1 MKKRTTYL
9 LKRLAA
15 ACLAFGVAFTGTPA
29 SSLYQITQVQ
39 AAETASE
46 STLATA
52 SPAAKYGLA
61 DDIQDGAI
69 LHAWCWSFNTIKENM
84 KDIAAAGF
92 TTVQTS
98 PANECKD
105 TYSNMKLMGNDEVN
119 GTDGCWWWQYQPT
132 DWKIGNYQLGTRDD
146 FKAMCAEAD
155 KYGIKVIVDV
165 IPNHTTPDLPKVSQN
180 LYNAVGGKGNLYH
193 ANGFKE
199 ITQWGNRYECT
210 TGQMGGLPDVNT
222 ENPDFQAYFLKYLND
237 LIACGAD
244 GFRYD
249 TAKHIGVPSDPLDA
263 KSTRNNFWPVV
274 TGEESVNGVTLSDK
288 NVFTYGEV
296 LQGDNVPES
305 EYAKYMR
312 MTASS
317 YGETLRGA
325 VTGNSF
331 DVNSISNWRHASPGR
346 LVTWVESHDTYCNAG
361 VSSRM
366 TDEQLRL
373 AWAVIAAR
381 KDGTP
386 LFYSRPDGSN
396 GANGNRWG
404 NNVLGA
410 KGNDQFKS
418 TEVREVNLFR
428 NAMAGKSE
436 YLRNPGGDSQIL
448 QIDRGNEGT
457 VIINLKEESV
467 NINSDTKMND
477 GTYKDQVSGRTFT
490 VSNGKISGTLD
501 KRKVAV
507 IYNKDQ
513 ESVGISSTTG
523 SNSFSTDTLD
533 VKLSAKNVQNAT
545 YTTSEGASGSYTDGD
560 IIAVGAKSQI
570 GDTITVTVKGTGTKG
585 EVTDSAEFKKT
596 EKDPYLKYIDG
607 SYDVYIKK
615 PDGWGD
621 KINCYAYVDEKTNN
635 GEWPGV
641 EMKYLGEG
649 VYAYNL
655 PDDFKTASVIFN
667 DGVSQYPAAQQA
679 GLEFTKGQSMAYI
692 NGSWTKVEKQ
702 IDDIKITSSLA
713 NGSSFNT
720 DSTTTTIT
728 LKNATKGSYSVD
740 NGPVKEFT
748 GSATVTLGTGKIA
761 DSDVTLKVTASNDK
775 DSKTETF
782 TFKKKFDAVKNGGYV
797 DYEGETLAKASGT
810 ARQAVGG
817 KYATNPGKQLGKN
830 KTIKSAA
837 DFDDSMIIAQGVAND
852 DARNFRGTHE
862 GPVYDS
868 YALYGAWDDENIYL
882 GWQFVNVADI
892 TSPEQTYP
900 NSDNGKPNNGD
911 IPQVIAL
918 NLGTGKTGDGT
929 LDNGGNIWGLK
940 VKYDTPIDA
949 MLCFS
954 SKSGV
959 GKPALFTTK
968 KSGEFSYDAP
978 YCTGFTKAGISFKAE
993 DGFFGKSL
1001 IGINSNGYKG
1011 LTVDQLTSTSSN
1023 WVDFLSLGHKT
1034 SMDTFYTMTIPMSA
1048 LNLTKAKLEKN
1059 GIGVMHIST
1068 FGESGIASTPMD
1080 MSMVDNA
1087 TEEYSTDSS
1096 TSKEKEDTDI
1106 ITAPLA
1112 RLGAEGG
1119 DDPDPQPDNRMT
1131 VNFGADRSAPQA
1143 TGTALT
1149 LKAVADGGVGSY
1161 KYQFKIDNTEVQS
1174 GSSATY
1180 SWKAA
1185 KGAHTLQVVVTDSQG
1200 HKVTVSKQFTGE
1212 GGEVIDKNVLT
1223 AKSYSLTLAE
1233 NIKANIYVSLSSDI
1247 MADTGAK
1254 LRITYPDGSS
1264 KEKLV
1269 SDYSTVKY
1277 NNEDVKKIT
1286 YETVPAELTSRISIC
1301 AVRSNGA
1308 TSNSFSFAP
1317 TDYLYKC
1324 IEQKLPEANLAKAL
1338 LNYGA
1343 YAQLYFG
1350 INTSDLA
1357 NKKLTDDAVAA
1368 LSVDTVLKNA
1378 PADDA
1383 AALNNEDI
1391 EYIGSALVCKS
1402 GTDMKLYFKN
1412 KNNLTLEQLK
1422 IKYALDAYDIT
1433 LDEGMLCIRINN
1445 VYPGNL
1451 SAKYTIVINGANGT
1465 ISGNICPMAYV
1476 RKGVQSSDTKQQNLC
1491 KAMYLYNRAALEY
1504 LGR

>member
-9 LKRLAA
+9 FKRLAA

-29 SSLYQITQVQ
+29 SSLYPITQVQ

-52 SPAAKYGLA
+52 SQAAKYGLA

-105 TYSNMKLMGNDEVN
+105 TYPNMKLMGSDEVN

-132 DWKIGNYQLGTRDD
+132 DWKIGNYQLGSRDD

-165 IPNHTTPDLPKVSQN
+165 IPNHTTPDLAKVSDN
-180 LYNAVGGKGNLYH
+180 LYNAVGGKDNLYH

-249 TAKHIGVPSDPLDA
+249 TAKHIGVPSDPLDK

-274 TGEESVNGVTLSDK
+274 TGEESANGVTLSDK

-331 DVNSISNWRHASPGR
+331 DVDTISNWRHASPGR

-396 GANGNRWG
+396 GASGNRWG

-410 KGNDQFKS
+410 KGNNEFKS

-436 YLRNPGGDSQIL
+436 YLRNPGKDSQIL
-448 QIDRGNEGT
+448 QIDRGTEGT

-467 NINSDTKMND
+467 NINSDTKMKD
-477 GTYKDQVSGRTFT
+477 GTYKDQVSGRSFT

-621 KINCYAYVDEKTNN
+621 KINCYAYVDKDTNN
-635 GEWPGV
+635 GKWPGL

-655 PDDFKTASVIFN
+655 PDDFKTASIIFN
-667 DGVSQYPAAQQA
+667 DGASQYPAAQQA

-702 IDDIKITSSLA
+702 TNDIKITSSLA

-740 NGPVKEFT
+740 NGPVKQFT

-782 TFKKKFDAVKNGGYV
+782 AFKKKFDAEKNGGYV
-797 DYEGETLAKASGT
+797 DYEGETLAT
-810 ARQAVGG
+810 
-817 KYATNPGKQLGKN
+817 LG
-830 KTIKSAA
+830 
-837 DFDDSMIIAQGVAND
+837 V
-852 DARNFRGTHE
+852 
-862 GPVYDS
+862 
-868 YALYGAWDDENIYL
+868 
-882 GWQFVNVADI
+882 
-892 TSPEQTYP
+892 
-900 NSDNGKPNNGD
+900 
-911 IPQVIAL
+911 
-918 NLGTGKTGDGT
+918 
-929 LDNGGNIWGLK
+929 
-940 VKYDTPIDA
+940 
-949 MLCFS
+949 
-954 SKSGV
+954 
-959 GKPALFTTK
+959 
-968 KSGEFSYDAP
+968 
-978 YCTGFTKAGISFKAE
+978 
-993 DGFFGKSL
+993 
-1001 IGINSNGYKG
+1001 
-1011 LTVDQLTSTSSN
+1011 
-1023 WVDFLSLGHKT
+1023 
-1034 SMDTFYTMTIPMSA
+1034 
-1048 LNLTKAKLEKN
+1048 
-1059 GIGVMHIST
+1059 
-1068 FGESGIASTPMD
+1068 
-1080 MSMVDNA
+1080 
-1087 TEEYSTDSS
+1087 
-1096 TSKEKEDTDI
+1096 
-1106 ITAPLA
+1106 
-1112 RLGAEGG
+1112 EGG
-1119 DDPDPQPDNRMT
+1119 DDYATQRDARMT

-1200 HKVTVSKQFTGE
+1200 HQVTVSKQFTGE
-1212 GGEVIDKNVLT
+1212 GGNFEKLNAKISASTKQISVGEKVKLT
-1223 AKSYSLTLAE
+1223 ASATGGSGKYSYKFTLYKDGKWKDLQAYGNSTTYTWTAPETGKYSLYVAVNDSEGNHTNAYVPIEVKKEQL
-1233 NIKANIYVSLSSDI
+1233 IVSLKASAKSVLLGEKVSLTAIAKGGSEKYSYKFVLYDNDKWKDLQTYGDSNTYTWTASKAGKYSLYVAVKDSEGNHTNAYVPIEVKNGQLSVSIEASTKSIRVGEKIKLTATAKGGSGKYSYKFVLYDNCKWKDLQTYGDSNTYTWIASKAGKYSLYVAVNDSNGEHINAYVPVEVKNGQLSVSIEASTKSISVGEKIKLTATAKGGSGKYSYKFVLYDNSKWKDLQTYGDSNTYTWTASKVGKYSLYVAVDDSDGNHINAYVPVEVKNKELTATLGFSISSS
-1247 MADTGAK
+1247 TGA
-1254 LRITYPDGSS
+1254 
-1264 KEKLV
+1264 
-1269 SDYSTVKY
+1269 STVKLDAEATGGSGKY
-1277 NNEDVKKIT
+1277 QYKFLVCNEKGMWEELRGYADSNSYMWNAKESGKYIIYVRVT
-1286 YETVPAELTSRISIC
+1286 DSEGGFSSAELPFY
-1301 AVRSNGA
+1301 V
-1308 TSNSFSFAP
+1308 
-1317 TDYLYKC
+1317 
-1324 IEQKLPEANLAKAL
+1324 
-1338 LNYGA
+1338 
-1343 YAQLYFG
+1343 
-1350 INTSDLA
+1350 
-1357 NKKLTDDAVAA
+1357 
-1368 LSVDTVLKNA
+1368 
-1378 PADDA
+1378 
-1383 AALNNEDI
+1383 
-1391 EYIGSALVCKS
+1391 
-1402 GTDMKLYFKN
+1402 
-1412 KNNLTLEQLK
+1412 
-1422 IKYALDAYDIT
+1422 IK
-1433 LDEGMLCIRINN
+1433 
-1445 VYPGNL
+1445 
-1451 SAKYTIVINGANGT
+1451 
-1465 ISGNICPMAYV
+1465 
-1476 RKGVQSSDTKQQNLC
+1476 
-1491 KAMYLYNRAALEY
+1491 
-1504 LGR
+1504 

>member
-15 ACLAFGVAFTGTPA
+15 ACLAFGVAFTGMPA
-29 SSLYQITQVQ
+29 SSLYSITQVQ

-52 SPAAKYGLA
+52 SQAAKYGLA

-105 TYSNMKLMGNDEVN
+105 TYSNMKLMGNDEIN

-132 DWKIGNYQLGTRDD
+132 DWKIGNYQLGSRDD

-165 IPNHTTPDLPKVSQN
+165 IPNHTTPDLPKVSDN
-180 LYNAVGGKGNLYH
+180 LYNAVGGKDNLYH
-193 ANGFKE
+193 ANGFKK

-210 TGQMGGLPDVNT
+210 TGEMGGLPDVNT

-274 TGEESVNGVTLSDK
+274 TGEESAKGVTLSDK

-396 GANGNRWG
+396 GASGNRWG

-410 KGNDQFKS
+410 KGNNEFKS

-436 YLRNPGGDSQIL
+436 YLRNPGKDSQIL

-467 NINSDTKMND
+467 NINSDTKMKN

-545 YTTSEGASGSYTDGD
+545 YTTSEGASGIYTDGD

-585 EVTDSAEFKKT
+585 EVTDSTEFKKT

-635 GEWPGV
+635 GKWPGV

-655 PDDFKTASVIFN
+655 PDDFKNASIIFN

-692 NGSWTKVEKQ
+692 NGSWTKVEKKA
-702 IDDIKITSSLA
+702 DDIKITFSADTVSA
-713 NGSSFNT
+713 KVGSEVKLTAQASGGSGNYTYKFIISDNSGNWYKIRDYARSNT
-720 DSTTTTIT
+720 CTWRPGAAGSKT
-728 LKNATKGSYSVD
+728 LYVD
-740 NGPVKEFT
+740 V
-748 GSATVTLGTGKIA
+748 
-761 DSDVTLKVTASNDK
+761 K
-775 DSKTETF
+775 DSEGAYQRVELPIQVTKQTE
-782 TFKKKFDAVKNGGYV
+782 KLSVKLA
-797 DYEGETLAKASGT
+797 TLPSGT
-810 ARQAVGG
+810 AKVGSKVKLTAQASGG
-817 KYATNPGKQLGKN
+817 SGNYTYKFILSDNNGNWYKIRDYAKSNTCTWIPGAAGN
-830 KTIKSAA
+830 KTLYVDVKDSAGA
-837 DFDDSMIIAQGVAND
+837 YQRVELPIQVTKQAEKLSVKLTASPF
-852 DARNFRGTHE
+852 GT
-862 GPVYDS
+862 
-868 YALYGAWDDENIYL
+868 A
-882 GWQFVNVADI
+882 
-892 TSPEQTYP
+892 
-900 NSDNGKPNNGD
+900 
-911 IPQVIAL
+911 
-918 NLGTGKTGDGT
+918 
-929 LDNGGNIWGLK
+929 K
-940 VKYDTPIDA
+940 VGSEVK
-949 MLCFS
+949 
-954 SKSGV
+954 
-959 GKPALFTTK
+959 
-968 KSGEFSYDAP
+968 
-978 YCTGFTKAGISFKAE
+978 
-993 DGFFGKSL
+993 
-1001 IGINSNGYKG
+1001 
-1011 LTVDQLTSTSSN
+1011 LT
-1023 WVDFLSLGHKT
+1023 
-1034 SMDTFYTMTIPMSA
+1034 A
-1048 LNLTKAKLEKN
+1048 
-1059 GIGVMHIST
+1059 
-1068 FGESGIASTPMD
+1068 
-1080 MSMVDNA
+1080 
-1087 TEEYSTDSS
+1087 
-1096 TSKEKEDTDI
+1096 
-1106 ITAPLA
+1106 
-1112 RLGAEGG
+1112 
-1119 DDPDPQPDNRMT
+1119 
-1131 VNFGADRSAPQA
+1131 QA
-1143 TGTALT
+1143 TGGSGNYLYDFLVCSPDNNWYRLRDYEKTGTFLWVPKT
-1149 LKAVADGGVGSY
+1149 VGNTMLYVDAV
-1161 KYQFKIDNTEVQS
+1161 
-1174 GSSATY
+1174 
-1180 SWKAA
+1180 
-1185 KGAHTLQVVVTDSQG
+1185 DS
-1200 HKVTVSKQFTGE
+1200 E
-1212 GGEVIDKNVLT
+1212 GNYRRE
-1223 AKSYSLTLAE
+1223 
-1233 NIKANIYVSLSSDI
+1233 SLSI
-1247 MADTGAK
+1247 
-1254 LRITYPDGSS
+1254 
-1264 KEKLV
+1264 LV
-1269 SDYSTVKY
+1269 
-1277 NNEDVKKIT
+1277 
-1286 YETVPAELTSRISIC
+1286 
-1301 AVRSNGA
+1301 
-1308 TSNSFSFAP
+1308 
-1317 TDYLYKC
+1317 
-1324 IEQKLPEANLAKAL
+1324 
-1338 LNYGA
+1338 
-1343 YAQLYFG
+1343 
-1350 INTSDLA
+1350 
-1357 NKKLTDDAVAA
+1357 
-1368 LSVDTVLKNA
+1368 
-1378 PADDA
+1378 
-1383 AALNNEDI
+1383 
-1391 EYIGSALVCKS
+1391 
-1402 GTDMKLYFKN
+1402 
-1412 KNNLTLEQLK
+1412 
-1422 IKYALDAYDIT
+1422 
-1433 LDEGMLCIRINN
+1433 
-1445 VYPGNL
+1445 
-1451 SAKYTIVINGANGT
+1451 
-1465 ISGNICPMAYV
+1465 
-1476 RKGVQSSDTKQQNLC
+1476 TK
-1491 KAMYLYNRAALEY
+1491 
-1504 LGR
+1504 

>member
-29 SSLYQITQVQ
+29 SSLYPITQVQ

-52 SPAAKYGLA
+52 SQAAKYGLA

-105 TYSNMKLMGNDEVN
+105 TYSNMKLMGNDEIN

-180 LYNAVGGKGNLYH
+180 LYNAVGGKDNLYH

-274 TGEESVNGVTLSDK
+274 TGEESAKGVTLSDK

-331 DVNSISNWRHASPGR
+331 DVDSISNWRHASPGR

-396 GANGNRWG
+396 GASGNRWG

-410 KGNDQFKS
+410 KGNNEFKS

-436 YLRNPGGDSQIL
+436 YLRNPGKDSQIL

-467 NINSDTKMND
+467 NINSDTKMKN

-545 YTTSEGASGSYTDGD
+545 YTTSEGASGSYTDGEV
-560 IIAVGAKSQI
+560 IAVGAKSQI

-692 NGSWTKVEKQ
+692 NGSWTKVEKKA
-702 IDDIKITSSLA
+702 DDIKITFSADTVSA
-713 NGSSFNT
+713 KVGSEVKLTAQASGGSGNYTYKFIVSDNSGNWYKIRDYARSNT
-720 DSTTTTIT
+720 CTWRPGAAGNKT
-728 LKNATKGSYSVD
+728 LYVD
-740 NGPVKEFT
+740 V
-748 GSATVTLGTGKIA
+748 
-761 DSDVTLKVTASNDK
+761 K
-775 DSKTETF
+775 DSAGAYKRAALPIEV
-782 TFKKKFDAVKNGGYV
+782 KKVNEKLSVK
-797 DYEGETLAKASGT
+797 LAESPSGT
-810 ARQAVGG
+810 AKVGSEVKLTAQASGGSGNYTYKFILSDNNGNWYKIRDYAKSNTCTWRPGAAGSKTLYVDVKDSEGAYQRVELPIQVTKQTEKLSVKLAASPSGTAKVGSEVKLTAQASG
-817 KYATNPGKQLGKN
+817 GSGNYTYKFIVSDNNGNWYKIRDYAKANTSTWIPGAAGN
-830 KTIKSAA
+830 KTLYVDVKDSA
-837 DFDDSMIIAQGVAND
+837 
-852 DARNFRGTHE
+852 
-862 GPVYDS
+862 
-868 YALYGAWDDENIYL
+868 GAYQRVELPIQVTKQAEKL
-882 GWQFVNVADI
+882 SVKLTA
-892 TSPEQTYP
+892 SP
-900 NSDNGKPNNGD
+900 S
-911 IPQVIAL
+911 
-918 NLGTGKTGDGT
+918 KTV
-929 LDNGGNIWGLK
+929 K
-940 VKYDTPIDA
+940 VGSEVK
-949 MLCFS
+949 
-954 SKSGV
+954 
-959 GKPALFTTK
+959 
-968 KSGEFSYDAP
+968 
-978 YCTGFTKAGISFKAE
+978 
-993 DGFFGKSL
+993 
-1001 IGINSNGYKG
+1001 
-1011 LTVDQLTSTSSN
+1011 LT
-1023 WVDFLSLGHKT
+1023 
-1034 SMDTFYTMTIPMSA
+1034 A
-1048 LNLTKAKLEKN
+1048 
-1059 GIGVMHIST
+1059 
-1068 FGESGIASTPMD
+1068 
-1080 MSMVDNA
+1080 
-1087 TEEYSTDSS
+1087 
-1096 TSKEKEDTDI
+1096 
-1106 ITAPLA
+1106 
-1112 RLGAEGG
+1112 
-1119 DDPDPQPDNRMT
+1119 
-1131 VNFGADRSAPQA
+1131 QA
-1143 TGTALT
+1143 TG
-1149 LKAVADGGVGSY
+1149 GSGSY
-1161 KYQFKIDNTEVQS
+1161 LYDFLVCSPDNNWYRLRDYEKT
-1174 GSSATY
+1174 GTY
-1180 SWKAA
+1180 LWVPK
-1185 KGAHTLQVVVTDSQG
+1185 
-1200 HKVTVSKQFTGE
+1200 TVGNTMLYVDAVDGE
-1212 GGEVIDKNVLT
+1212 GNYRRE
-1223 AKSYSLTLAE
+1223 
-1233 NIKANIYVSLSSDI
+1233 SLSI
-1247 MADTGAK
+1247 
-1254 LRITYPDGSS
+1254 
-1264 KEKLV
+1264 LV
-1269 SDYSTVKY
+1269 
-1277 NNEDVKKIT
+1277 
-1286 YETVPAELTSRISIC
+1286 
-1301 AVRSNGA
+1301 
-1308 TSNSFSFAP
+1308 
-1317 TDYLYKC
+1317 
-1324 IEQKLPEANLAKAL
+1324 
-1338 LNYGA
+1338 
-1343 YAQLYFG
+1343 
-1350 INTSDLA
+1350 
-1357 NKKLTDDAVAA
+1357 
-1368 LSVDTVLKNA
+1368 
-1378 PADDA
+1378 
-1383 AALNNEDI
+1383 
-1391 EYIGSALVCKS
+1391 
-1402 GTDMKLYFKN
+1402 
-1412 KNNLTLEQLK
+1412 
-1422 IKYALDAYDIT
+1422 
-1433 LDEGMLCIRINN
+1433 
-1445 VYPGNL
+1445 
-1451 SAKYTIVINGANGT
+1451 
-1465 ISGNICPMAYV
+1465 
-1476 RKGVQSSDTKQQNLC
+1476 TK
-1491 KAMYLYNRAALEY
+1491 
-1504 LGR
+1504 

>member
-29 SSLYQITQVQ
+29 SSLYPITQVQ

-52 SPAAKYGLA
+52 SQAAKYGLA

-105 TYSNMKLMGNDEVN
+105 TYSNMKLMGSDEVN

-180 LYNAVGGKGNLYH
+180 LYNAVGGKDNLYH

-274 TGEESVNGVTLSDK
+274 TGEESANGVTLSDK

-331 DVNSISNWRHASPGR
+331 DVDSISNWRHASPGR

-386 LFYSRPDGSN
+386 LFYSRPDGSD

-418 TEVREVNLFR
+418 AEVREVNLFR

-436 YLRNPGGDSQIL
+436 YLRNPGNDSQIL

-467 NINSDTKMND
+467 NINSDTKMKD

-545 YTTSEGASGSYTDGD
+545 YTTSEGASGSYTDGEV
-560 IIAVGAKSQI
+560 IAVGAKSQI

-692 NGSWTKVEKQ
+692 NGSWTKVEKKA
-702 IDDIKITSSLA
+702 DDIKITFSADTVSA
-713 NGSSFNT
+713 KVGSEVKLTAQASGGSGNYTYKFIVSDNSGNWYKIRDYARSNT
-720 DSTTTTIT
+720 CTWRPGAAGNKT
-728 LKNATKGSYSVD
+728 LYVD
-740 NGPVKEFT
+740 V
-748 GSATVTLGTGKIA
+748 
-761 DSDVTLKVTASNDK
+761 K
-775 DSKTETF
+775 DSAGAYKRAALPIEV
-782 TFKKKFDAVKNGGYV
+782 KKVNEKLSVK
-797 DYEGETLAKASGT
+797 LAESPSGT
-810 ARQAVGG
+810 AKVGSEVKLTAQASGGSGNYTYKFILSDNNGNWYKIRDYAKSNTCTWRPGAAGSKTLYVDVKDSEGAYQRVELPIQVTKQTEKLSVKLAASPSGTAKVGSEVKLTAQASG
-817 KYATNPGKQLGKN
+817 GSGNYTYKFIVSDNNGNWYKIRDYAKANTSTWIPGAAGN
-830 KTIKSAA
+830 KTLYVDVKDSA
-837 DFDDSMIIAQGVAND
+837 
-852 DARNFRGTHE
+852 
-862 GPVYDS
+862 
-868 YALYGAWDDENIYL
+868 GAYQRVELPIQVTKQAEKL
-882 GWQFVNVADI
+882 SVKLTA
-892 TSPEQTYP
+892 SP
-900 NSDNGKPNNGD
+900 S
-911 IPQVIAL
+911 
-918 NLGTGKTGDGT
+918 KTV
-929 LDNGGNIWGLK
+929 K
-940 VKYDTPIDA
+940 VGSEVK
-949 MLCFS
+949 
-954 SKSGV
+954 
-959 GKPALFTTK
+959 
-968 KSGEFSYDAP
+968 
-978 YCTGFTKAGISFKAE
+978 
-993 DGFFGKSL
+993 
-1001 IGINSNGYKG
+1001 
-1011 LTVDQLTSTSSN
+1011 LT
-1023 WVDFLSLGHKT
+1023 
-1034 SMDTFYTMTIPMSA
+1034 A
-1048 LNLTKAKLEKN
+1048 
-1059 GIGVMHIST
+1059 
-1068 FGESGIASTPMD
+1068 
-1080 MSMVDNA
+1080 
-1087 TEEYSTDSS
+1087 
-1096 TSKEKEDTDI
+1096 
-1106 ITAPLA
+1106 
-1112 RLGAEGG
+1112 
-1119 DDPDPQPDNRMT
+1119 
-1131 VNFGADRSAPQA
+1131 QA
-1143 TGTALT
+1143 TG
-1149 LKAVADGGVGSY
+1149 GSGSY
-1161 KYQFKIDNTEVQS
+1161 LYDFLVCSPDNNWYRLRDYEKT
-1174 GSSATY
+1174 GTY
-1180 SWKAA
+1180 LWVPK
-1185 KGAHTLQVVVTDSQG
+1185 
-1200 HKVTVSKQFTGE
+1200 TVGNTMLYVDAVDGE
-1212 GGEVIDKNVLT
+1212 GNYRRE
-1223 AKSYSLTLAE
+1223 
-1233 NIKANIYVSLSSDI
+1233 SLSI
-1247 MADTGAK
+1247 
-1254 LRITYPDGSS
+1254 
-1264 KEKLV
+1264 LV
-1269 SDYSTVKY
+1269 
-1277 NNEDVKKIT
+1277 
-1286 YETVPAELTSRISIC
+1286 
-1301 AVRSNGA
+1301 
-1308 TSNSFSFAP
+1308 
-1317 TDYLYKC
+1317 
-1324 IEQKLPEANLAKAL
+1324 
-1338 LNYGA
+1338 
-1343 YAQLYFG
+1343 
-1350 INTSDLA
+1350 
-1357 NKKLTDDAVAA
+1357 
-1368 LSVDTVLKNA
+1368 
-1378 PADDA
+1378 
-1383 AALNNEDI
+1383 
-1391 EYIGSALVCKS
+1391 
-1402 GTDMKLYFKN
+1402 
-1412 KNNLTLEQLK
+1412 
-1422 IKYALDAYDIT
+1422 
-1433 LDEGMLCIRINN
+1433 
-1445 VYPGNL
+1445 
-1451 SAKYTIVINGANGT
+1451 
-1465 ISGNICPMAYV
+1465 
-1476 RKGVQSSDTKQQNLC
+1476 TK
-1491 KAMYLYNRAALEY
+1491 
-1504 LGR
+1504 

>member
-15 ACLAFGVAFTGTPA
+15 ACLAFGVAFTGMPA
-29 SSLYQITQVQ
+29 SSLYSITQVQ

-52 SPAAKYGLA
+52 SQAAKYGLA

-105 TYSNMKLMGNDEVN
+105 TYSNMKLMGNDEIN

-132 DWKIGNYQLGTRDD
+132 DWKIGNYQLGSRDD

-165 IPNHTTPDLPKVSQN
+165 IPNHTTPDLPKVSDN
-180 LYNAVGGKGNLYH
+180 LYNAVGGKDNLYH

-274 TGEESVNGVTLSDK
+274 TGEESAKGVTLSDK

-331 DVNSISNWRHASPGR
+331 DVDSISNWRHASPGR

-396 GANGNRWG
+396 GASGNRWG

-410 KGNDQFKS
+410 KGNNEFKS

-436 YLRNPGGDSQIL
+436 YLRNPGKDSQIL

-467 NINSDTKMND
+467 NINSDTKMKN

-545 YTTSEGASGSYTDGD
+545 YTTSEGASGSYTDGEV
-560 IIAVGAKSQI
+560 IAVGAKSQI

-621 KINCYAYVDEKTNN
+621 KINCYAYVDKDTNN
-635 GEWPGV
+635 GKWPGV

-655 PDDFKTASVIFN
+655 PDDFKNASIIFN

-692 NGSWTKVEKQ
+692 NGSWTKVEKKA
-702 IDDIKITSSLA
+702 DDIKITFSADTVSA
-713 NGSSFNT
+713 KVGSEVKLTAQASGGSGNYTYKFIISDNSGNWYKIRDYARSNT
-720 DSTTTTIT
+720 CTWRPGAAGSKT
-728 LKNATKGSYSVD
+728 LYVD
-740 NGPVKEFT
+740 V
-748 GSATVTLGTGKIA
+748 
-761 DSDVTLKVTASNDK
+761 K
-775 DSKTETF
+775 DSEGAYQRVELPIQVTKQTE
-782 TFKKKFDAVKNGGYV
+782 KLSVKLA
-797 DYEGETLAKASGT
+797 TLPSGT
-810 ARQAVGG
+810 AKVGSKVKLTAQASGG
-817 KYATNPGKQLGKN
+817 SGNYTYKFILSDNNGNWYKIRDYAKSNTCTWIPGAAGN
-830 KTIKSAA
+830 KTLYVDVKDSAGA
-837 DFDDSMIIAQGVAND
+837 YQRVELPIRVTKQAEKLSVKLTASPF
-852 DARNFRGTHE
+852 GT
-862 GPVYDS
+862 
-868 YALYGAWDDENIYL
+868 A
-882 GWQFVNVADI
+882 
-892 TSPEQTYP
+892 
-900 NSDNGKPNNGD
+900 
-911 IPQVIAL
+911 
-918 NLGTGKTGDGT
+918 
-929 LDNGGNIWGLK
+929 K
-940 VKYDTPIDA
+940 VGSEVK
-949 MLCFS
+949 
-954 SKSGV
+954 
-959 GKPALFTTK
+959 
-968 KSGEFSYDAP
+968 
-978 YCTGFTKAGISFKAE
+978 
-993 DGFFGKSL
+993 
-1001 IGINSNGYKG
+1001 
-1011 LTVDQLTSTSSN
+1011 LT
-1023 WVDFLSLGHKT
+1023 
-1034 SMDTFYTMTIPMSA
+1034 A
-1048 LNLTKAKLEKN
+1048 
-1059 GIGVMHIST
+1059 
-1068 FGESGIASTPMD
+1068 
-1080 MSMVDNA
+1080 
-1087 TEEYSTDSS
+1087 
-1096 TSKEKEDTDI
+1096 
-1106 ITAPLA
+1106 
-1112 RLGAEGG
+1112 
-1119 DDPDPQPDNRMT
+1119 
-1131 VNFGADRSAPQA
+1131 QA
-1143 TGTALT
+1143 TG
-1149 LKAVADGGVGSY
+1149 GSGSY
-1161 KYQFKIDNTEVQS
+1161 LYDFLVCSPDNNWYRLRDYEKT
-1174 GSSATY
+1174 GTY
-1180 SWKAA
+1180 LWVPKTVGNTMLYVDA
-1185 KGAHTLQVVVTDSQG
+1185 VDS
-1200 HKVTVSKQFTGE
+1200 E
-1212 GGEVIDKNVLT
+1212 GNYRRE
-1223 AKSYSLTLAE
+1223 
-1233 NIKANIYVSLSSDI
+1233 SLSI
-1247 MADTGAK
+1247 
-1254 LRITYPDGSS
+1254 
-1264 KEKLV
+1264 LV
-1269 SDYSTVKY
+1269 
-1277 NNEDVKKIT
+1277 
-1286 YETVPAELTSRISIC
+1286 
-1301 AVRSNGA
+1301 
-1308 TSNSFSFAP
+1308 
-1317 TDYLYKC
+1317 
-1324 IEQKLPEANLAKAL
+1324 
-1338 LNYGA
+1338 
-1343 YAQLYFG
+1343 
-1350 INTSDLA
+1350 
-1357 NKKLTDDAVAA
+1357 
-1368 LSVDTVLKNA
+1368 
-1378 PADDA
+1378 
-1383 AALNNEDI
+1383 
-1391 EYIGSALVCKS
+1391 
-1402 GTDMKLYFKN
+1402 
-1412 KNNLTLEQLK
+1412 
-1422 IKYALDAYDIT
+1422 
-1433 LDEGMLCIRINN
+1433 
-1445 VYPGNL
+1445 
-1451 SAKYTIVINGANGT
+1451 
-1465 ISGNICPMAYV
+1465 
-1476 RKGVQSSDTKQQNLC
+1476 TK
-1491 KAMYLYNRAALEY
+1491 
-1504 LGR
+1504 

>member
-15 ACLAFGVAFTGTPA
+15 ACLAFGVAFTGMPA
-29 SSLYQITQVQ
+29 SSLYSITQVQ

-46 STLATA
+46 SILATA
-52 SPAAKYGLA
+52 SQAAKYGLA

-105 TYSNMKLMGNDEVN
+105 TYSNMKLMGNDEIN

-132 DWKIGNYQLGTRDD
+132 DWKIGNYQLGSRDD

-155 KYGIKVIVDV
+155 NYGIKVIVDV
-165 IPNHTTPDLPKVSQN
+165 IPNHTTPDLPKVSDN
-180 LYNAVGGKGNLYH
+180 LYNAVGGKDNLYH

-274 TGEESVNGVTLSDK
+274 TGEESAKGVTLSDK

-331 DVNSISNWRHASPGR
+331 DVDSISNWRHASPGR

-396 GANGNRWG
+396 GASGNRWG

-410 KGNDQFKS
+410 KGNNEFKS

-436 YLRNPGGDSQIL
+436 YLRNPGKDSQIL

-467 NINSDTKMND
+467 NINSDTKMKN

-545 YTTSEGASGSYTDGD
+545 YTTSEGDSGSYTDGEV
-560 IIAVGAKSQI
+560 IAVGAKSQI

-692 NGSWTKVEKQ
+692 NGSWTKVEKKA
-702 IDDIKITSSLA
+702 DDIKITFSADTVSA
-713 NGSSFNT
+713 KVGSEVKLTAQASGGSGNYTYKFIVSDNSGNWYKIRDYARSNT
-720 DSTTTTIT
+720 CTWRPGAAGNKT
-728 LKNATKGSYSVD
+728 LYVD
-740 NGPVKEFT
+740 V
-748 GSATVTLGTGKIA
+748 
-761 DSDVTLKVTASNDK
+761 K
-775 DSKTETF
+775 DSAGAYKRAALPIEV
-782 TFKKKFDAVKNGGYV
+782 KKVNEKLSVK
-797 DYEGETLAKASGT
+797 LAESPSGT
-810 ARQAVGG
+810 AKVGSEVKLTAQASGG
-817 KYATNPGKQLGKN
+817 SGNYTYKFILSDNNGNWYKIRDYAKANTSTWIPGAAGN
-830 KTIKSAA
+830 KTLYVDVKDSA
-837 DFDDSMIIAQGVAND
+837 
-852 DARNFRGTHE
+852 
-862 GPVYDS
+862 
-868 YALYGAWDDENIYL
+868 GAYQRVELPIQVTKQAEKL
-882 GWQFVNVADI
+882 SVKLTA
-892 TSPEQTYP
+892 SP
-900 NSDNGKPNNGD
+900 S
-911 IPQVIAL
+911 
-918 NLGTGKTGDGT
+918 KTV
-929 LDNGGNIWGLK
+929 K
-940 VKYDTPIDA
+940 VGSEVK
-949 MLCFS
+949 
-954 SKSGV
+954 
-959 GKPALFTTK
+959 
-968 KSGEFSYDAP
+968 
-978 YCTGFTKAGISFKAE
+978 
-993 DGFFGKSL
+993 
-1001 IGINSNGYKG
+1001 
-1011 LTVDQLTSTSSN
+1011 LT
-1023 WVDFLSLGHKT
+1023 
-1034 SMDTFYTMTIPMSA
+1034 A
-1048 LNLTKAKLEKN
+1048 
-1059 GIGVMHIST
+1059 
-1068 FGESGIASTPMD
+1068 
-1080 MSMVDNA
+1080 
-1087 TEEYSTDSS
+1087 
-1096 TSKEKEDTDI
+1096 
-1106 ITAPLA
+1106 
-1112 RLGAEGG
+1112 
-1119 DDPDPQPDNRMT
+1119 
-1131 VNFGADRSAPQA
+1131 QA
-1143 TGTALT
+1143 TG
-1149 LKAVADGGVGSY
+1149 GSGSY
-1161 KYQFKIDNTEVQS
+1161 LYDFLVCSPDNNWYRLRDYEKT
-1174 GSSATY
+1174 GTY
-1180 SWKAA
+1180 LWVPK
-1185 KGAHTLQVVVTDSQG
+1185 
-1200 HKVTVSKQFTGE
+1200 TVGNTMLYVDAVDGE
-1212 GGEVIDKNVLT
+1212 GNYRRE
-1223 AKSYSLTLAE
+1223 
-1233 NIKANIYVSLSSDI
+1233 SLSI
-1247 MADTGAK
+1247 
-1254 LRITYPDGSS
+1254 
-1264 KEKLV
+1264 LV
-1269 SDYSTVKY
+1269 
-1277 NNEDVKKIT
+1277 
-1286 YETVPAELTSRISIC
+1286 
-1301 AVRSNGA
+1301 
-1308 TSNSFSFAP
+1308 
-1317 TDYLYKC
+1317 
-1324 IEQKLPEANLAKAL
+1324 
-1338 LNYGA
+1338 
-1343 YAQLYFG
+1343 
-1350 INTSDLA
+1350 
-1357 NKKLTDDAVAA
+1357 
-1368 LSVDTVLKNA
+1368 
-1378 PADDA
+1378 
-1383 AALNNEDI
+1383 
-1391 EYIGSALVCKS
+1391 
-1402 GTDMKLYFKN
+1402 
-1412 KNNLTLEQLK
+1412 
-1422 IKYALDAYDIT
+1422 
-1433 LDEGMLCIRINN
+1433 
-1445 VYPGNL
+1445 
-1451 SAKYTIVINGANGT
+1451 
-1465 ISGNICPMAYV
+1465 
-1476 RKGVQSSDTKQQNLC
+1476 TK
-1491 KAMYLYNRAALEY
+1491 
-1504 LGR
+1504 

>member
-15 ACLAFGVAFTGTPA
+15 TCLAFGVAFTGMPA
-29 SSLYQITQVQ
+29 SSLYPITQVQ

-52 SPAAKYGLA
+52 SQAAKYGLA

-105 TYSNMKLMGNDEVN
+105 TYPNMKLMGSDEVN

-132 DWKIGNYQLGTRDD
+132 DWKIGNYQLGSRDD

-165 IPNHTTPDLPKVSQN
+165 IPNHTTPDLPKVSDN
-180 LYNAVGGKGNLYH
+180 LYNAVGGKDNLYH

-274 TGEESVNGVTLSDK
+274 TGEESAKGVTLSDK

-331 DVNSISNWRHASPGR
+331 DVDTISNWRHASPGR

-396 GANGNRWG
+396 GASGNRWG

-410 KGNDQFKS
+410 KGNNEFKS

-436 YLRNPGGDSQIL
+436 YLRNPGKDSQIL

-467 NINSDTKMND
+467 NINSDTKMKN

-545 YTTSEGASGSYTDGD
+545 YTTSEGASGSYTDGEV
-560 IIAVGAKSQI
+560 IAVGAKSQI

-621 KINCYAYVDEKTNN
+621 KINCYAYVDKDTNN
-635 GEWPGV
+635 GKWPGL

-655 PDDFKTASVIFN
+655 PDDFKTASIIFN
-667 DGVSQYPAAQQA
+667 DGASQYPAAQQA

-702 IDDIKITSSLA
+702 TNDIKITSSLA

-740 NGPVKEFT
+740 NGPVKQFT

-761 DSDVTLKVTASNDK
+761 DSDVILKVTASNDK

-782 TFKKKFDAVKNGGYV
+782 TFKKKFNAEKNGGYV
-797 DYEGETLAKASGT
+797 DYEGETLAT
-810 ARQAVGG
+810 
-817 KYATNPGKQLGKN
+817 LG
-830 KTIKSAA
+830 
-837 DFDDSMIIAQGVAND
+837 V
-852 DARNFRGTHE
+852 
-862 GPVYDS
+862 
-868 YALYGAWDDENIYL
+868 
-882 GWQFVNVADI
+882 
-892 TSPEQTYP
+892 
-900 NSDNGKPNNGD
+900 
-911 IPQVIAL
+911 
-918 NLGTGKTGDGT
+918 
-929 LDNGGNIWGLK
+929 
-940 VKYDTPIDA
+940 
-949 MLCFS
+949 
-954 SKSGV
+954 
-959 GKPALFTTK
+959 
-968 KSGEFSYDAP
+968 
-978 YCTGFTKAGISFKAE
+978 
-993 DGFFGKSL
+993 
-1001 IGINSNGYKG
+1001 
-1011 LTVDQLTSTSSN
+1011 
-1023 WVDFLSLGHKT
+1023 
-1034 SMDTFYTMTIPMSA
+1034 
-1048 LNLTKAKLEKN
+1048 
-1059 GIGVMHIST
+1059 
-1068 FGESGIASTPMD
+1068 
-1080 MSMVDNA
+1080 
-1087 TEEYSTDSS
+1087 
-1096 TSKEKEDTDI
+1096 
-1106 ITAPLA
+1106 
-1112 RLGAEGG
+1112 EGG
-1119 DDPDPQPDNRMT
+1119 DDYATQRDARMT

-1161 KYQFKIDNTEVQS
+1161 KYQFKIDNNEVQS

-1200 HKVTVSKQFTGE
+1200 HQVTVSKQFTGE
-1212 GGEVIDKNVLT
+1212 GGNFEKLNAKISASTKQISVGEKVKLT
-1223 AKSYSLTLAE
+1223 ASATGGSGKYSYKFTLYKDGKWKDLQAYGNSTTYTWTAPETGKYSLYVAVNDSEGNHTNAYVPIEVKKEQL
-1233 NIKANIYVSLSSDI
+1233 IVSLKASAKSVLLGEKVSLTAIAKGGSEKYSYKFVLYDNDKWKDLQTYGDSNTYTWTASKAGKYSLYVAVKDSEGNHTNAYVPIEVKNGQLSVSIEASTKSIRVGEKIKLTATAKGGSGKYSYKFVLYDNGKWKDLQTYGDSNTYTWIASKAGKYSLYVAVNDSNGEHINAYVPVEVKNGQLSVSIEASTKSISVGEKIKLTATAKGGSGKYSYKFVLYDNSKWKDLQTYGDSNTYTWTASKVGKYSLYVAVDDSDGNHINAYVPVEVKNKELTATLGFSISSS
-1247 MADTGAK
+1247 TGA
-1254 LRITYPDGSS
+1254 
-1264 KEKLV
+1264 
-1269 SDYSTVKY
+1269 STVKLDAEATGGSGKY
-1277 NNEDVKKIT
+1277 QYKFLVCNEKGMWEELRGYADSNSYMWNAKESGKYIIYVRVT
-1286 YETVPAELTSRISIC
+1286 DSEGGFSSAELPFY
-1301 AVRSNGA
+1301 V
-1308 TSNSFSFAP
+1308 
-1317 TDYLYKC
+1317 
-1324 IEQKLPEANLAKAL
+1324 
-1338 LNYGA
+1338 
-1343 YAQLYFG
+1343 
-1350 INTSDLA
+1350 
-1357 NKKLTDDAVAA
+1357 
-1368 LSVDTVLKNA
+1368 
-1378 PADDA
+1378 
-1383 AALNNEDI
+1383 
-1391 EYIGSALVCKS
+1391 
-1402 GTDMKLYFKN
+1402 
-1412 KNNLTLEQLK
+1412 
-1422 IKYALDAYDIT
+1422 IK
-1433 LDEGMLCIRINN
+1433 
-1445 VYPGNL
+1445 
-1451 SAKYTIVINGANGT
+1451 
-1465 ISGNICPMAYV
+1465 
-1476 RKGVQSSDTKQQNLC
+1476 
-1491 KAMYLYNRAALEY
+1491 
-1504 LGR
+1504 

>member
-15 ACLAFGVAFTGTPA
+15 ACLAFGVAFTGMPA
-29 SSLYQITQVQ
+29 SSLYSITQVQ

-52 SPAAKYGLA
+52 SQAAKYGLA

-105 TYSNMKLMGNDEVN
+105 TYSNMKLMGNDEIN

-132 DWKIGNYQLGTRDD
+132 DWKIGNYQLGSRDD

-165 IPNHTTPDLPKVSQN
+165 IPNHTTPDLAKVSDN
-180 LYNAVGGKGNLYH
+180 LYNAVGGKDNLYH

-249 TAKHIGVPSDPLDA
+249 TAKHIGVPSDPLDK

-274 TGEESVNGVTLSDK
+274 TGEESANGVTLSDK

-317 YGETLRGA
+317 YGESLRGA

-331 DVNSISNWRHASPGR
+331 DVDTISNWRHASPGR

-396 GANGNRWG
+396 GASGNRWG

-410 KGNDQFKS
+410 KGNNEFKS

-436 YLRNPGGDSQIL
+436 YLRNPGKDSQIL
-448 QIDRGNEGT
+448 QIDRGTEGT

-635 GEWPGV
+635 GKWPGV

-655 PDDFKTASVIFN
+655 PDDFKNASIIFN

-692 NGSWTKVEKQ
+692 NGSWTKVEKKA
-702 IDDIKITSSLA
+702 DDIKITFSADTVSA
-713 NGSSFNT
+713 KVGSEVKLTAQASGGSGNYTYKFIISDNSGNWYKIRDYARSNT
-720 DSTTTTIT
+720 CTWRPGAAGNKT
-728 LKNATKGSYSVD
+728 LYVD
-740 NGPVKEFT
+740 V
-748 GSATVTLGTGKIA
+748 
-761 DSDVTLKVTASNDK
+761 K
-775 DSKTETF
+775 DSAGAYQRAALPIEV
-782 TFKKKFDAVKNGGYV
+782 KKVNEKLSVKLAVSP
-797 DYEGETLAKASGT
+797 SGT
-810 ARQAVGG
+810 AKVGSEVKLTAQASGG
-817 KYATNPGKQLGKN
+817 SGNY
-830 KTIKSAA
+830 
-837 DFDDSMIIAQGVAND
+837 
-852 DARNFRGTHE
+852 
-862 GPVYDS
+862 
-868 YALYGAWDDENIYL
+868 
-882 GWQFVNVADI
+882 
-892 TSPEQTYP
+892 TYKFIL
-900 NSDNGKPNNGD
+900 SDNNG
-911 IPQVIAL
+911 
-918 NLGTGKTGDGT
+918 N
-929 LDNGGNIWGLK
+929 W
-940 VKYDTPIDA
+940 
-949 MLCFS
+949 
-954 SKSGV
+954 
-959 GKPALFTTK
+959 
-968 KSGEFSYDAP
+968 
-978 YCTGFTKAGISFKAE
+978 
-993 DGFFGKSL
+993 
-1001 IGINSNGYKG
+1001 YK
-1011 LTVDQLTSTSSN
+1011 
-1023 WVDFLSLGHKT
+1023 
-1034 SMDTFYTMTIPMSA
+1034 I
-1048 LNLTKAKLEKN
+1048 
-1059 GIGVMHIST
+1059 
-1068 FGESGIASTPMD
+1068 
-1080 MSMVDNA
+1080 
-1087 TEEYSTDSS
+1087 
-1096 TSKEKEDTDI
+1096 
-1106 ITAPLA
+1106 
-1112 RLGAEGG
+1112 R
-1119 DDPDPQPDNRMT
+1119 
-1131 VNFGADRSAPQA
+1131 
-1143 TGTALT
+1143 
-1149 LKAVADGGVGSY
+1149 
-1161 KYQFKIDNTEVQS
+1161 
-1174 GSSATY
+1174 
-1180 SWKAA
+1180 
-1185 KGAHTLQVVVTDSQG
+1185 
-1200 HKVTVSKQFTGE
+1200 
-1212 GGEVIDKNVLT
+1212 
-1223 AKSYSLTLAE
+1223 
-1233 NIKANIYVSLSSDI
+1233 
-1247 MADTGAK
+1247 
-1254 LRITYPDGSS
+1254 
-1264 KEKLV
+1264 
-1269 SDYSTVKY
+1269 DY
-1277 NNEDVKKIT
+1277 
-1286 YETVPAELTSRISIC
+1286 A
-1301 AVRSNGA
+1301 RSN
-1308 TSNSFSFAP
+1308 TC
-1317 TDYLYKC
+1317 TW
-1324 IEQKLPEANLAKAL
+1324 
-1338 LNYGA
+1338 
-1343 YAQLYFG
+1343 
-1350 INTSDLA
+1350 
-1357 NKKLTDDAVAA
+1357 
-1368 LSVDTVLKNA
+1368 
-1378 PADDA
+1378 
-1383 AALNNEDI
+1383 
-1391 EYIGSALVCKS
+1391 
-1402 GTDMKLYFKN
+1402 
-1412 KNNLTLEQLK
+1412 
-1422 IKYALDAYDIT
+1422 
-1433 LDEGMLCIRINN
+1433 
-1445 VYPGNL
+1445 
-1451 SAKYTIVINGANGT
+1451 
-1465 ISGNICPMAYV
+1465 
-1476 RKGVQSSDTKQQNLC
+1476 
-1491 KAMYLYNRAALEY
+1491 
-1504 LGR
+1504 

>member
-9 LKRLAA
+9 FKRLAA

-29 SSLYQITQVQ
+29 SSLYPITQVQ

-52 SPAAKYGLA
+52 SQAAKYGLA

-132 DWKIGNYQLGTRDD
+132 DWKIGNYQLGSRDD

-165 IPNHTTPDLPKVSQN
+165 IPNHTTPDLAKVSDN
-180 LYNAVGGKGNLYH
+180 LYNAVGGKDNLYH

-249 TAKHIGVPSDPLDA
+249 TAKHIGVPSDPLDK

-274 TGEESVNGVTLSDK
+274 TGEESAKGVTLSDK

-331 DVNSISNWRHASPGR
+331 DVDTISNWRHASPGR

-396 GANGNRWG
+396 GASGNRWG

-410 KGNDQFKS
+410 KGNNEFKS

-436 YLRNPGGDSQIL
+436 YLRNPGKDSQIL

-467 NINSDTKMND
+467 NINSDTKMKD

-490 VSNGKISGTLD
+490 VANGKISGSLD

-513 ESVGISSTTG
+513 ESVGVSSTTG

-545 YTTSEGASGSYTDGD
+545 YTTSEGTSGSYTDGEV
-560 IIAVGAKSQI
+560 IAVGAKSQI

-621 KINCYAYVDEKTNN
+621 KINCYAYVDKDTNN
-635 GEWPGV
+635 GKWPGV

-655 PDDFKTASVIFN
+655 PDDFKNASIIFN
-667 DGVSQYPAAQQA
+667 DGASQYPAAQQA

-702 IDDIKITSSLA
+702 TNDIKITSSLA

-740 NGPVKEFT
+740 DGPAKEFT

-761 DSDVTLKVTASNDK
+761 DSDVILKVTASNDK

-782 TFKKKFDAVKNGGYV
+782 TFKKKFNAEKNGGYV
-797 DYEGETLAKASGT
+797 DYEGETLAT
-810 ARQAVGG
+810 
-817 KYATNPGKQLGKN
+817 LG
-830 KTIKSAA
+830 
-837 DFDDSMIIAQGVAND
+837 V
-852 DARNFRGTHE
+852 
-862 GPVYDS
+862 
-868 YALYGAWDDENIYL
+868 
-882 GWQFVNVADI
+882 
-892 TSPEQTYP
+892 
-900 NSDNGKPNNGD
+900 
-911 IPQVIAL
+911 
-918 NLGTGKTGDGT
+918 
-929 LDNGGNIWGLK
+929 
-940 VKYDTPIDA
+940 
-949 MLCFS
+949 
-954 SKSGV
+954 
-959 GKPALFTTK
+959 
-968 KSGEFSYDAP
+968 
-978 YCTGFTKAGISFKAE
+978 
-993 DGFFGKSL
+993 
-1001 IGINSNGYKG
+1001 
-1011 LTVDQLTSTSSN
+1011 
-1023 WVDFLSLGHKT
+1023 
-1034 SMDTFYTMTIPMSA
+1034 
-1048 LNLTKAKLEKN
+1048 
-1059 GIGVMHIST
+1059 
-1068 FGESGIASTPMD
+1068 
-1080 MSMVDNA
+1080 
-1087 TEEYSTDSS
+1087 
-1096 TSKEKEDTDI
+1096 
-1106 ITAPLA
+1106 
-1112 RLGAEGG
+1112 EGG
-1119 DDPDPQPDNRMT
+1119 DDYATQRDARMT

-1200 HKVTVSKQFTGE
+1200 HQVTVSKQFTGE
-1212 GGEVIDKNVLT
+1212 GGNYEKLNAKISASTKQISVGEKVKLT
-1223 AKSYSLTLAE
+1223 ASATGGSGKYSYKFTLYKDGKWKDLQAYGNSTTYTWTAPETGKYSLYVAVNDSEGNHTNAYVPIEVKKEQL
-1233 NIKANIYVSLSSDI
+1233 IVSLKASAKSVLLGEKVSLTAIAKGGSEKYSYKFVLYDNDKWKDLQTYGDSNTYTWTASKAGKYSLYVAVKDSEGNHTNAYVPIEVKNGQLSVSIEASTKSIRVGDKIKLTATAKGGSGKYSYKFVLYDNGKWKDLQTYRDSNTYTWIASKAGKYSLYVAVNDSDGKHINAYVPVEVKNGQLSVSIEASTKSISVGEKIKLIATAKGGSGKYSYKFVLYDNGMWKDLQTYGDSNTYTWTASKVGKYSLYVAVNDSDGNHINAYVPVEVKNKELTATLGFSISSS
-1247 MADTGAK
+1247 TG
-1254 LRITYPDGSS
+1254 T
-1264 KEKLV
+1264 
-1269 SDYSTVKY
+1269 STVKLDAEATGGSGKY
-1277 NNEDVKKIT
+1277 QYKFLVCNEKGMWEELRGYADSNSYMWNAKESGKYIIYVRVT
-1286 YETVPAELTSRISIC
+1286 DSEGGFGSAELPFY
-1301 AVRSNGA
+1301 V
-1308 TSNSFSFAP
+1308 
-1317 TDYLYKC
+1317 
-1324 IEQKLPEANLAKAL
+1324 
-1338 LNYGA
+1338 
-1343 YAQLYFG
+1343 
-1350 INTSDLA
+1350 
-1357 NKKLTDDAVAA
+1357 
-1368 LSVDTVLKNA
+1368 
-1378 PADDA
+1378 
-1383 AALNNEDI
+1383 
-1391 EYIGSALVCKS
+1391 
-1402 GTDMKLYFKN
+1402 
-1412 KNNLTLEQLK
+1412 
-1422 IKYALDAYDIT
+1422 IK
-1433 LDEGMLCIRINN
+1433 
-1445 VYPGNL
+1445 
-1451 SAKYTIVINGANGT
+1451 
-1465 ISGNICPMAYV
+1465 
-1476 RKGVQSSDTKQQNLC
+1476 
-1491 KAMYLYNRAALEY
+1491 
-1504 LGR
+1504 

>member
-52 SPAAKYGLA
+52 SQAAKYGLA

-105 TYSNMKLMGNDEVN
+105 TYSNMKLMGSDEEN

-165 IPNHTTPDLPKVSQN
+165 IPNHTTPDLAKVSDN
-180 LYNAVGGKGNLYH
+180 LYNAVGGKDNLYH
-193 ANGFKE
+193 ANGFKK

-210 TGQMGGLPDVNT
+210 TGEMGGLPDVNT

-274 TGEESVNGVTLSDK
+274 TGEESANGVTLSDK

-396 GANGNRWG
+396 GASGNRWG

-410 KGNDQFKS
+410 KGNNEFKS

-436 YLRNPGGDSQIL
+436 YLRNPGKDSQIL
-448 QIDRGNEGT
+448 QIDRGTEGT

-467 NINSDTKMND
+467 NINSDTKMKD

-621 KINCYAYVDEKTNN
+621 KINCYAYVDKDTNN
-635 GEWPGV
+635 GKWPGV

-655 PDDFKTASVIFN
+655 PDDFKNASIIFN
-667 DGVSQYPAAQQA
+667 DGASQYPAAQQA

-702 IDDIKITSSLA
+702 TNDIKITSSLA

-761 DSDVTLKVTASNDK
+761 DSDVTLKVVASNDK

-782 TFKKKFDAVKNGGYV
+782 TFKKKFDAEKNGGYV
-797 DYEGETLAKASGT
+797 DYEGETLA
-810 ARQAVGG
+810 
-817 KYATNPGKQLGKN
+817 
-830 KTIKSAA
+830 
-837 DFDDSMIIAQGVAND
+837 
-852 DARNFRGTHE
+852 
-862 GPVYDS
+862 
-868 YALYGAWDDENIYL
+868 
-882 GWQFVNVADI
+882 
-892 TSPEQTYP
+892 
-900 NSDNGKPNNGD
+900 
-911 IPQVIAL
+911 
-918 NLGTGKTGDGT
+918 
-929 LDNGGNIWGLK
+929 
-940 VKYDTPIDA
+940 
-949 MLCFS
+949 
-954 SKSGV
+954 
-959 GKPALFTTK
+959 
-968 KSGEFSYDAP
+968 
-978 YCTGFTKAGISFKAE
+978 
-993 DGFFGKSL
+993 
-1001 IGINSNGYKG
+1001 
-1011 LTVDQLTSTSSN
+1011 
-1023 WVDFLSLGHKT
+1023 
-1034 SMDTFYTMTIPMSA
+1034 
-1048 LNLTKAKLEKN
+1048 
-1059 GIGVMHIST
+1059 
-1068 FGESGIASTPMD
+1068 
-1080 MSMVDNA
+1080 
-1087 TEEYSTDSS
+1087 
-1096 TSKEKEDTDI
+1096 
-1106 ITAPLA
+1106 
-1112 RLGAEGG
+1112 RLGVEGG
-1119 DDPDPQPDNRMT
+1119 DDSATQRDARMT

-1149 LKAVADGGVGSY
+1149 LKAVAFGGVESY
-1161 KYQFKIDNTEVQS
+1161 KYQFKIDNTEMQS
-1174 GSSATY
+1174 GSNATY
-1180 SWKAA
+1180 SWKVA

-1200 HKVTVSKQFTGE
+1200 HQVTVSKQFTGE
-1212 GGEVIDKNVLT
+1212 GGSFEKLNAKISASTKQISVGEKVKLT
-1223 AKSYSLTLAE
+1223 ASATGGSGKYSYKFTLYKDGKWKDLQAYGNSTTYTWTAPETGKYSLYVAVNDSEGNHTNAYVPIEVKKEQL
-1233 NIKANIYVSLSSDI
+1233 IVSLKASAKSVLLGEKVSLTAIAKGGSEKYSYKFVLYDNDKWKDLQTYGDSNTYTWTASKAGKYSLYVAVKDSEGNHTNAYVPIEVKNGQLSVSIEASTKSIRVGEKIKLTATAKGGSGKYSYKFVLYDNGKWKDLQTYGDSNTYTWIASKAGKYSLYVAVNDSDGEHINAYVPVEVKNGQLSVSIEASTKSISVGEKIKLTATARGGSGKYSYKFVLYDNGMWKDLQTYGDSNTYTWTASKVGKYSLYVAVDDSDGHHINAYVPVEVKNKELTATLGFSISSS
-1247 MADTGAK
+1247 TG
-1254 LRITYPDGSS
+1254 T
-1264 KEKLV
+1264 
-1269 SDYSTVKY
+1269 STVKLDAEATGGSGKY
-1277 NNEDVKKIT
+1277 QYKFLVCNEKGMWEELRGYADSNSYMWNAKESGKYIIYVRVT
-1286 YETVPAELTSRISIC
+1286 DSEGGFSSAELPFY
-1301 AVRSNGA
+1301 V
-1308 TSNSFSFAP
+1308 
-1317 TDYLYKC
+1317 
-1324 IEQKLPEANLAKAL
+1324 
-1338 LNYGA
+1338 
-1343 YAQLYFG
+1343 
-1350 INTSDLA
+1350 
-1357 NKKLTDDAVAA
+1357 
-1368 LSVDTVLKNA
+1368 
-1378 PADDA
+1378 
-1383 AALNNEDI
+1383 
-1391 EYIGSALVCKS
+1391 
-1402 GTDMKLYFKN
+1402 
-1412 KNNLTLEQLK
+1412 
-1422 IKYALDAYDIT
+1422 IK
-1433 LDEGMLCIRINN
+1433 
-1445 VYPGNL
+1445 
-1451 SAKYTIVINGANGT
+1451 
-1465 ISGNICPMAYV
+1465 
-1476 RKGVQSSDTKQQNLC
+1476 
-1491 KAMYLYNRAALEY
+1491 
-1504 LGR
+1504 

>member
-15 ACLAFGVAFTGTPA
+15 ACLAFGVAFTGMPA
-29 SSLYQITQVQ
+29 SSLYSITQVQ

-46 STLATA
+46 SILATA
-52 SPAAKYGLA
+52 SQAAKYGLA

-105 TYSNMKLMGNDEVN
+105 TYSNMKLMGNDEIN

-132 DWKIGNYQLGTRDD
+132 DWNIGNYQLGSRDD

-165 IPNHTTPDLPKVSQN
+165 IPNHTTPDLPKVSDN
-180 LYNAVGGKGNLYH
+180 LYNAVGGKDNLYH
-193 ANGFKE
+193 ANGFKKIE
-199 ITQWGNRYECT
+199 QWGNRYECT
-210 TGQMGGLPDVNT
+210 TGEMGGLPDVNT

-274 TGEESVNGVTLSDK
+274 TGEESAKGVTLSDK

-305 EYAKYMR
+305 EYAQYMR

-331 DVNSISNWRHASPGR
+331 DVDSISNWRHASPGR

-396 GANGNRWG
+396 GASGNRWG

-410 KGNDQFKS
+410 KGNNEFKS

-436 YLRNPGGDSQIL
+436 YLRNPGKDSQIL

-467 NINSDTKMND
+467 NINSDTKMKD

-635 GEWPGV
+635 GKWPGV

-655 PDDFKTASVIFN
+655 PDDFKNASIIFN

-692 NGSWTKVEKQ
+692 NGSWTKVEKKA
-702 IDDIKITSSLA
+702 DDIKITFSADTVSA
-713 NGSSFNT
+713 KVGSEVKLTAQASGGSGNYTYKFIISDNSGNWYKIRDYARSNT
-720 DSTTTTIT
+720 CTWRPGAAGNKT
-728 LKNATKGSYSVD
+728 LYVD
-740 NGPVKEFT
+740 V
-748 GSATVTLGTGKIA
+748 
-761 DSDVTLKVTASNDK
+761 K
-775 DSKTETF
+775 DSAGAYQRAALPIEV
-782 TFKKKFDAVKNGGYV
+782 KKVNEKLSVKLAVSP
-797 DYEGETLAKASGT
+797 SGT
-810 ARQAVGG
+810 AKVGSEVKLTAQASGGSGNYTYKFILSDNNGNWYKIRDYARSNTCTWRPGAAGSKTLYVDVKDSEGAYQRVELPIQVTKQTEKLSVKLATLPSGTAKVGSKVKLTAQASG
-817 KYATNPGKQLGKN
+817 GSGNYTYKFILSDNNGNWYKIRDYAKSNTCTWIPGAAGN
-830 KTIKSAA
+830 KTLYVDVKDSAGA
-837 DFDDSMIIAQGVAND
+837 YQRVELPIQVTKQAEKLSVKLTASPF
-852 DARNFRGTHE
+852 GT
-862 GPVYDS
+862 
-868 YALYGAWDDENIYL
+868 A
-882 GWQFVNVADI
+882 
-892 TSPEQTYP
+892 
-900 NSDNGKPNNGD
+900 
-911 IPQVIAL
+911 
-918 NLGTGKTGDGT
+918 
-929 LDNGGNIWGLK
+929 K
-940 VKYDTPIDA
+940 VGSEVK
-949 MLCFS
+949 
-954 SKSGV
+954 
-959 GKPALFTTK
+959 
-968 KSGEFSYDAP
+968 
-978 YCTGFTKAGISFKAE
+978 
-993 DGFFGKSL
+993 
-1001 IGINSNGYKG
+1001 
-1011 LTVDQLTSTSSN
+1011 LT
-1023 WVDFLSLGHKT
+1023 
-1034 SMDTFYTMTIPMSA
+1034 A
-1048 LNLTKAKLEKN
+1048 
-1059 GIGVMHIST
+1059 
-1068 FGESGIASTPMD
+1068 
-1080 MSMVDNA
+1080 
-1087 TEEYSTDSS
+1087 
-1096 TSKEKEDTDI
+1096 
-1106 ITAPLA
+1106 
-1112 RLGAEGG
+1112 
-1119 DDPDPQPDNRMT
+1119 
-1131 VNFGADRSAPQA
+1131 QA
-1143 TGTALT
+1143 TGGSGNYLYDFLVCSPDNNWYRLRDYEKTGTFLWVPKT
-1149 LKAVADGGVGSY
+1149 VGNTMLYVDAV
-1161 KYQFKIDNTEVQS
+1161 
-1174 GSSATY
+1174 
-1180 SWKAA
+1180 
-1185 KGAHTLQVVVTDSQG
+1185 DS
-1200 HKVTVSKQFTGE
+1200 E
-1212 GGEVIDKNVLT
+1212 GNYRRE
-1223 AKSYSLTLAE
+1223 
-1233 NIKANIYVSLSSDI
+1233 SLSI
-1247 MADTGAK
+1247 
-1254 LRITYPDGSS
+1254 
-1264 KEKLV
+1264 LV
-1269 SDYSTVKY
+1269 
-1277 NNEDVKKIT
+1277 
-1286 YETVPAELTSRISIC
+1286 
-1301 AVRSNGA
+1301 
-1308 TSNSFSFAP
+1308 
-1317 TDYLYKC
+1317 
-1324 IEQKLPEANLAKAL
+1324 
-1338 LNYGA
+1338 
-1343 YAQLYFG
+1343 
-1350 INTSDLA
+1350 
-1357 NKKLTDDAVAA
+1357 
-1368 LSVDTVLKNA
+1368 
-1378 PADDA
+1378 
-1383 AALNNEDI
+1383 
-1391 EYIGSALVCKS
+1391 
-1402 GTDMKLYFKN
+1402 
-1412 KNNLTLEQLK
+1412 
-1422 IKYALDAYDIT
+1422 
-1433 LDEGMLCIRINN
+1433 
-1445 VYPGNL
+1445 
-1451 SAKYTIVINGANGT
+1451 
-1465 ISGNICPMAYV
+1465 
-1476 RKGVQSSDTKQQNLC
+1476 TK
-1491 KAMYLYNRAALEY
+1491 
-1504 LGR
+1504 

>member
-9 LKRLAA
+9 FKRLAA

-29 SSLYQITQVQ
+29 SSLYPITQVQ

-52 SPAAKYGLA
+52 SQAAKYGLV

-132 DWKIGNYQLGTRDD
+132 DWKIGNYQLGSRDD

-165 IPNHTTPDLPKVSQN
+165 IPNHTTPDLAKVSDN
-180 LYNAVGGKGNLYH
+180 LYNAVGGKDNLYH

-249 TAKHIGVPSDPLDA
+249 TAKHIGVPSDPTDI
-263 KSTRNNFWPVV
+263 KSARNNFWPVV
-274 TGEESVNGVTLSDK
+274 TGEESANGVTLSDK

-331 DVNSISNWRHASPGR
+331 DVDTISNWRHASPGR

-396 GANGNRWG
+396 GASGNRWG

-410 KGNDQFKS
+410 KGNNEFKS

-436 YLRNPGGDSQIL
+436 YLRNPGKDSQIL

-467 NINSDTKMND
+467 NINSDTKMKD

-490 VSNGKISGTLD
+490 VANGKISGSLD

-513 ESVGISSTTG
+513 ESVGVSSTTG

-545 YTTSEGASGSYTDGD
+545 YTTSEGASGSYTDGEV
-560 IIAVGAKSQI
+560 IAVGAKSQI

-621 KINCYAYVDEKTNN
+621 KINCYAYVDKDTNN
-635 GEWPGV
+635 GKWPGL

-655 PDDFKTASVIFN
+655 PDDFKTASIIFN
-667 DGVSQYPAAQQA
+667 DGASQYPAAQQA

-702 IDDIKITSSLA
+702 TNDIKITSSLA

-740 NGPVKEFT
+740 DGPAKEFT

-761 DSDVTLKVTASNDK
+761 DSDVILKVTASNDK

-782 TFKKKFDAVKNGGYV
+782 TFKKKFNAEKNGGYV
-797 DYEGETLAKASGT
+797 DYEGETLAT
-810 ARQAVGG
+810 
-817 KYATNPGKQLGKN
+817 LG
-830 KTIKSAA
+830 
-837 DFDDSMIIAQGVAND
+837 V
-852 DARNFRGTHE
+852 
-862 GPVYDS
+862 
-868 YALYGAWDDENIYL
+868 
-882 GWQFVNVADI
+882 
-892 TSPEQTYP
+892 
-900 NSDNGKPNNGD
+900 
-911 IPQVIAL
+911 
-918 NLGTGKTGDGT
+918 
-929 LDNGGNIWGLK
+929 
-940 VKYDTPIDA
+940 
-949 MLCFS
+949 
-954 SKSGV
+954 
-959 GKPALFTTK
+959 
-968 KSGEFSYDAP
+968 
-978 YCTGFTKAGISFKAE
+978 
-993 DGFFGKSL
+993 
-1001 IGINSNGYKG
+1001 
-1011 LTVDQLTSTSSN
+1011 
-1023 WVDFLSLGHKT
+1023 
-1034 SMDTFYTMTIPMSA
+1034 
-1048 LNLTKAKLEKN
+1048 
-1059 GIGVMHIST
+1059 
-1068 FGESGIASTPMD
+1068 
-1080 MSMVDNA
+1080 
-1087 TEEYSTDSS
+1087 
-1096 TSKEKEDTDI
+1096 
-1106 ITAPLA
+1106 
-1112 RLGAEGG
+1112 EGG
-1119 DDPDPQPDNRMT
+1119 DDYATQRDARMT

-1161 KYQFKIDNTEVQS
+1161 KYQFKIDNNEVQS

-1200 HKVTVSKQFTGE
+1200 HQVTVSKQFTGE
-1212 GGEVIDKNVLT
+1212 GGNYEKLNAKISASTKQISVGEKVKLT
-1223 AKSYSLTLAE
+1223 ASATGGSGKYSYKFTLYKDGKWKDLQAYGNSTTYTWTAPETGKYSLYVAVNDSEGNHTNAYVPIEVKKEQL
-1233 NIKANIYVSLSSDI
+1233 IVSLKASAKSVLLGEKVSLTAIAKGGSEKYSYKFVLYDNDKWKDLQTYGDSNTYTWTASKAGKYSLYVAVKDSEGNHTNAYVPIEVKNGQLSVSIEASTKSIRVGDKIKLTATAKGGSGKYSYKFVLYDNGKWKDLQTYRDSNTYTWIASKAGKYSLYVAVNDSDGKHINAYVPVEVKNGQLSVSIEASTKSISVGEKIKLIATAKGGSGKYSYKFVLYDNGMWKDLQTYGDSNTYTWTASKVGKYSLYVAVNDSDGNHINAYVPVEVKNKELTATLGFSISSS
-1247 MADTGAK
+1247 TG
-1254 LRITYPDGSS
+1254 T
-1264 KEKLV
+1264 
-1269 SDYSTVKY
+1269 STVKLDAEATGGSGKY
-1277 NNEDVKKIT
+1277 QYKFLVCNEKGMWEELRGYADSNSYMWNAKESGKYIIYVRVT
-1286 YETVPAELTSRISIC
+1286 DSEGGFGSAELPFY
-1301 AVRSNGA
+1301 V
-1308 TSNSFSFAP
+1308 
-1317 TDYLYKC
+1317 
-1324 IEQKLPEANLAKAL
+1324 
-1338 LNYGA
+1338 
-1343 YAQLYFG
+1343 
-1350 INTSDLA
+1350 
-1357 NKKLTDDAVAA
+1357 
-1368 LSVDTVLKNA
+1368 
-1378 PADDA
+1378 
-1383 AALNNEDI
+1383 
-1391 EYIGSALVCKS
+1391 
-1402 GTDMKLYFKN
+1402 
-1412 KNNLTLEQLK
+1412 
-1422 IKYALDAYDIT
+1422 IK
-1433 LDEGMLCIRINN
+1433 
-1445 VYPGNL
+1445 
-1451 SAKYTIVINGANGT
+1451 
-1465 ISGNICPMAYV
+1465 
-1476 RKGVQSSDTKQQNLC
+1476 
-1491 KAMYLYNRAALEY
+1491 
-1504 LGR
+1504 

>member
-15 ACLAFGVAFTGTPA
+15 ACLAFGVAFTGMPA
-29 SSLYQITQVQ
+29 SSLYSITQVQ

-52 SPAAKYGLA
+52 SQAAKYGLA

-105 TYSNMKLMGNDEVN
+105 TYSNMKLMGNDEIN

-132 DWKIGNYQLGTRDD
+132 DWKIGNYQLGSRDD

-165 IPNHTTPDLPKVSQN
+165 IPNHTTPDLPKVSDN
-180 LYNAVGGKGNLYH
+180 LYNAVGGKDNLYH
-193 ANGFKE
+193 ANGFKK

-210 TGQMGGLPDVNT
+210 TGEMGGLPDVNT

-274 TGEESVNGVTLSDK
+274 TGEESAKGVTLSDK

-396 GANGNRWG
+396 GASGNRWG

-410 KGNDQFKS
+410 KGNNEFKS

-436 YLRNPGGDSQIL
+436 YLRNPGKDSQIL
-448 QIDRGNEGT
+448 QIDRGTEGT

-467 NINSDTKMND
+467 NINSDTKMKD

-545 YTTSEGASGSYTDGD
+545 YTTSEGASGSYTDGEV
-560 IIAVGAKSQI
+560 IAVGAKSQI

-621 KINCYAYVDEKTNN
+621 KINCYAYVDEDTNN
-635 GEWPGV
+635 GKWPGV

-655 PDDFKTASVIFN
+655 PDDFKNASIIFN

-692 NGSWTKVEKQ
+692 NGSWTKVEKKA
-702 IDDIKITSSLA
+702 DDIKITFSADTVSA
-713 NGSSFNT
+713 KVGSEVKLTAQASGGSGNYTYKFIISDNSGNWYKIRDYARSNT
-720 DSTTTTIT
+720 CTWRPGAAGNKT
-728 LKNATKGSYSVD
+728 LYVD
-740 NGPVKEFT
+740 V
-748 GSATVTLGTGKIA
+748 
-761 DSDVTLKVTASNDK
+761 K
-775 DSKTETF
+775 DSAGAYQRAALPIEV
-782 TFKKKFDAVKNGGYV
+782 KKVNEKLSVKLAVSP
-797 DYEGETLAKASGT
+797 SGT
-810 ARQAVGG
+810 AKVGSEVKLTAQASGG
-817 KYATNPGKQLGKN
+817 SGNYTYKFILSDNNGNWYKIRDYARSNTCTWRPGAAGN
-830 KTIKSAA
+830 KTLYVDVKDSAGA
-837 DFDDSMIIAQGVAND
+837 YQRAALPIEVKKVNEKLSVKLAVSPSGTAKVGSEVKLTAQASGGSGN
-852 DARNFRGTHE
+852 
-862 GPVYDS
+862 Y
-868 YALYGAWDDENIYL
+868 
-882 GWQFVNVADI
+882 
-892 TSPEQTYP
+892 TYKFIL
-900 NSDNGKPNNGD
+900 SDNNGNWYKIRD
-911 IPQVIAL
+911 YAKSNTCTWIPGAAGNKTLYVDVKDSAGAYQRVELPIQVTKQAEKL
-918 NLGTGKTGDGT
+918 SVKLTASPFGTA
-929 LDNGGNIWGLK
+929 K
-940 VKYDTPIDA
+940 VGSEVK
-949 MLCFS
+949 
-954 SKSGV
+954 
-959 GKPALFTTK
+959 
-968 KSGEFSYDAP
+968 
-978 YCTGFTKAGISFKAE
+978 
-993 DGFFGKSL
+993 
-1001 IGINSNGYKG
+1001 
-1011 LTVDQLTSTSSN
+1011 LT
-1023 WVDFLSLGHKT
+1023 
-1034 SMDTFYTMTIPMSA
+1034 A
-1048 LNLTKAKLEKN
+1048 
-1059 GIGVMHIST
+1059 
-1068 FGESGIASTPMD
+1068 
-1080 MSMVDNA
+1080 
-1087 TEEYSTDSS
+1087 
-1096 TSKEKEDTDI
+1096 
-1106 ITAPLA
+1106 
-1112 RLGAEGG
+1112 
-1119 DDPDPQPDNRMT
+1119 
-1131 VNFGADRSAPQA
+1131 QA
-1143 TGTALT
+1143 TGGSGNYLYDFLVCSPDNNWYRLRDYEKTGTFLWVPKT
-1149 LKAVADGGVGSY
+1149 VGNTMLYVDAV
-1161 KYQFKIDNTEVQS
+1161 
-1174 GSSATY
+1174 
-1180 SWKAA
+1180 
-1185 KGAHTLQVVVTDSQG
+1185 DS
-1200 HKVTVSKQFTGE
+1200 E
-1212 GGEVIDKNVLT
+1212 GNYRRE
-1223 AKSYSLTLAE
+1223 
-1233 NIKANIYVSLSSDI
+1233 SLSI
-1247 MADTGAK
+1247 
-1254 LRITYPDGSS
+1254 
-1264 KEKLV
+1264 LV
-1269 SDYSTVKY
+1269 
-1277 NNEDVKKIT
+1277 
-1286 YETVPAELTSRISIC
+1286 
-1301 AVRSNGA
+1301 
-1308 TSNSFSFAP
+1308 
-1317 TDYLYKC
+1317 
-1324 IEQKLPEANLAKAL
+1324 
-1338 LNYGA
+1338 
-1343 YAQLYFG
+1343 
-1350 INTSDLA
+1350 
-1357 NKKLTDDAVAA
+1357 
-1368 LSVDTVLKNA
+1368 
-1378 PADDA
+1378 
-1383 AALNNEDI
+1383 
-1391 EYIGSALVCKS
+1391 
-1402 GTDMKLYFKN
+1402 
-1412 KNNLTLEQLK
+1412 
-1422 IKYALDAYDIT
+1422 
-1433 LDEGMLCIRINN
+1433 
-1445 VYPGNL
+1445 
-1451 SAKYTIVINGANGT
+1451 
-1465 ISGNICPMAYV
+1465 
-1476 RKGVQSSDTKQQNLC
+1476 TK
-1491 KAMYLYNRAALEY
+1491 
-1504 LGR
+1504 

>member
-15 ACLAFGVAFTGTPA
+15 ACLAFGVAFTGMPA
-29 SSLYQITQVQ
+29 SSLYSITQVQ

-52 SPAAKYGLA
+52 SQAAKYGLA

-105 TYSNMKLMGNDEVN
+105 TYSNMKLMGNDEIN

-132 DWKIGNYQLGTRDD
+132 DWKIGNYQLGSRDD

-155 KYGIKVIVDV
+155 NYGIKVIVDV
-165 IPNHTTPDLPKVSQN
+165 IPNHTTPDLPKVSDN
-180 LYNAVGGKGNLYH
+180 LYNAVGGKDNLYH
-193 ANGFKE
+193 ANGFKK

-210 TGQMGGLPDVNT
+210 TGEMGGLPDVNT

-274 TGEESVNGVTLSDK
+274 TGEESAKGVTLSDK

-396 GANGNRWG
+396 GASGNRWG

-410 KGNDQFKS
+410 KGNNEFKS

-436 YLRNPGGDSQIL
+436 YLRNPGKDSQIL
-448 QIDRGNEGT
+448 QIDRGTEGT

-467 NINSDTKMND
+467 NINSDTKMKD

-545 YTTSEGASGSYTDGD
+545 YTTSEGASGSYTDGEV
-560 IIAVGAKSQI
+560 IAVGAKSQI

-621 KINCYAYVDEKTNN
+621 KINCYAYVDEDTNN
-635 GEWPGV
+635 GKWPGV

-655 PDDFKTASVIFN
+655 PDDFKNASIIFN
-667 DGVSQYPAAQQA
+667 DGASQYPAAQQA

-692 NGSWTKVEKQ
+692 NGSWTKVEKKA
-702 IDDIKITSSLA
+702 DDIKITFSADTVSAKVGSEVKLTA
-713 NGSSFNT
+713 QASGGSGNYTYKFIVSDNNGNWYKIRDYARSNT
-720 DSTTTTIT
+720 CTWRPGAAGNKT
-728 LKNATKGSYSVD
+728 LYVD
-740 NGPVKEFT
+740 V
-748 GSATVTLGTGKIA
+748 
-761 DSDVTLKVTASNDK
+761 K
-775 DSKTETF
+775 DSAGAYQRAALPIEV
-782 TFKKKFDAVKNGGYV
+782 KKVNEKLSVKLAVSP
-797 DYEGETLAKASGT
+797 SGT
-810 ARQAVGG
+810 AKVGSEVKLTAQASGGSGNYTYKFILSDNNGNWYKIRDYARSNTCTWRPGAAGSKTLYVDVKDSEGAYQRVELPIQVTKQTEKLSVKLAASPSGTAKVGSEVKLTAQASG
-817 KYATNPGKQLGKN
+817 GSGNYTYKFIVSDNNGNWYKIRDYAKANTSTWIPGAAGN
-830 KTIKSAA
+830 KTLYVDVKDSA
-837 DFDDSMIIAQGVAND
+837 
-852 DARNFRGTHE
+852 
-862 GPVYDS
+862 
-868 YALYGAWDDENIYL
+868 GAYQRVELPIQVTKQAEKL
-882 GWQFVNVADI
+882 SVKLTA
-892 TSPEQTYP
+892 SP
-900 NSDNGKPNNGD
+900 S
-911 IPQVIAL
+911 
-918 NLGTGKTGDGT
+918 KTV
-929 LDNGGNIWGLK
+929 K
-940 VKYDTPIDA
+940 VGSEVK
-949 MLCFS
+949 
-954 SKSGV
+954 
-959 GKPALFTTK
+959 
-968 KSGEFSYDAP
+968 
-978 YCTGFTKAGISFKAE
+978 
-993 DGFFGKSL
+993 
-1001 IGINSNGYKG
+1001 
-1011 LTVDQLTSTSSN
+1011 LT
-1023 WVDFLSLGHKT
+1023 
-1034 SMDTFYTMTIPMSA
+1034 A
-1048 LNLTKAKLEKN
+1048 
-1059 GIGVMHIST
+1059 
-1068 FGESGIASTPMD
+1068 
-1080 MSMVDNA
+1080 
-1087 TEEYSTDSS
+1087 
-1096 TSKEKEDTDI
+1096 
-1106 ITAPLA
+1106 
-1112 RLGAEGG
+1112 
-1119 DDPDPQPDNRMT
+1119 
-1131 VNFGADRSAPQA
+1131 QA
-1143 TGTALT
+1143 TG
-1149 LKAVADGGVGSY
+1149 GSGSY
-1161 KYQFKIDNTEVQS
+1161 LYDFLVCSPDNNWYRLRDYEKT
-1174 GSSATY
+1174 GTY
-1180 SWKAA
+1180 LWVPK
-1185 KGAHTLQVVVTDSQG
+1185 
-1200 HKVTVSKQFTGE
+1200 TVGNTMLYVDAVDGE
-1212 GGEVIDKNVLT
+1212 GNYRRE
-1223 AKSYSLTLAE
+1223 
-1233 NIKANIYVSLSSDI
+1233 SLSI
-1247 MADTGAK
+1247 
-1254 LRITYPDGSS
+1254 
-1264 KEKLV
+1264 LV
-1269 SDYSTVKY
+1269 
-1277 NNEDVKKIT
+1277 
-1286 YETVPAELTSRISIC
+1286 
-1301 AVRSNGA
+1301 
-1308 TSNSFSFAP
+1308 
-1317 TDYLYKC
+1317 
-1324 IEQKLPEANLAKAL
+1324 
-1338 LNYGA
+1338 
-1343 YAQLYFG
+1343 
-1350 INTSDLA
+1350 
-1357 NKKLTDDAVAA
+1357 
-1368 LSVDTVLKNA
+1368 
-1378 PADDA
+1378 
-1383 AALNNEDI
+1383 
-1391 EYIGSALVCKS
+1391 
-1402 GTDMKLYFKN
+1402 
-1412 KNNLTLEQLK
+1412 
-1422 IKYALDAYDIT
+1422 
-1433 LDEGMLCIRINN
+1433 
-1445 VYPGNL
+1445 
-1451 SAKYTIVINGANGT
+1451 
-1465 ISGNICPMAYV
+1465 
-1476 RKGVQSSDTKQQNLC
+1476 TK
-1491 KAMYLYNRAALEY
+1491 
-1504 LGR
+1504 

>member
-15 ACLAFGVAFTGTPA
+15 ACLAFGVAFTGMPA
-29 SSLYQITQVQ
+29 SSLYSITQVQ

-52 SPAAKYGLA
+52 SQAAKYGLA

-105 TYSNMKLMGNDEVN
+105 TYSNMKLMGNDEIN

-132 DWKIGNYQLGTRDD
+132 DWKIGNYQLGSRDD

-165 IPNHTTPDLPKVSQN
+165 IPNHTTPDLPKVSDN
-180 LYNAVGGKGNLYH
+180 LYNAVGGKDNLYH
-193 ANGFKE
+193 ANGFKK

-210 TGQMGGLPDVNT
+210 TGEMGGLPDVNT

-274 TGEESVNGVTLSDK
+274 TGEESAKGVTLSDK

-396 GANGNRWG
+396 GASGNRWG

-410 KGNDQFKS
+410 KGNNEFKS

-436 YLRNPGGDSQIL
+436 YLRNPGKDSQIL

-467 NINSDTKMND
+467 NINSDTKMKD

-545 YTTSEGASGSYTDGD
+545 YTTSEGASGSYTDGEV
-560 IIAVGAKSQI
+560 IAVGAKSQI

-585 EVTDSAEFKKT
+585 EVTDSTEFKKT

-621 KINCYAYVDEKTNN
+621 KINCYAYVDEDTNN
-635 GEWPGV
+635 GKWPGV

-655 PDDFKTASVIFN
+655 PDDFKNASIIFN
-667 DGVSQYPAAQQA
+667 DGASQYPAAQQA

-692 NGSWTKVEKQ
+692 NGSWTKVEKKA
-702 IDDIKITSSLA
+702 DDIKITFSADTVSA
-713 NGSSFNT
+713 KVGSEVKLTAQASGGSGNYTYKFIISDNSGNWYKIRDYARSNT
-720 DSTTTTIT
+720 CTWRPGAAGNKT
-728 LKNATKGSYSVD
+728 LYVD
-740 NGPVKEFT
+740 V
-748 GSATVTLGTGKIA
+748 
-761 DSDVTLKVTASNDK
+761 K
-775 DSKTETF
+775 DSAGAYQRAALPIEV
-782 TFKKKFDAVKNGGYV
+782 KKVNEKLSVKLAVSP
-797 DYEGETLAKASGT
+797 SGT
-810 ARQAVGG
+810 AKVGSEVKLTAQASGG
-817 KYATNPGKQLGKN
+817 SGNYTYKFILSDNNGNWYKIRDYARSNTCTWRPGAAGN
-830 KTIKSAA
+830 KTLYVDVKDSAGA
-837 DFDDSMIIAQGVAND
+837 YQRAALPIEVKKVNEKLSVKLAVSPSGTAKVGSEVKLTAQASGGSGN
-852 DARNFRGTHE
+852 
-862 GPVYDS
+862 Y
-868 YALYGAWDDENIYL
+868 
-882 GWQFVNVADI
+882 
-892 TSPEQTYP
+892 TYKFIL
-900 NSDNGKPNNGD
+900 SDNNGNWYKIRD
-911 IPQVIAL
+911 YAKSNTCTWIPGAAGNKTLYVDVKDSAGAYQRVELPIQVTKQAEKL
-918 NLGTGKTGDGT
+918 SVKLTASPFGTA
-929 LDNGGNIWGLK
+929 K
-940 VKYDTPIDA
+940 VGSEVK
-949 MLCFS
+949 
-954 SKSGV
+954 
-959 GKPALFTTK
+959 
-968 KSGEFSYDAP
+968 
-978 YCTGFTKAGISFKAE
+978 
-993 DGFFGKSL
+993 
-1001 IGINSNGYKG
+1001 
-1011 LTVDQLTSTSSN
+1011 LT
-1023 WVDFLSLGHKT
+1023 
-1034 SMDTFYTMTIPMSA
+1034 A
-1048 LNLTKAKLEKN
+1048 
-1059 GIGVMHIST
+1059 
-1068 FGESGIASTPMD
+1068 
-1080 MSMVDNA
+1080 
-1087 TEEYSTDSS
+1087 
-1096 TSKEKEDTDI
+1096 
-1106 ITAPLA
+1106 
-1112 RLGAEGG
+1112 
-1119 DDPDPQPDNRMT
+1119 
-1131 VNFGADRSAPQA
+1131 QA
-1143 TGTALT
+1143 TGGSGNYLYDFLVCSPDNNWYRLRDYEKTGTFLWVPKT
-1149 LKAVADGGVGSY
+1149 VGNTMLYVDAV
-1161 KYQFKIDNTEVQS
+1161 
-1174 GSSATY
+1174 
-1180 SWKAA
+1180 
-1185 KGAHTLQVVVTDSQG
+1185 DS
-1200 HKVTVSKQFTGE
+1200 E
-1212 GGEVIDKNVLT
+1212 GNYRRE
-1223 AKSYSLTLAE
+1223 
-1233 NIKANIYVSLSSDI
+1233 SLSI
-1247 MADTGAK
+1247 
-1254 LRITYPDGSS
+1254 
-1264 KEKLV
+1264 LV
-1269 SDYSTVKY
+1269 
-1277 NNEDVKKIT
+1277 
-1286 YETVPAELTSRISIC
+1286 
-1301 AVRSNGA
+1301 
-1308 TSNSFSFAP
+1308 
-1317 TDYLYKC
+1317 
-1324 IEQKLPEANLAKAL
+1324 
-1338 LNYGA
+1338 
-1343 YAQLYFG
+1343 
-1350 INTSDLA
+1350 
-1357 NKKLTDDAVAA
+1357 
-1368 LSVDTVLKNA
+1368 
-1378 PADDA
+1378 
-1383 AALNNEDI
+1383 
-1391 EYIGSALVCKS
+1391 
-1402 GTDMKLYFKN
+1402 
-1412 KNNLTLEQLK
+1412 
-1422 IKYALDAYDIT
+1422 
-1433 LDEGMLCIRINN
+1433 
-1445 VYPGNL
+1445 
-1451 SAKYTIVINGANGT
+1451 
-1465 ISGNICPMAYV
+1465 
-1476 RKGVQSSDTKQQNLC
+1476 TK
-1491 KAMYLYNRAALEY
+1491 
-1504 LGR
+1504 

>member
-29 SSLYQITQVQ
+29 SSLYPITQVQ

-52 SPAAKYGLA
+52 SQAAKYGLA

-105 TYSNMKLMGNDEVN
+105 TYSNMKLMGNDEIN

-132 DWKIGNYQLGTRDD
+132 DWKIGNYQLGSRDD

-155 KYGIKVIVDV
+155 NYGIKVIVDV
-165 IPNHTTPDLPKVSQN
+165 IPNHTTPDLPKVSDN
-180 LYNAVGGKGNLYH
+180 LYNAVGGKDNLYH

-274 TGEESVNGVTLSDK
+274 TGEESAKGVTLSDK

-331 DVNSISNWRHASPGR
+331 DVDSISNWRHASPGR

-386 LFYSRPDGSN
+386 LFYSRPDGSD

-418 TEVREVNLFR
+418 AEVREVNLFR
-428 NAMAGKSE
+428 NAMTGKSE
-436 YLRNPGGDSQIL
+436 YLRNPGNDSQIL

-467 NINSDTKMND
+467 NINSDTKMKD

-545 YTTSEGASGSYTDGD
+545 YTTSEGDSGSYTDGEV
-560 IIAVGAKSQI
+560 IAVGAKSQI

-621 KINCYAYVDEKTNN
+621 KINCYAYVDKDTNN
-635 GEWPGV
+635 GKWPGV

-655 PDDFKTASVIFN
+655 PDDFKNASIIFN
-667 DGVSQYPAAQQA
+667 DGASQYPAAQQA

-692 NGSWTKVEKQ
+692 NGSWTKVEKKA
-702 IDDIKITSSLA
+702 DDIKITFSADTVSA
-713 NGSSFNT
+713 KVGSEVKLTAQASGGSGNYTYKFIVSDNSGNWYKIRDYARSNT
-720 DSTTTTIT
+720 CTWRPGAAGNKT
-728 LKNATKGSYSVD
+728 LYVD
-740 NGPVKEFT
+740 V
-748 GSATVTLGTGKIA
+748 
-761 DSDVTLKVTASNDK
+761 K
-775 DSKTETF
+775 DSAGAYKRAALPIEV
-782 TFKKKFDAVKNGGYV
+782 KKVNEKLSVK
-797 DYEGETLAKASGT
+797 LAESPSGT
-810 ARQAVGG
+810 AKVGSEVKLTAQASGGSGNYTYKFILSDNNGNWYKIRDYAKSNTCTWRPGAAGSKTLYVDVKDSEGAYQRVELPIQVTKQTEKLSVKLAASPSGTAKVGSEVKLTAQASG
-817 KYATNPGKQLGKN
+817 GSGNYTYKFILSDNNGNWYKIRDYAKANTSTWIPGAAGN
-830 KTIKSAA
+830 KTLYVDVKDSA
-837 DFDDSMIIAQGVAND
+837 
-852 DARNFRGTHE
+852 
-862 GPVYDS
+862 
-868 YALYGAWDDENIYL
+868 GAYQRVELPIQVTKQAEKL
-882 GWQFVNVADI
+882 SVKLTA
-892 TSPEQTYP
+892 SP
-900 NSDNGKPNNGD
+900 S
-911 IPQVIAL
+911 
-918 NLGTGKTGDGT
+918 KTV
-929 LDNGGNIWGLK
+929 K
-940 VKYDTPIDA
+940 VGSEVK
-949 MLCFS
+949 
-954 SKSGV
+954 
-959 GKPALFTTK
+959 
-968 KSGEFSYDAP
+968 
-978 YCTGFTKAGISFKAE
+978 
-993 DGFFGKSL
+993 
-1001 IGINSNGYKG
+1001 
-1011 LTVDQLTSTSSN
+1011 LT
-1023 WVDFLSLGHKT
+1023 
-1034 SMDTFYTMTIPMSA
+1034 A
-1048 LNLTKAKLEKN
+1048 
-1059 GIGVMHIST
+1059 
-1068 FGESGIASTPMD
+1068 
-1080 MSMVDNA
+1080 
-1087 TEEYSTDSS
+1087 
-1096 TSKEKEDTDI
+1096 
-1106 ITAPLA
+1106 
-1112 RLGAEGG
+1112 
-1119 DDPDPQPDNRMT
+1119 
-1131 VNFGADRSAPQA
+1131 QA
-1143 TGTALT
+1143 TG
-1149 LKAVADGGVGSY
+1149 GSGSY
-1161 KYQFKIDNTEVQS
+1161 LYDFLVCSPDNNWYRLRDYEKT
-1174 GSSATY
+1174 GTY
-1180 SWKAA
+1180 LWVPK
-1185 KGAHTLQVVVTDSQG
+1185 
-1200 HKVTVSKQFTGE
+1200 TVGNTMLYVDAVDGE
-1212 GGEVIDKNVLT
+1212 GNYRRE
-1223 AKSYSLTLAE
+1223 
-1233 NIKANIYVSLSSDI
+1233 SLSI
-1247 MADTGAK
+1247 
-1254 LRITYPDGSS
+1254 
-1264 KEKLV
+1264 LV
-1269 SDYSTVKY
+1269 
-1277 NNEDVKKIT
+1277 
-1286 YETVPAELTSRISIC
+1286 
-1301 AVRSNGA
+1301 
-1308 TSNSFSFAP
+1308 
-1317 TDYLYKC
+1317 
-1324 IEQKLPEANLAKAL
+1324 
-1338 LNYGA
+1338 
-1343 YAQLYFG
+1343 
-1350 INTSDLA
+1350 
-1357 NKKLTDDAVAA
+1357 
-1368 LSVDTVLKNA
+1368 
-1378 PADDA
+1378 
-1383 AALNNEDI
+1383 
-1391 EYIGSALVCKS
+1391 
-1402 GTDMKLYFKN
+1402 
-1412 KNNLTLEQLK
+1412 
-1422 IKYALDAYDIT
+1422 
-1433 LDEGMLCIRINN
+1433 
-1445 VYPGNL
+1445 
-1451 SAKYTIVINGANGT
+1451 
-1465 ISGNICPMAYV
+1465 
-1476 RKGVQSSDTKQQNLC
+1476 TK
-1491 KAMYLYNRAALEY
+1491 
-1504 LGR
+1504 

>member
-15 ACLAFGVAFTGTPA
+15 ACLAFGVAFTGMPA
-29 SSLYQITQVQ
+29 SSLYSITQVQ

-52 SPAAKYGLA
+52 SQAAKYGLA

-105 TYSNMKLMGNDEVN
+105 TYSNMKLMGNDEIN

-165 IPNHTTPDLPKVSQN
+165 IPNHTTPDLPKVSDN
-180 LYNAVGGKGNLYH
+180 LYNAVGGKDNLYH
-193 ANGFKE
+193 ANGFKK

-274 TGEESVNGVTLSDK
+274 TGEESAKGVTLSDK

-396 GANGNRWG
+396 GASGNRWG

-410 KGNDQFKS
+410 KGNNEFKS

-436 YLRNPGGDSQIL
+436 YLRNPGKDSQIL
-448 QIDRGNEGT
+448 QIDRGTEGT

-467 NINSDTKMND
+467 NINSDTKMKD

-545 YTTSEGASGSYTDGD
+545 YTTSEGASGIYTDGD

-635 GEWPGV
+635 GKWPGV

-655 PDDFKTASVIFN
+655 PDDFKNASIIFN

-692 NGSWTKVEKQ
+692 NGSWTKVEKKA
-702 IDDIKITSSLA
+702 DDIKITFSADTVSA
-713 NGSSFNT
+713 KVGSEVKLTAQASGGSGNYTYKFIISDNSGNWYKIRDYARSNT
-720 DSTTTTIT
+720 CTWRPGAAGSKT
-728 LKNATKGSYSVD
+728 LYVD
-740 NGPVKEFT
+740 V
-748 GSATVTLGTGKIA
+748 
-761 DSDVTLKVTASNDK
+761 K
-775 DSKTETF
+775 DSEGAYQRVELPIQVTKQTE
-782 TFKKKFDAVKNGGYV
+782 KLSVKLA
-797 DYEGETLAKASGT
+797 TLPSGT
-810 ARQAVGG
+810 AKVGSKVKLTAQASGG
-817 KYATNPGKQLGKN
+817 SGNYTYKFILSDNNGNWYKIRDYAKSNTCTWIPGAAGN
-830 KTIKSAA
+830 KTLYVDVKDSAGA
-837 DFDDSMIIAQGVAND
+837 YQRVELPIQVTKQAEKLSVKLTASPF
-852 DARNFRGTHE
+852 GT
-862 GPVYDS
+862 
-868 YALYGAWDDENIYL
+868 A
-882 GWQFVNVADI
+882 
-892 TSPEQTYP
+892 
-900 NSDNGKPNNGD
+900 
-911 IPQVIAL
+911 
-918 NLGTGKTGDGT
+918 
-929 LDNGGNIWGLK
+929 K
-940 VKYDTPIDA
+940 VGSEVK
-949 MLCFS
+949 
-954 SKSGV
+954 
-959 GKPALFTTK
+959 
-968 KSGEFSYDAP
+968 
-978 YCTGFTKAGISFKAE
+978 
-993 DGFFGKSL
+993 
-1001 IGINSNGYKG
+1001 
-1011 LTVDQLTSTSSN
+1011 LT
-1023 WVDFLSLGHKT
+1023 
-1034 SMDTFYTMTIPMSA
+1034 A
-1048 LNLTKAKLEKN
+1048 
-1059 GIGVMHIST
+1059 
-1068 FGESGIASTPMD
+1068 
-1080 MSMVDNA
+1080 
-1087 TEEYSTDSS
+1087 
-1096 TSKEKEDTDI
+1096 
-1106 ITAPLA
+1106 
-1112 RLGAEGG
+1112 
-1119 DDPDPQPDNRMT
+1119 
-1131 VNFGADRSAPQA
+1131 QA
-1143 TGTALT
+1143 TGGSGNYLYDFLVCSPDNNWYRLRDYEKTGTFLWVPKT
-1149 LKAVADGGVGSY
+1149 VGNTMLYVDAV
-1161 KYQFKIDNTEVQS
+1161 
-1174 GSSATY
+1174 
-1180 SWKAA
+1180 
-1185 KGAHTLQVVVTDSQG
+1185 DS
-1200 HKVTVSKQFTGE
+1200 E
-1212 GGEVIDKNVLT
+1212 GNYRRE
-1223 AKSYSLTLAE
+1223 
-1233 NIKANIYVSLSSDI
+1233 SLSI
-1247 MADTGAK
+1247 
-1254 LRITYPDGSS
+1254 
-1264 KEKLV
+1264 LV
-1269 SDYSTVKY
+1269 
-1277 NNEDVKKIT
+1277 
-1286 YETVPAELTSRISIC
+1286 
-1301 AVRSNGA
+1301 
-1308 TSNSFSFAP
+1308 
-1317 TDYLYKC
+1317 
-1324 IEQKLPEANLAKAL
+1324 
-1338 LNYGA
+1338 
-1343 YAQLYFG
+1343 
-1350 INTSDLA
+1350 
-1357 NKKLTDDAVAA
+1357 
-1368 LSVDTVLKNA
+1368 
-1378 PADDA
+1378 
-1383 AALNNEDI
+1383 
-1391 EYIGSALVCKS
+1391 
-1402 GTDMKLYFKN
+1402 
-1412 KNNLTLEQLK
+1412 
-1422 IKYALDAYDIT
+1422 
-1433 LDEGMLCIRINN
+1433 
-1445 VYPGNL
+1445 
-1451 SAKYTIVINGANGT
+1451 
-1465 ISGNICPMAYV
+1465 
-1476 RKGVQSSDTKQQNLC
+1476 TK
-1491 KAMYLYNRAALEY
+1491 
-1504 LGR
+1504 

>member
-52 SPAAKYGLA
+52 SQAAKYGLA

-105 TYSNMKLMGNDEVN
+105 TYSNMKLMGNDEIN

-180 LYNAVGGKGNLYH
+180 LYDAVGGKDKLYH

-274 TGEESVNGVTLSDK
+274 TGEESAKGVTLSDK

-331 DVNSISNWRHASPGR
+331 KVDNISNWRHASPGR

-396 GANGNRWG
+396 GASGNRWG

-410 KGNDQFKS
+410 KGNDEFKS
-418 TEVREVNLFR
+418 AEVREVNLFR

-436 YLRNPGGDSQIL
+436 YLRNPGDDSQIL

-457 VIINLKEESV
+457 VIINLKGESV
-467 NINSDTKMND
+467 NINSDTKMKD

-692 NGSWTKVEKQ
+692 NGSWTKVEKKA
-702 IDDIKITSSLA
+702 DDIKITFSADTVSA
-713 NGSSFNT
+713 KVGSEVKLTAQASGGSGNYTYKFIVSDNSGNWYKIRDYARSNT
-720 DSTTTTIT
+720 CTWRPGAAGNKT
-728 LKNATKGSYSVD
+728 LYVD
-740 NGPVKEFT
+740 V
-748 GSATVTLGTGKIA
+748 
-761 DSDVTLKVTASNDK
+761 K
-775 DSKTETF
+775 DSAGAYKRAALPIEV
-782 TFKKKFDAVKNGGYV
+782 KKVNEKLSVK
-797 DYEGETLAKASGT
+797 LAESPSGT
-810 ARQAVGG
+810 AKVGSEVKLTAQASGGSGNYTYKFILSDNNGNWYKIRDYARSNTCTWRPGAAGSKTLYVDVKDSEGAYQRVELPIQVTKQTEKLSVKLATSPSGTAKVGSEVKLTAQASGGSGNYTYKFILSDNNGNWYKIRDYARSNTCTWRPGAVG
-817 KYATNPGKQLGKN
+817 N
-830 KTIKSAA
+830 KTLYVDVKDSA
-837 DFDDSMIIAQGVAND
+837 
-852 DARNFRGTHE
+852 
-862 GPVYDS
+862 
-868 YALYGAWDDENIYL
+868 GAYQRVELPIRVTKQAEKL
-882 GWQFVNVADI
+882 
-892 TSPEQTYP
+892 S
-900 NSDNGKPNNGD
+900 
-911 IPQVIAL
+911 
-918 NLGTGKTGDGT
+918 
-929 LDNGGNIWGLK
+929 
-940 VKYDTPIDA
+940 VK
-949 MLCFS
+949 L
-954 SKSGV
+954 
-959 GKPALFTTK
+959 
-968 KSGEFSYDAP
+968 
-978 YCTGFTKAGISFKAE
+978 
-993 DGFFGKSL
+993 
-1001 IGINSNGYKG
+1001 
-1011 LTVDQLTSTSSN
+1011 
-1023 WVDFLSLGHKT
+1023 
-1034 SMDTFYTMTIPMSA
+1034 
-1048 LNLTKAKLEKN
+1048 
-1059 GIGVMHIST
+1059 
-1068 FGESGIASTPMD
+1068 IASPFG
-1080 MSMVDNA
+1080 
-1087 TEEYSTDSS
+1087 
-1096 TSKEKEDTDI
+1096 
-1106 ITAPLA
+1106 TAKVGSEVKLTA
-1112 RLGAEGG
+1112 
-1119 DDPDPQPDNRMT
+1119 
-1131 VNFGADRSAPQA
+1131 QA
-1143 TGTALT
+1143 TG
-1149 LKAVADGGVGSY
+1149 GSGSY
-1161 KYQFKIDNTEVQS
+1161 LYDFLVCSPDNNWYRLRDYEKT
-1174 GSSATY
+1174 GTY
-1180 SWKAA
+1180 LWVPKTVGNTMLYVDAVDS
-1185 KGAHTLQVVVTDSQG
+1185 KGNYRR
-1200 HKVTVSKQFTGE
+1200 E
-1212 GGEVIDKNVLT
+1212 
-1223 AKSYSLTLAE
+1223 
-1233 NIKANIYVSLSSDI
+1233 SLSI
-1247 MADTGAK
+1247 
-1254 LRITYPDGSS
+1254 
-1264 KEKLV
+1264 LV
-1269 SDYSTVKY
+1269 
-1277 NNEDVKKIT
+1277 
-1286 YETVPAELTSRISIC
+1286 
-1301 AVRSNGA
+1301 
-1308 TSNSFSFAP
+1308 
-1317 TDYLYKC
+1317 
-1324 IEQKLPEANLAKAL
+1324 
-1338 LNYGA
+1338 
-1343 YAQLYFG
+1343 
-1350 INTSDLA
+1350 
-1357 NKKLTDDAVAA
+1357 
-1368 LSVDTVLKNA
+1368 
-1378 PADDA
+1378 
-1383 AALNNEDI
+1383 
-1391 EYIGSALVCKS
+1391 
-1402 GTDMKLYFKN
+1402 
-1412 KNNLTLEQLK
+1412 
-1422 IKYALDAYDIT
+1422 
-1433 LDEGMLCIRINN
+1433 
-1445 VYPGNL
+1445 
-1451 SAKYTIVINGANGT
+1451 
-1465 ISGNICPMAYV
+1465 
-1476 RKGVQSSDTKQQNLC
+1476 TK
-1491 KAMYLYNRAALEY
+1491 
-1504 LGR
+1504 

>member
-15 ACLAFGVAFTGTPA
+15 ACLAFGVAFTGMPA
-29 SSLYQITQVQ
+29 SSLYSITQVQ

-46 STLATA
+46 SILATA
-52 SPAAKYGLA
+52 SQAAKYGLA

-132 DWKIGNYQLGTRDD
+132 DWKIGNYQLGSRDD

-165 IPNHTTPDLPKVSQN
+165 IPNHTTPDLPKVSDN
-180 LYNAVGGKGNLYH
+180 LYNAVGGKDNLYH
-193 ANGFKE
+193 ANGFKKIE
-199 ITQWGNRYECT
+199 QWGNRYECT
-210 TGQMGGLPDVNT
+210 TGEMGGLPDVNT

-274 TGEESVNGVTLSDK
+274 TGEESAKGVTLSDK

-305 EYAKYMR
+305 EYAQYMR

-331 DVNSISNWRHASPGR
+331 DVDSISNWRHASPGR

-396 GANGNRWG
+396 GASGNRWG

-410 KGNDQFKS
+410 KGNNEFKS

-436 YLRNPGGDSQIL
+436 YLRNPGKDSQIL
-448 QIDRGNEGT
+448 QIDRGTEGT

-545 YTTSEGASGSYTDGD
+545 YTTSEGTSGSYTDGD
-560 IIAVGAKSQI
+560 IITVGAKSQI

-621 KINCYAYVDEKTNN
+621 KINCYAYVDKDTNN
-635 GEWPGV
+635 GKWPGV

-655 PDDFKTASVIFN
+655 PDDFKTASIIFN
-667 DGVSQYPAAQQA
+667 DGASQYPAAQQA

-692 NGSWTKVEKQ
+692 NGSWTKVEKKA
-702 IDDIKITSSLA
+702 DDIKITFSADTVSA
-713 NGSSFNT
+713 KVGSEVKLTAQASGGSGNYTYKFIISDNSGNWYKIRDYARSNT
-720 DSTTTTIT
+720 CTWRPGAAGSKT
-728 LKNATKGSYSVD
+728 LYVD
-740 NGPVKEFT
+740 V
-748 GSATVTLGTGKIA
+748 
-761 DSDVTLKVTASNDK
+761 K
-775 DSKTETF
+775 DSEGAYQRVELPIQVTKQTE
-782 TFKKKFDAVKNGGYV
+782 KLSVKLA
-797 DYEGETLAKASGT
+797 TLPSGT
-810 ARQAVGG
+810 AKVGSKVKLTAQASGGSGNYTYKFILSDNNGNWYKIRDYARSNTCTWRPGAAGSKTLYVDVKDSEGAYQRVELPIQVTKQTEKLSVKLATLPSGTAKVGSKVKLTAQASG
-817 KYATNPGKQLGKN
+817 GSGNYTYKFILSDNNGNWYKIRDYVKSNTCTWIPGAAGN
-830 KTIKSAA
+830 KTLYVDVKDSAGA
-837 DFDDSMIIAQGVAND
+837 YQRVELPIQVTKQAEKLSVKLTASPF
-852 DARNFRGTHE
+852 GT
-862 GPVYDS
+862 
-868 YALYGAWDDENIYL
+868 A
-882 GWQFVNVADI
+882 
-892 TSPEQTYP
+892 
-900 NSDNGKPNNGD
+900 
-911 IPQVIAL
+911 
-918 NLGTGKTGDGT
+918 
-929 LDNGGNIWGLK
+929 K
-940 VKYDTPIDA
+940 VGSEVK
-949 MLCFS
+949 
-954 SKSGV
+954 
-959 GKPALFTTK
+959 
-968 KSGEFSYDAP
+968 
-978 YCTGFTKAGISFKAE
+978 
-993 DGFFGKSL
+993 
-1001 IGINSNGYKG
+1001 
-1011 LTVDQLTSTSSN
+1011 LT
-1023 WVDFLSLGHKT
+1023 
-1034 SMDTFYTMTIPMSA
+1034 A
-1048 LNLTKAKLEKN
+1048 
-1059 GIGVMHIST
+1059 
-1068 FGESGIASTPMD
+1068 
-1080 MSMVDNA
+1080 
-1087 TEEYSTDSS
+1087 
-1096 TSKEKEDTDI
+1096 
-1106 ITAPLA
+1106 
-1112 RLGAEGG
+1112 
-1119 DDPDPQPDNRMT
+1119 
-1131 VNFGADRSAPQA
+1131 QA
-1143 TGTALT
+1143 TGGSGNYLYDFLVCSPDNNWYRLRDYEKTGTFLWVPKT
-1149 LKAVADGGVGSY
+1149 VGNTMLYVDAV
-1161 KYQFKIDNTEVQS
+1161 
-1174 GSSATY
+1174 
-1180 SWKAA
+1180 
-1185 KGAHTLQVVVTDSQG
+1185 DS
-1200 HKVTVSKQFTGE
+1200 E
-1212 GGEVIDKNVLT
+1212 GNYRRE
-1223 AKSYSLTLAE
+1223 
-1233 NIKANIYVSLSSDI
+1233 SLSI
-1247 MADTGAK
+1247 
-1254 LRITYPDGSS
+1254 
-1264 KEKLV
+1264 LV
-1269 SDYSTVKY
+1269 
-1277 NNEDVKKIT
+1277 
-1286 YETVPAELTSRISIC
+1286 
-1301 AVRSNGA
+1301 
-1308 TSNSFSFAP
+1308 
-1317 TDYLYKC
+1317 
-1324 IEQKLPEANLAKAL
+1324 
-1338 LNYGA
+1338 
-1343 YAQLYFG
+1343 
-1350 INTSDLA
+1350 
-1357 NKKLTDDAVAA
+1357 
-1368 LSVDTVLKNA
+1368 
-1378 PADDA
+1378 
-1383 AALNNEDI
+1383 
-1391 EYIGSALVCKS
+1391 
-1402 GTDMKLYFKN
+1402 
-1412 KNNLTLEQLK
+1412 
-1422 IKYALDAYDIT
+1422 
-1433 LDEGMLCIRINN
+1433 
-1445 VYPGNL
+1445 
-1451 SAKYTIVINGANGT
+1451 
-1465 ISGNICPMAYV
+1465 
-1476 RKGVQSSDTKQQNLC
+1476 TK
-1491 KAMYLYNRAALEY
+1491 
-1504 LGR
+1504 

>member
-29 SSLYQITQVQ
+29 SSLYPITQVQ

-52 SPAAKYGLA
+52 SQAAKYGLA

-105 TYSNMKLMGNDEVN
+105 TYSNMKLMGNDEIN

-180 LYNAVGGKGNLYH
+180 LYNAVGGKDNLYH

-274 TGEESVNGVTLSDK
+274 TGEESAKGVTLSDK

-331 DVNSISNWRHASPGR
+331 DVDSISNWRHASPGR

-386 LFYSRPDGSN
+386 LFYSRPDGSD

-418 TEVREVNLFR
+418 AEVREVNLFR

-436 YLRNPGGDSQIL
+436 YLRNPGNDSQIL

-467 NINSDTKMND
+467 NINSDTKMKN

-545 YTTSEGASGSYTDGD
+545 YTTSEGASGSYTDGEV
-560 IIAVGAKSQI
+560 IAVGAKSQI

-621 KINCYAYVDEKTNN
+621 KINCYAYVDKDTNN
-635 GEWPGV
+635 GKWPGV

-655 PDDFKTASVIFN
+655 PDDFKNASIIFN
-667 DGVSQYPAAQQA
+667 DGASQYPAAQQA

-692 NGSWTKVEKQ
+692 NGSWTKVEKKA
-702 IDDIKITSSLA
+702 DDIKITFSADTVSA
-713 NGSSFNT
+713 KVGSEVKLTAQASGGSGNYTYKFIVSDNSGNWYKIRDYARSNT
-720 DSTTTTIT
+720 CTWRPGAAGNKT
-728 LKNATKGSYSVD
+728 LYVD
-740 NGPVKEFT
+740 V
-748 GSATVTLGTGKIA
+748 
-761 DSDVTLKVTASNDK
+761 K
-775 DSKTETF
+775 DSAGAYKRAALPIEV
-782 TFKKKFDAVKNGGYV
+782 KKVNEKLSVK
-797 DYEGETLAKASGT
+797 LAESPSGT
-810 ARQAVGG
+810 AKVGSEVKLTAQASGGSGNYTYKFILSDNNGNWYKIRDYAKSNTCTWRPGAAGSKTLYVDVKDSEGAYQRVELPIQVTKQTEKLSVKLAASPSGTAKVGSEVKLTAQASG
-817 KYATNPGKQLGKN
+817 GSGNYTYKFIVSDNNGNWYKIRDYAKANTSTWIPGAAGN
-830 KTIKSAA
+830 KTLYVDVKDSA
-837 DFDDSMIIAQGVAND
+837 
-852 DARNFRGTHE
+852 
-862 GPVYDS
+862 
-868 YALYGAWDDENIYL
+868 GAYQRVELPIQVTKQAEKL
-882 GWQFVNVADI
+882 SVKLTA
-892 TSPEQTYP
+892 SP
-900 NSDNGKPNNGD
+900 S
-911 IPQVIAL
+911 
-918 NLGTGKTGDGT
+918 KTV
-929 LDNGGNIWGLK
+929 K
-940 VKYDTPIDA
+940 VGSEVK
-949 MLCFS
+949 
-954 SKSGV
+954 
-959 GKPALFTTK
+959 
-968 KSGEFSYDAP
+968 
-978 YCTGFTKAGISFKAE
+978 
-993 DGFFGKSL
+993 
-1001 IGINSNGYKG
+1001 
-1011 LTVDQLTSTSSN
+1011 LT
-1023 WVDFLSLGHKT
+1023 
-1034 SMDTFYTMTIPMSA
+1034 A
-1048 LNLTKAKLEKN
+1048 
-1059 GIGVMHIST
+1059 
-1068 FGESGIASTPMD
+1068 
-1080 MSMVDNA
+1080 
-1087 TEEYSTDSS
+1087 
-1096 TSKEKEDTDI
+1096 
-1106 ITAPLA
+1106 
-1112 RLGAEGG
+1112 
-1119 DDPDPQPDNRMT
+1119 
-1131 VNFGADRSAPQA
+1131 QA
-1143 TGTALT
+1143 TG
-1149 LKAVADGGVGSY
+1149 GSGSY
-1161 KYQFKIDNTEVQS
+1161 LYDFLVCSPDNNWYRLRDYEKT
-1174 GSSATY
+1174 GTY
-1180 SWKAA
+1180 LWVPK
-1185 KGAHTLQVVVTDSQG
+1185 
-1200 HKVTVSKQFTGE
+1200 TVGNTMLYVDAVDGE
-1212 GGEVIDKNVLT
+1212 GNYRRE
-1223 AKSYSLTLAE
+1223 
-1233 NIKANIYVSLSSDI
+1233 SLSI
-1247 MADTGAK
+1247 
-1254 LRITYPDGSS
+1254 
-1264 KEKLV
+1264 LV
-1269 SDYSTVKY
+1269 
-1277 NNEDVKKIT
+1277 
-1286 YETVPAELTSRISIC
+1286 
-1301 AVRSNGA
+1301 
-1308 TSNSFSFAP
+1308 
-1317 TDYLYKC
+1317 
-1324 IEQKLPEANLAKAL
+1324 
-1338 LNYGA
+1338 
-1343 YAQLYFG
+1343 
-1350 INTSDLA
+1350 
-1357 NKKLTDDAVAA
+1357 
-1368 LSVDTVLKNA
+1368 
-1378 PADDA
+1378 
-1383 AALNNEDI
+1383 
-1391 EYIGSALVCKS
+1391 
-1402 GTDMKLYFKN
+1402 
-1412 KNNLTLEQLK
+1412 
-1422 IKYALDAYDIT
+1422 
-1433 LDEGMLCIRINN
+1433 
-1445 VYPGNL
+1445 
-1451 SAKYTIVINGANGT
+1451 
-1465 ISGNICPMAYV
+1465 
-1476 RKGVQSSDTKQQNLC
+1476 TK
-1491 KAMYLYNRAALEY
+1491 
-1504 LGR
+1504 

>member
-15 ACLAFGVAFTGTPA
+15 ACLAFGVAFTGMPA
-29 SSLYQITQVQ
+29 SSLYSITQVQ

-52 SPAAKYGLA
+52 SQAAKYGLA

-105 TYSNMKLMGNDEVN
+105 TYSNMKLMGNDEIN

-132 DWKIGNYQLGTRDD
+132 DWKIGNYQLGSRDD

-165 IPNHTTPDLPKVSQN
+165 IPNHTTPDLAKVSDN
-180 LYNAVGGKGNLYH
+180 LYNAVGGKDNLYH

-249 TAKHIGVPSDPLDA
+249 TAKHIGVPSDPLDK

-274 TGEESVNGVTLSDK
+274 TGEESANGVTLSDK

-317 YGETLRGA
+317 YGESLRGA

-331 DVNSISNWRHASPGR
+331 DVDTISNWRHASPGR

-396 GANGNRWG
+396 GASGNRWG

-410 KGNDQFKS
+410 KGNNEFKS

-436 YLRNPGGDSQIL
+436 YLRNPGKDSQIL
-448 QIDRGNEGT
+448 QIDRGTEGT

-635 GEWPGV
+635 GKWPGV

-655 PDDFKTASVIFN
+655 PDDFKNASIIFN

-692 NGSWTKVEKQ
+692 NGSWTKVEKKA
-702 IDDIKITSSLA
+702 DDIKITFSADTVSA
-713 NGSSFNT
+713 KVGSEVKLTAQASGGSGNYTYKFIISDNSGNWYKIRDYARSNT
-720 DSTTTTIT
+720 CTWRPGAAGNKT
-728 LKNATKGSYSVD
+728 LYVD
-740 NGPVKEFT
+740 V
-748 GSATVTLGTGKIA
+748 
-761 DSDVTLKVTASNDK
+761 K
-775 DSKTETF
+775 DSAGAYQRAALPIEV
-782 TFKKKFDAVKNGGYV
+782 KKVNEKLSVKLAVSP
-797 DYEGETLAKASGT
+797 SGT
-810 ARQAVGG
+810 AKVGSEVKLTAQASGGSGNYTYKFILSDNNGNWYKIRDYARSNTCTWRPGAAGSKTLYVDVKDSEGAYQRVELPIQVTKQTEKLSVKLATLPSGTAKVGSKVKLTAQASG
-817 KYATNPGKQLGKN
+817 GSGNYTYKFILSDNNGNWYKIRDYAKSNTCTWIPGAAGN
-830 KTIKSAA
+830 KTLYVDVKDSAGA
-837 DFDDSMIIAQGVAND
+837 YQRVELPIQVTKQAEKLSVKLTASPF
-852 DARNFRGTHE
+852 GT
-862 GPVYDS
+862 
-868 YALYGAWDDENIYL
+868 A
-882 GWQFVNVADI
+882 
-892 TSPEQTYP
+892 
-900 NSDNGKPNNGD
+900 
-911 IPQVIAL
+911 
-918 NLGTGKTGDGT
+918 
-929 LDNGGNIWGLK
+929 K
-940 VKYDTPIDA
+940 VGSEVK
-949 MLCFS
+949 
-954 SKSGV
+954 
-959 GKPALFTTK
+959 
-968 KSGEFSYDAP
+968 
-978 YCTGFTKAGISFKAE
+978 
-993 DGFFGKSL
+993 
-1001 IGINSNGYKG
+1001 
-1011 LTVDQLTSTSSN
+1011 LT
-1023 WVDFLSLGHKT
+1023 
-1034 SMDTFYTMTIPMSA
+1034 A
-1048 LNLTKAKLEKN
+1048 
-1059 GIGVMHIST
+1059 
-1068 FGESGIASTPMD
+1068 
-1080 MSMVDNA
+1080 
-1087 TEEYSTDSS
+1087 
-1096 TSKEKEDTDI
+1096 
-1106 ITAPLA
+1106 
-1112 RLGAEGG
+1112 
-1119 DDPDPQPDNRMT
+1119 
-1131 VNFGADRSAPQA
+1131 QA
-1143 TGTALT
+1143 TGGSGNYLYDFLVCSPDNNWYRLRDYEKTGTFLWVPKT
-1149 LKAVADGGVGSY
+1149 VGNTMLYVDAV
-1161 KYQFKIDNTEVQS
+1161 
-1174 GSSATY
+1174 
-1180 SWKAA
+1180 
-1185 KGAHTLQVVVTDSQG
+1185 DS
-1200 HKVTVSKQFTGE
+1200 E
-1212 GGEVIDKNVLT
+1212 GNYRRE
-1223 AKSYSLTLAE
+1223 
-1233 NIKANIYVSLSSDI
+1233 SLSI
-1247 MADTGAK
+1247 
-1254 LRITYPDGSS
+1254 
-1264 KEKLV
+1264 LV
-1269 SDYSTVKY
+1269 
-1277 NNEDVKKIT
+1277 
-1286 YETVPAELTSRISIC
+1286 
-1301 AVRSNGA
+1301 
-1308 TSNSFSFAP
+1308 
-1317 TDYLYKC
+1317 
-1324 IEQKLPEANLAKAL
+1324 
-1338 LNYGA
+1338 
-1343 YAQLYFG
+1343 
-1350 INTSDLA
+1350 
-1357 NKKLTDDAVAA
+1357 
-1368 LSVDTVLKNA
+1368 
-1378 PADDA
+1378 
-1383 AALNNEDI
+1383 
-1391 EYIGSALVCKS
+1391 
-1402 GTDMKLYFKN
+1402 
-1412 KNNLTLEQLK
+1412 
-1422 IKYALDAYDIT
+1422 
-1433 LDEGMLCIRINN
+1433 
-1445 VYPGNL
+1445 
-1451 SAKYTIVINGANGT
+1451 
-1465 ISGNICPMAYV
+1465 
-1476 RKGVQSSDTKQQNLC
+1476 TK
-1491 KAMYLYNRAALEY
+1491 
-1504 LGR
+1504 

>member
-15 ACLAFGVAFTGTPA
+15 ACLAFGVAFTGMPA
-29 SSLYQITQVQ
+29 SSLYSITQVQ

-52 SPAAKYGLA
+52 SQAAKYGLA

-105 TYSNMKLMGNDEVN
+105 TYSNMKLMGNDEIN

-165 IPNHTTPDLPKVSQN
+165 IPNHTTPDLAKVSDN
-180 LYNAVGGKGNLYH
+180 LYNAVGGKDNLYH

-274 TGEESVNGVTLSDK
+274 TGEESAKGVTLSDK

-305 EYAKYMR
+305 EYAQYMR

-331 DVNSISNWRHASPGR
+331 DVDSISNWRHASPGR

-396 GANGNRWG
+396 GASGNRWG

-410 KGNDQFKS
+410 KGNNEFKS

-436 YLRNPGGDSQIL
+436 YLRNPGKDSQIL

-467 NINSDTKMND
+467 NINSDTKMKN

-545 YTTSEGASGSYTDGD
+545 YTTSEGASGSYTDGEV
-560 IIAVGAKSQI
+560 IAVGAKSQI

-585 EVTDSAEFKKT
+585 EVTDSTEFKKT

-635 GEWPGV
+635 GKWPGV

-655 PDDFKTASVIFN
+655 PDDFKNASIIFN

-692 NGSWTKVEKQ
+692 NGSWTKVEKKA
-702 IDDIKITSSLA
+702 DDIKITFSADTVSA
-713 NGSSFNT
+713 KVGSEVKLTAQASGGSGNYTYKFIISDNSGNWYKIRDYARSNT
-720 DSTTTTIT
+720 CTWRPGAAGSKT
-728 LKNATKGSYSVD
+728 LYVD
-740 NGPVKEFT
+740 V
-748 GSATVTLGTGKIA
+748 
-761 DSDVTLKVTASNDK
+761 K
-775 DSKTETF
+775 DSEGAYQRVELPIQVTKQTE
-782 TFKKKFDAVKNGGYV
+782 KLSVKLA
-797 DYEGETLAKASGT
+797 TLPSGT
-810 ARQAVGG
+810 AKVGSKVKLTAQASGGSGNYTYKFILSDNNGNWYKIRDYARSNTCTWRPGAAGSKTLYVDVKDSEGAYQRVELPIQVTKQTEKLSVKLATLPSGTAKVGSKVKLTAQASG
-817 KYATNPGKQLGKN
+817 GSGNYTYKFILSDNNGNWYKIRDYAKSNTCTWIPGAAGN
-830 KTIKSAA
+830 KTLYVDVKDSAGA
-837 DFDDSMIIAQGVAND
+837 YQRVELPIQVTKQAEKLSVKLTASPF
-852 DARNFRGTHE
+852 GT
-862 GPVYDS
+862 
-868 YALYGAWDDENIYL
+868 A
-882 GWQFVNVADI
+882 
-892 TSPEQTYP
+892 
-900 NSDNGKPNNGD
+900 
-911 IPQVIAL
+911 
-918 NLGTGKTGDGT
+918 
-929 LDNGGNIWGLK
+929 K
-940 VKYDTPIDA
+940 VGSEVK
-949 MLCFS
+949 
-954 SKSGV
+954 
-959 GKPALFTTK
+959 
-968 KSGEFSYDAP
+968 
-978 YCTGFTKAGISFKAE
+978 
-993 DGFFGKSL
+993 
-1001 IGINSNGYKG
+1001 
-1011 LTVDQLTSTSSN
+1011 LT
-1023 WVDFLSLGHKT
+1023 
-1034 SMDTFYTMTIPMSA
+1034 A
-1048 LNLTKAKLEKN
+1048 
-1059 GIGVMHIST
+1059 
-1068 FGESGIASTPMD
+1068 
-1080 MSMVDNA
+1080 
-1087 TEEYSTDSS
+1087 
-1096 TSKEKEDTDI
+1096 
-1106 ITAPLA
+1106 
-1112 RLGAEGG
+1112 
-1119 DDPDPQPDNRMT
+1119 
-1131 VNFGADRSAPQA
+1131 QA
-1143 TGTALT
+1143 TGGSGNYLYDFLVCSPDNNWYRLRDYEKTGTFLWVPKT
-1149 LKAVADGGVGSY
+1149 VGNTMLYVDAV
-1161 KYQFKIDNTEVQS
+1161 
-1174 GSSATY
+1174 
-1180 SWKAA
+1180 
-1185 KGAHTLQVVVTDSQG
+1185 DS
-1200 HKVTVSKQFTGE
+1200 E
-1212 GGEVIDKNVLT
+1212 GNYRRE
-1223 AKSYSLTLAE
+1223 
-1233 NIKANIYVSLSSDI
+1233 SLSI
-1247 MADTGAK
+1247 
-1254 LRITYPDGSS
+1254 
-1264 KEKLV
+1264 LV
-1269 SDYSTVKY
+1269 
-1277 NNEDVKKIT
+1277 
-1286 YETVPAELTSRISIC
+1286 
-1301 AVRSNGA
+1301 
-1308 TSNSFSFAP
+1308 
-1317 TDYLYKC
+1317 
-1324 IEQKLPEANLAKAL
+1324 
-1338 LNYGA
+1338 
-1343 YAQLYFG
+1343 
-1350 INTSDLA
+1350 
-1357 NKKLTDDAVAA
+1357 
-1368 LSVDTVLKNA
+1368 
-1378 PADDA
+1378 
-1383 AALNNEDI
+1383 
-1391 EYIGSALVCKS
+1391 
-1402 GTDMKLYFKN
+1402 
-1412 KNNLTLEQLK
+1412 
-1422 IKYALDAYDIT
+1422 
-1433 LDEGMLCIRINN
+1433 
-1445 VYPGNL
+1445 
-1451 SAKYTIVINGANGT
+1451 
-1465 ISGNICPMAYV
+1465 
-1476 RKGVQSSDTKQQNLC
+1476 TK
-1491 KAMYLYNRAALEY
+1491 
-1504 LGR
+1504 

>member
-15 ACLAFGVAFTGTPA
+15 ACLAFGVAFTGMPA
-29 SSLYQITQVQ
+29 SSLYPITQVQ

-52 SPAAKYGLA
+52 SQAAKYGLA

-105 TYSNMKLMGNDEVN
+105 TYPNMKLMGSDEVN

-132 DWKIGNYQLGTRDD
+132 DWKIGNYQLGSRDD

-165 IPNHTTPDLPKVSQN
+165 IPNHTTPDLPKVSDN
-180 LYNAVGGKGNLYH
+180 LYNAVGGKDNLYH
-193 ANGFKE
+193 ANGFKK

-210 TGQMGGLPDVNT
+210 TGEMGGLPDVNT

-274 TGEESVNGVTLSDK
+274 TGEESAKGVTLSDK

-331 DVNSISNWRHASPGR
+331 DVDSISNWRHASPGR

-396 GANGNRWG
+396 GASGNRWG

-410 KGNDQFKS
+410 KGNNEFKS

-436 YLRNPGGDSQIL
+436 YLRNPGKDSQIL

-467 NINSDTKMND
+467 NINSDTKMKN

-513 ESVGISSTTG
+513 ESVGVSSTTG

-545 YTTSEGASGSYTDGD
+545 YTTSEGASGSYTDGEV
-560 IIAVGAKSQI
+560 IAVGAKSQI

-621 KINCYAYVDEKTNN
+621 KINCYAYVDKDTNN
-635 GEWPGV
+635 GKWPGV

-655 PDDFKTASVIFN
+655 PDDFKNASIIFN
-667 DGVSQYPAAQQA
+667 DGASQYPAAQQA

-692 NGSWTKVEKQ
+692 NGSWTKVEKKA
-702 IDDIKITSSLA
+702 DDIKITFSADTVSA
-713 NGSSFNT
+713 KVGSEVKLTAQASGGSGNYTYKFIISDNSGNWYKIRDYARSNT
-720 DSTTTTIT
+720 CTWRPGAAGNKT
-728 LKNATKGSYSVD
+728 LYVD
-740 NGPVKEFT
+740 V
-748 GSATVTLGTGKIA
+748 
-761 DSDVTLKVTASNDK
+761 K
-775 DSKTETF
+775 DSAGAYQRAALPIEV
-782 TFKKKFDAVKNGGYV
+782 KKVNEKLSVK
-797 DYEGETLAKASGT
+797 LAASPSGT
-810 ARQAVGG
+810 AKVGSEVKLTAQASGGSGNYTYKFILSDNNGNWYKIRDYAKSNTCTWRPGAAGSKTLYVDVKDSEGAYQRVELPIQVTKQTEKLSVKLAASPSGTAKVGSEVKLTAQASG
-817 KYATNPGKQLGKN
+817 GSGNYTYKFIVSDNNGNWYKIRDYAKANTSTWIPGAAGN
-830 KTIKSAA
+830 KTLYVDVKDSA
-837 DFDDSMIIAQGVAND
+837 
-852 DARNFRGTHE
+852 
-862 GPVYDS
+862 
-868 YALYGAWDDENIYL
+868 GAYQRVELPIQVTKQAEKL
-882 GWQFVNVADI
+882 SVKLTASPSKNV
-892 TSPEQTYP
+892 
-900 NSDNGKPNNGD
+900 
-911 IPQVIAL
+911 
-918 NLGTGKTGDGT
+918 
-929 LDNGGNIWGLK
+929 K
-940 VKYDTPIDA
+940 VGSEVK
-949 MLCFS
+949 
-954 SKSGV
+954 
-959 GKPALFTTK
+959 
-968 KSGEFSYDAP
+968 
-978 YCTGFTKAGISFKAE
+978 
-993 DGFFGKSL
+993 
-1001 IGINSNGYKG
+1001 
-1011 LTVDQLTSTSSN
+1011 LT
-1023 WVDFLSLGHKT
+1023 
-1034 SMDTFYTMTIPMSA
+1034 A
-1048 LNLTKAKLEKN
+1048 
-1059 GIGVMHIST
+1059 
-1068 FGESGIASTPMD
+1068 
-1080 MSMVDNA
+1080 
-1087 TEEYSTDSS
+1087 
-1096 TSKEKEDTDI
+1096 
-1106 ITAPLA
+1106 
-1112 RLGAEGG
+1112 
-1119 DDPDPQPDNRMT
+1119 
-1131 VNFGADRSAPQA
+1131 QA
-1143 TGTALT
+1143 TG
-1149 LKAVADGGVGSY
+1149 GSGSY
-1161 KYQFKIDNTEVQS
+1161 LYDFLVCSPDNNWYRLRDYEKT
-1174 GSSATY
+1174 GTY
-1180 SWKAA
+1180 LWVPK
-1185 KGAHTLQVVVTDSQG
+1185 
-1200 HKVTVSKQFTGE
+1200 TVGNTMLYVDAVDGE
-1212 GGEVIDKNVLT
+1212 GNYRRE
-1223 AKSYSLTLAE
+1223 
-1233 NIKANIYVSLSSDI
+1233 SLSI
-1247 MADTGAK
+1247 
-1254 LRITYPDGSS
+1254 
-1264 KEKLV
+1264 LV
-1269 SDYSTVKY
+1269 
-1277 NNEDVKKIT
+1277 
-1286 YETVPAELTSRISIC
+1286 
-1301 AVRSNGA
+1301 
-1308 TSNSFSFAP
+1308 
-1317 TDYLYKC
+1317 
-1324 IEQKLPEANLAKAL
+1324 
-1338 LNYGA
+1338 
-1343 YAQLYFG
+1343 
-1350 INTSDLA
+1350 
-1357 NKKLTDDAVAA
+1357 
-1368 LSVDTVLKNA
+1368 
-1378 PADDA
+1378 
-1383 AALNNEDI
+1383 
-1391 EYIGSALVCKS
+1391 
-1402 GTDMKLYFKN
+1402 
-1412 KNNLTLEQLK
+1412 
-1422 IKYALDAYDIT
+1422 
-1433 LDEGMLCIRINN
+1433 
-1445 VYPGNL
+1445 
-1451 SAKYTIVINGANGT
+1451 
-1465 ISGNICPMAYV
+1465 
-1476 RKGVQSSDTKQQNLC
+1476 TK
-1491 KAMYLYNRAALEY
+1491 
-1504 LGR
+1504 

>member
-15 ACLAFGVAFTGTPA
+15 ACLAFGVAFTGMPA
-29 SSLYQITQVQ
+29 SSLYPITQVQ

-52 SPAAKYGLA
+52 SQAAKYGLA
-61 DDIQDGAI
+61 DAIQDGAI

-165 IPNHTTPDLPKVSQN
+165 IPNHTTPDLAKVSDN
-180 LYNAVGGKGNLYH
+180 LYNAVGGKDNLYH

-249 TAKHIGVPSDPLDA
+249 TAKHIGVPSDPLDK

-274 TGEESVNGVTLSDK
+274 TGEESANGVTLSDK

-331 DVNSISNWRHASPGR
+331 DVDTISNWRHASPGR

-396 GANGNRWG
+396 GASGNRWG

-410 KGNDQFKS
+410 KGNNEFKS

-436 YLRNPGGDSQIL
+436 YLRNPGKDSQIL
-448 QIDRGNEGT
+448 QIDRGTEGT

-621 KINCYAYVDEKTNN
+621 KINCYAYVDKDTNN
-635 GEWPGV
+635 GKWPGV

-692 NGSWTKVEKQ
+692 NGSWTKVEKKA
-702 IDDIKITSSLA
+702 DDIKITFSADTVSA
-713 NGSSFNT
+713 KVGSEVKLTAQASGGSGNYTYKFIISDNSGNWYKIRDYARSNT
-720 DSTTTTIT
+720 CTWRPGAAGNKT
-728 LKNATKGSYSVD
+728 LYVD
-740 NGPVKEFT
+740 V
-748 GSATVTLGTGKIA
+748 
-761 DSDVTLKVTASNDK
+761 K
-775 DSKTETF
+775 DSAGAYQRAALPIEV
-782 TFKKKFDAVKNGGYV
+782 KKVNEKLSVKLAVSP
-797 DYEGETLAKASGT
+797 SGT
-810 ARQAVGG
+810 AKVGSEVKLTVQASGGSGNYTYKFILSDNNGNWYKIRDYARSNTCTWRPGAAGSKTLYVDVKDSEGAYQRVELPIQVTKQTEKLSVKLAASPSGTAKVGSEVKLTAQASGGSGNYTYKFILSDNNGNWYKIRDYAKSNTCTWRPGAVG
-817 KYATNPGKQLGKN
+817 N
-830 KTIKSAA
+830 KTLYVDVKDSA
-837 DFDDSMIIAQGVAND
+837 
-852 DARNFRGTHE
+852 
-862 GPVYDS
+862 
-868 YALYGAWDDENIYL
+868 GAYQRVELPIQVTKQAEKL
-882 GWQFVNVADI
+882 SVKLTA
-892 TSPEQTYP
+892 SP
-900 NSDNGKPNNGD
+900 S
-911 IPQVIAL
+911 
-918 NLGTGKTGDGT
+918 KTV
-929 LDNGGNIWGLK
+929 K
-940 VKYDTPIDA
+940 VGSEVK
-949 MLCFS
+949 
-954 SKSGV
+954 
-959 GKPALFTTK
+959 
-968 KSGEFSYDAP
+968 
-978 YCTGFTKAGISFKAE
+978 
-993 DGFFGKSL
+993 
-1001 IGINSNGYKG
+1001 
-1011 LTVDQLTSTSSN
+1011 LT
-1023 WVDFLSLGHKT
+1023 
-1034 SMDTFYTMTIPMSA
+1034 A
-1048 LNLTKAKLEKN
+1048 
-1059 GIGVMHIST
+1059 
-1068 FGESGIASTPMD
+1068 
-1080 MSMVDNA
+1080 
-1087 TEEYSTDSS
+1087 
-1096 TSKEKEDTDI
+1096 
-1106 ITAPLA
+1106 
-1112 RLGAEGG
+1112 
-1119 DDPDPQPDNRMT
+1119 
-1131 VNFGADRSAPQA
+1131 QA
-1143 TGTALT
+1143 TG
-1149 LKAVADGGVGSY
+1149 GSGSY
-1161 KYQFKIDNTEVQS
+1161 LFDFLVCSPDNNWYRLRDYEKT
-1174 GSSATY
+1174 GTY
-1180 SWKAA
+1180 LWVPKTVGNTMLYVDA
-1185 KGAHTLQVVVTDSQG
+1185 VDS
-1200 HKVTVSKQFTGE
+1200 E
-1212 GGEVIDKNVLT
+1212 GNYRRE
-1223 AKSYSLTLAE
+1223 
-1233 NIKANIYVSLSSDI
+1233 SLSI
-1247 MADTGAK
+1247 
-1254 LRITYPDGSS
+1254 
-1264 KEKLV
+1264 LV
-1269 SDYSTVKY
+1269 
-1277 NNEDVKKIT
+1277 
-1286 YETVPAELTSRISIC
+1286 
-1301 AVRSNGA
+1301 
-1308 TSNSFSFAP
+1308 
-1317 TDYLYKC
+1317 
-1324 IEQKLPEANLAKAL
+1324 
-1338 LNYGA
+1338 
-1343 YAQLYFG
+1343 
-1350 INTSDLA
+1350 
-1357 NKKLTDDAVAA
+1357 
-1368 LSVDTVLKNA
+1368 
-1378 PADDA
+1378 
-1383 AALNNEDI
+1383 
-1391 EYIGSALVCKS
+1391 
-1402 GTDMKLYFKN
+1402 
-1412 KNNLTLEQLK
+1412 
-1422 IKYALDAYDIT
+1422 
-1433 LDEGMLCIRINN
+1433 
-1445 VYPGNL
+1445 
-1451 SAKYTIVINGANGT
+1451 
-1465 ISGNICPMAYV
+1465 
-1476 RKGVQSSDTKQQNLC
+1476 TK
-1491 KAMYLYNRAALEY
+1491 
-1504 LGR
+1504 

>member
-29 SSLYQITQVQ
+29 SSLYPITQVQ

-52 SPAAKYGLA
+52 SQAAKYGLA

-105 TYSNMKLMGNDEVN
+105 TYSNMKLMGSDEVN

-180 LYNAVGGKGNLYH
+180 LYNAVGGKDNLYH

-274 TGEESVNGVTLSDK
+274 TGEESAKGVTLGDK

-331 DVNSISNWRHASPGR
+331 DVDSISNWRHASPGR

-396 GANGNRWG
+396 GASGNRWG

-410 KGNDQFKS
+410 KGNNEFKS

-436 YLRNPGGDSQIL
+436 YLRNPGKDSQIL

-467 NINSDTKMND
+467 NINSDTKMKN

-545 YTTSEGASGSYTDGD
+545 YTTSEGDSGSYTDGEV
-560 IIAVGAKSQI
+560 IAVGAKSQI

-692 NGSWTKVEKQ
+692 NGSWTKVEKKA
-702 IDDIKITSSLA
+702 DDIKITFSADTVSA
-713 NGSSFNT
+713 KVGSEVKLTAQASGGSGNYTYKFIVSDNSGNWYKIRDYARSNT
-720 DSTTTTIT
+720 CTWRPGAAGNKT
-728 LKNATKGSYSVD
+728 LYVD
-740 NGPVKEFT
+740 V
-748 GSATVTLGTGKIA
+748 
-761 DSDVTLKVTASNDK
+761 K
-775 DSKTETF
+775 DSAGAYKRAALPIEV
-782 TFKKKFDAVKNGGYV
+782 KKVNEKLSVK
-797 DYEGETLAKASGT
+797 LAESPSGT
-810 ARQAVGG
+810 AKVGSEVKLTAQASGGSGNYTYKFILSDNNGNWYKIRDYAKSNTCTWRPGAAGSKTLYVDVKDSEGAYQRVELPIQVTKQTEKLSVKLAASPSGTAKVGSEVKLTAQASG
-817 KYATNPGKQLGKN
+817 GSGNYTYKFIVSDNNGNWYKIRDYAKANTSTWIPGAAGN
-830 KTIKSAA
+830 KTLYVDVKDSA
-837 DFDDSMIIAQGVAND
+837 
-852 DARNFRGTHE
+852 
-862 GPVYDS
+862 
-868 YALYGAWDDENIYL
+868 GAYQRVELQIQVTKQAEKL
-882 GWQFVNVADI
+882 SVKLTA
-892 TSPEQTYP
+892 SP
-900 NSDNGKPNNGD
+900 S
-911 IPQVIAL
+911 
-918 NLGTGKTGDGT
+918 KTV
-929 LDNGGNIWGLK
+929 K
-940 VKYDTPIDA
+940 VGSEVK
-949 MLCFS
+949 
-954 SKSGV
+954 
-959 GKPALFTTK
+959 
-968 KSGEFSYDAP
+968 
-978 YCTGFTKAGISFKAE
+978 
-993 DGFFGKSL
+993 
-1001 IGINSNGYKG
+1001 
-1011 LTVDQLTSTSSN
+1011 LT
-1023 WVDFLSLGHKT
+1023 
-1034 SMDTFYTMTIPMSA
+1034 A
-1048 LNLTKAKLEKN
+1048 
-1059 GIGVMHIST
+1059 
-1068 FGESGIASTPMD
+1068 
-1080 MSMVDNA
+1080 
-1087 TEEYSTDSS
+1087 
-1096 TSKEKEDTDI
+1096 
-1106 ITAPLA
+1106 
-1112 RLGAEGG
+1112 
-1119 DDPDPQPDNRMT
+1119 
-1131 VNFGADRSAPQA
+1131 QA
-1143 TGTALT
+1143 TG
-1149 LKAVADGGVGSY
+1149 GSGSY
-1161 KYQFKIDNTEVQS
+1161 LYDFLVCSPDNNWYRLRDYEKT
-1174 GSSATY
+1174 GTY
-1180 SWKAA
+1180 LWVPK
-1185 KGAHTLQVVVTDSQG
+1185 
-1200 HKVTVSKQFTGE
+1200 TVGNTMLYVDAVDGE
-1212 GGEVIDKNVLT
+1212 GNYRRE
-1223 AKSYSLTLAE
+1223 
-1233 NIKANIYVSLSSDI
+1233 SLSI
-1247 MADTGAK
+1247 
-1254 LRITYPDGSS
+1254 
-1264 KEKLV
+1264 LV
-1269 SDYSTVKY
+1269 
-1277 NNEDVKKIT
+1277 
-1286 YETVPAELTSRISIC
+1286 
-1301 AVRSNGA
+1301 
-1308 TSNSFSFAP
+1308 
-1317 TDYLYKC
+1317 
-1324 IEQKLPEANLAKAL
+1324 
-1338 LNYGA
+1338 
-1343 YAQLYFG
+1343 
-1350 INTSDLA
+1350 
-1357 NKKLTDDAVAA
+1357 
-1368 LSVDTVLKNA
+1368 
-1378 PADDA
+1378 
-1383 AALNNEDI
+1383 
-1391 EYIGSALVCKS
+1391 
-1402 GTDMKLYFKN
+1402 
-1412 KNNLTLEQLK
+1412 
-1422 IKYALDAYDIT
+1422 
-1433 LDEGMLCIRINN
+1433 
-1445 VYPGNL
+1445 
-1451 SAKYTIVINGANGT
+1451 
-1465 ISGNICPMAYV
+1465 
-1476 RKGVQSSDTKQQNLC
+1476 TK
-1491 KAMYLYNRAALEY
+1491 
-1504 LGR
+1504 

>member
-15 ACLAFGVAFTGTPA
+15 ACLAFGVAFTGMPA
-29 SSLYQITQVQ
+29 SSLYSITQVQ

-52 SPAAKYGLA
+52 SQAAKYGLA

-105 TYSNMKLMGNDEVN
+105 TYSNMKLMGNDEIN

-165 IPNHTTPDLPKVSQN
+165 IPNHTTPDLAKVSDN
-180 LYNAVGGKGNLYH
+180 LYNAVGGKDNLYH

-274 TGEESVNGVTLSDK
+274 TGEESAKGVTLSDK

-305 EYAKYMR
+305 EYAQYMR

-331 DVNSISNWRHASPGR
+331 DVDSISNWRHASPGR

-396 GANGNRWG
+396 GASGNRWG

-410 KGNDQFKS
+410 KGNNEFKS

-436 YLRNPGGDSQIL
+436 YLRNPGKDSQIL

-467 NINSDTKMND
+467 NINSDTKMKN

-545 YTTSEGASGSYTDGD
+545 YTTSEGASGIYTDGD

-585 EVTDSAEFKKT
+585 EVTDSTEFKKT

-635 GEWPGV
+635 GKWPGV

-655 PDDFKTASVIFN
+655 PDDFKNASIIFN

-692 NGSWTKVEKQ
+692 NGSWTKVEKKA
-702 IDDIKITSSLA
+702 DDIKITFSADTVSA
-713 NGSSFNT
+713 KVGSEVKLTAQASGGSGNYTYKFIISDNSGNWYKIRDYARSNT
-720 DSTTTTIT
+720 CTWRPGAAGSKT
-728 LKNATKGSYSVD
+728 LYVD
-740 NGPVKEFT
+740 V
-748 GSATVTLGTGKIA
+748 
-761 DSDVTLKVTASNDK
+761 K
-775 DSKTETF
+775 DSEGAYQRVELPIQVTKQTE
-782 TFKKKFDAVKNGGYV
+782 KLSVKLA
-797 DYEGETLAKASGT
+797 TLPSGT
-810 ARQAVGG
+810 AKVGSKVKLTAQASGG
-817 KYATNPGKQLGKN
+817 SGNYTYKFILSDNNGNWYKIRDYAKSNTCTWIPGAAGN
-830 KTIKSAA
+830 KTLYVDVKDSAGA
-837 DFDDSMIIAQGVAND
+837 YQRVELPIQVTKQAEKLSVKLTASPF
-852 DARNFRGTHE
+852 GT
-862 GPVYDS
+862 
-868 YALYGAWDDENIYL
+868 A
-882 GWQFVNVADI
+882 
-892 TSPEQTYP
+892 
-900 NSDNGKPNNGD
+900 
-911 IPQVIAL
+911 
-918 NLGTGKTGDGT
+918 
-929 LDNGGNIWGLK
+929 K
-940 VKYDTPIDA
+940 VGSEVK
-949 MLCFS
+949 
-954 SKSGV
+954 
-959 GKPALFTTK
+959 
-968 KSGEFSYDAP
+968 
-978 YCTGFTKAGISFKAE
+978 
-993 DGFFGKSL
+993 
-1001 IGINSNGYKG
+1001 
-1011 LTVDQLTSTSSN
+1011 LT
-1023 WVDFLSLGHKT
+1023 
-1034 SMDTFYTMTIPMSA
+1034 A
-1048 LNLTKAKLEKN
+1048 
-1059 GIGVMHIST
+1059 
-1068 FGESGIASTPMD
+1068 
-1080 MSMVDNA
+1080 
-1087 TEEYSTDSS
+1087 
-1096 TSKEKEDTDI
+1096 
-1106 ITAPLA
+1106 
-1112 RLGAEGG
+1112 
-1119 DDPDPQPDNRMT
+1119 
-1131 VNFGADRSAPQA
+1131 QA
-1143 TGTALT
+1143 TGGSGNYLYDFLVCSPDNNWYRLRDYEKTGTFLWVPKT
-1149 LKAVADGGVGSY
+1149 VGNTMLYVDAV
-1161 KYQFKIDNTEVQS
+1161 
-1174 GSSATY
+1174 
-1180 SWKAA
+1180 
-1185 KGAHTLQVVVTDSQG
+1185 DS
-1200 HKVTVSKQFTGE
+1200 E
-1212 GGEVIDKNVLT
+1212 GNYRRE
-1223 AKSYSLTLAE
+1223 
-1233 NIKANIYVSLSSDI
+1233 SLSI
-1247 MADTGAK
+1247 
-1254 LRITYPDGSS
+1254 
-1264 KEKLV
+1264 LV
-1269 SDYSTVKY
+1269 
-1277 NNEDVKKIT
+1277 
-1286 YETVPAELTSRISIC
+1286 
-1301 AVRSNGA
+1301 
-1308 TSNSFSFAP
+1308 
-1317 TDYLYKC
+1317 
-1324 IEQKLPEANLAKAL
+1324 
-1338 LNYGA
+1338 
-1343 YAQLYFG
+1343 
-1350 INTSDLA
+1350 
-1357 NKKLTDDAVAA
+1357 
-1368 LSVDTVLKNA
+1368 
-1378 PADDA
+1378 
-1383 AALNNEDI
+1383 
-1391 EYIGSALVCKS
+1391 
-1402 GTDMKLYFKN
+1402 
-1412 KNNLTLEQLK
+1412 
-1422 IKYALDAYDIT
+1422 
-1433 LDEGMLCIRINN
+1433 
-1445 VYPGNL
+1445 
-1451 SAKYTIVINGANGT
+1451 
-1465 ISGNICPMAYV
+1465 
-1476 RKGVQSSDTKQQNLC
+1476 TK
-1491 KAMYLYNRAALEY
+1491 
-1504 LGR
+1504 

>member
-15 ACLAFGVAFTGTPA
+15 ACLAFGVAFTGMPA
-29 SSLYQITQVQ
+29 SSLYSITQVQ

-52 SPAAKYGLA
+52 SQAAKYGLA

-105 TYSNMKLMGNDEVN
+105 TYPNMKLMGSDEVN

-132 DWKIGNYQLGTRDD
+132 DWKIGNYQLGSRDD

-155 KYGIKVIVDV
+155 NYGIKVIVDV
-165 IPNHTTPDLPKVSQN
+165 IPNHTTPDLPKVSDN
-180 LYNAVGGKGNLYH
+180 LYNAVGGKDNLYH

-249 TAKHIGVPSDPLDA
+249 TAKHIGVPSDPLDK

-274 TGEESVNGVTLSDK
+274 TGEESAKGVTLSDK

-331 DVNSISNWRHASPGR
+331 DVDSISNWRHASPGR

-396 GANGNRWG
+396 GASGNRWG

-410 KGNDQFKS
+410 KGNNEFKS

-436 YLRNPGGDSQIL
+436 YLRNPGKDSQIL

-467 NINSDTKMND
+467 NINSDTKMKN

-545 YTTSEGASGSYTDGD
+545 YTTSEGDSGSYTDGEV
-560 IIAVGAKSQI
+560 IAVGAKSQI

-621 KINCYAYVDEKTNN
+621 KINCYAYVDKDTNN
-635 GEWPGV
+635 GKWPGV

-655 PDDFKTASVIFN
+655 PDDFKNASIIFN

-692 NGSWTKVEKQ
+692 NGSWTKVEKKA
-702 IDDIKITSSLA
+702 DDIKITFSADTVSA
-713 NGSSFNT
+713 KVGSEVKLTAQASGGSGNYTYKFIVSDNSGNWYKIRDYARSNT
-720 DSTTTTIT
+720 CTWRPGAAGNKT
-728 LKNATKGSYSVD
+728 LYVD
-740 NGPVKEFT
+740 V
-748 GSATVTLGTGKIA
+748 
-761 DSDVTLKVTASNDK
+761 K
-775 DSKTETF
+775 DSAGAYKRAALPIEV
-782 TFKKKFDAVKNGGYV
+782 KKVNEKLSVK
-797 DYEGETLAKASGT
+797 LAESPSGT
-810 ARQAVGG
+810 AKVGSEVKLTAQASGGSGNYTYKFILSDNNGNWYKIRDYAKSNTCTWRPGAAGSKTLYVDVKDSEGAYQRVELPIQVTKQTEKLSVKLAASPSGTAKVGSEVKLTAQASG
-817 KYATNPGKQLGKN
+817 GSGNYTYKFIVSDNNGNWYKIRDYAKANTSTWIPGAAGN
-830 KTIKSAA
+830 KTLYVDVKDSAGA
-837 DFDDSMIIAQGVAND
+837 YQRVELPIQVTKQAEKLSVKLTASPF
-852 DARNFRGTHE
+852 GT
-862 GPVYDS
+862 
-868 YALYGAWDDENIYL
+868 A
-882 GWQFVNVADI
+882 
-892 TSPEQTYP
+892 
-900 NSDNGKPNNGD
+900 
-911 IPQVIAL
+911 
-918 NLGTGKTGDGT
+918 
-929 LDNGGNIWGLK
+929 K
-940 VKYDTPIDA
+940 VGSEVK
-949 MLCFS
+949 
-954 SKSGV
+954 
-959 GKPALFTTK
+959 
-968 KSGEFSYDAP
+968 
-978 YCTGFTKAGISFKAE
+978 
-993 DGFFGKSL
+993 
-1001 IGINSNGYKG
+1001 
-1011 LTVDQLTSTSSN
+1011 LT
-1023 WVDFLSLGHKT
+1023 
-1034 SMDTFYTMTIPMSA
+1034 A
-1048 LNLTKAKLEKN
+1048 
-1059 GIGVMHIST
+1059 
-1068 FGESGIASTPMD
+1068 
-1080 MSMVDNA
+1080 
-1087 TEEYSTDSS
+1087 
-1096 TSKEKEDTDI
+1096 
-1106 ITAPLA
+1106 
-1112 RLGAEGG
+1112 
-1119 DDPDPQPDNRMT
+1119 
-1131 VNFGADRSAPQA
+1131 QA
-1143 TGTALT
+1143 TG
-1149 LKAVADGGVGSY
+1149 GSGSY
-1161 KYQFKIDNTEVQS
+1161 LYDFLVCSPDNNWYRLRDYEKT
-1174 GSSATY
+1174 GTY
-1180 SWKAA
+1180 LWVPKTVGNTMLYVDA
-1185 KGAHTLQVVVTDSQG
+1185 VDS
-1200 HKVTVSKQFTGE
+1200 E
-1212 GGEVIDKNVLT
+1212 GNYRRE
-1223 AKSYSLTLAE
+1223 
-1233 NIKANIYVSLSSDI
+1233 SLSI
-1247 MADTGAK
+1247 
-1254 LRITYPDGSS
+1254 
-1264 KEKLV
+1264 LV
-1269 SDYSTVKY
+1269 
-1277 NNEDVKKIT
+1277 
-1286 YETVPAELTSRISIC
+1286 
-1301 AVRSNGA
+1301 
-1308 TSNSFSFAP
+1308 
-1317 TDYLYKC
+1317 
-1324 IEQKLPEANLAKAL
+1324 
-1338 LNYGA
+1338 
-1343 YAQLYFG
+1343 
-1350 INTSDLA
+1350 
-1357 NKKLTDDAVAA
+1357 
-1368 LSVDTVLKNA
+1368 
-1378 PADDA
+1378 
-1383 AALNNEDI
+1383 
-1391 EYIGSALVCKS
+1391 
-1402 GTDMKLYFKN
+1402 
-1412 KNNLTLEQLK
+1412 
-1422 IKYALDAYDIT
+1422 
-1433 LDEGMLCIRINN
+1433 
-1445 VYPGNL
+1445 
-1451 SAKYTIVINGANGT
+1451 
-1465 ISGNICPMAYV
+1465 
-1476 RKGVQSSDTKQQNLC
+1476 TK
-1491 KAMYLYNRAALEY
+1491 
-1504 LGR
+1504 

>member
-29 SSLYQITQVQ
+29 SRLYPITQVQ

-52 SPAAKYGLA
+52 SQAAKYGLA

-105 TYSNMKLMGNDEVN
+105 TYSNMKLMGNDEIN

-180 LYNAVGGKGNLYH
+180 LYDAVGGKDKLYH

-274 TGEESVNGVTLSDK
+274 TGEESANGVTLSDK

-331 DVNSISNWRHASPGR
+331 KVDNISNWRHASPGR

-396 GANGNRWG
+396 GASGNRWG

-410 KGNDQFKS
+410 KGNDEFKS
-418 TEVREVNLFR
+418 AEVREVNLFR

-436 YLRNPGGDSQIL
+436 YLRNPGDDSQIL

-457 VIINLKEESV
+457 VIINLKGESV
-467 NINSDTKMND
+467 NINSDTKMKD

-545 YTTSEGASGSYTDGD
+545 YTTSEGDSGSYTDGEV
-560 IIAVGAKSQI
+560 IAVGAKSQI

-692 NGSWTKVEKQ
+692 NGSWTKVEKKA
-702 IDDIKITSSLA
+702 DDIKITFSADTVSA
-713 NGSSFNT
+713 KVGSEVKLTAQASGGSGNYTYKFIVSDNSGNWYKIRDYARSNT
-720 DSTTTTIT
+720 CTWRPGAAGNKT
-728 LKNATKGSYSVD
+728 LYVD
-740 NGPVKEFT
+740 V
-748 GSATVTLGTGKIA
+748 
-761 DSDVTLKVTASNDK
+761 K
-775 DSKTETF
+775 DSAGAYKRAALPIEV
-782 TFKKKFDAVKNGGYV
+782 KKVNEKLSVK
-797 DYEGETLAKASGT
+797 LAESPSGT
-810 ARQAVGG
+810 AKVGSEVKLTAQASGGSGNYTYKFILSDNNGNWYKIRDYARSNTCTWRPGAAGSKTLYVDVKDSEGAYQRVELPIQVTKQTEKLSVKLATSPSGTAKVGSEVKLTAQASGGSGNYTYKFILSDNNGNWYKIRDYARSNTCTWRPGAVG
-817 KYATNPGKQLGKN
+817 N
-830 KTIKSAA
+830 KTLYVDVKDSA
-837 DFDDSMIIAQGVAND
+837 
-852 DARNFRGTHE
+852 
-862 GPVYDS
+862 
-868 YALYGAWDDENIYL
+868 GAYQRVELPIRVTKQAEKL
-882 GWQFVNVADI
+882 
-892 TSPEQTYP
+892 S
-900 NSDNGKPNNGD
+900 
-911 IPQVIAL
+911 
-918 NLGTGKTGDGT
+918 
-929 LDNGGNIWGLK
+929 
-940 VKYDTPIDA
+940 VK
-949 MLCFS
+949 L
-954 SKSGV
+954 
-959 GKPALFTTK
+959 
-968 KSGEFSYDAP
+968 
-978 YCTGFTKAGISFKAE
+978 
-993 DGFFGKSL
+993 
-1001 IGINSNGYKG
+1001 
-1011 LTVDQLTSTSSN
+1011 
-1023 WVDFLSLGHKT
+1023 
-1034 SMDTFYTMTIPMSA
+1034 
-1048 LNLTKAKLEKN
+1048 
-1059 GIGVMHIST
+1059 
-1068 FGESGIASTPMD
+1068 IASPFG
-1080 MSMVDNA
+1080 
-1087 TEEYSTDSS
+1087 
-1096 TSKEKEDTDI
+1096 
-1106 ITAPLA
+1106 TAKVGSEVKLTA
-1112 RLGAEGG
+1112 
-1119 DDPDPQPDNRMT
+1119 
-1131 VNFGADRSAPQA
+1131 QA
-1143 TGTALT
+1143 TG
-1149 LKAVADGGVGSY
+1149 GSGSY
-1161 KYQFKIDNTEVQS
+1161 LYDFLVCSPDNNWYRLRDYEKT
-1174 GSSATY
+1174 GTY
-1180 SWKAA
+1180 LWVPKTVGNTMLYVDAVDS
-1185 KGAHTLQVVVTDSQG
+1185 KGNYRR
-1200 HKVTVSKQFTGE
+1200 E
-1212 GGEVIDKNVLT
+1212 
-1223 AKSYSLTLAE
+1223 
-1233 NIKANIYVSLSSDI
+1233 SLSI
-1247 MADTGAK
+1247 
-1254 LRITYPDGSS
+1254 
-1264 KEKLV
+1264 LV
-1269 SDYSTVKY
+1269 
-1277 NNEDVKKIT
+1277 
-1286 YETVPAELTSRISIC
+1286 
-1301 AVRSNGA
+1301 
-1308 TSNSFSFAP
+1308 
-1317 TDYLYKC
+1317 
-1324 IEQKLPEANLAKAL
+1324 
-1338 LNYGA
+1338 
-1343 YAQLYFG
+1343 
-1350 INTSDLA
+1350 
-1357 NKKLTDDAVAA
+1357 
-1368 LSVDTVLKNA
+1368 
-1378 PADDA
+1378 
-1383 AALNNEDI
+1383 
-1391 EYIGSALVCKS
+1391 
-1402 GTDMKLYFKN
+1402 
-1412 KNNLTLEQLK
+1412 
-1422 IKYALDAYDIT
+1422 
-1433 LDEGMLCIRINN
+1433 
-1445 VYPGNL
+1445 
-1451 SAKYTIVINGANGT
+1451 
-1465 ISGNICPMAYV
+1465 
-1476 RKGVQSSDTKQQNLC
+1476 TK
-1491 KAMYLYNRAALEY
+1491 
-1504 LGR
+1504 

>member
-29 SSLYQITQVQ
+29 SSLYPITQVQ

-52 SPAAKYGLA
+52 SQAAKYGLA

-105 TYSNMKLMGNDEVN
+105 TYSNMKLMGSDEVN

-132 DWKIGNYQLGTRDD
+132 DWKIGNYQLGSRDD

-155 KYGIKVIVDV
+155 NYGIKVIVDV
-165 IPNHTTPDLPKVSQN
+165 IPNHTTPDLPKVSDN
-180 LYNAVGGKGNLYH
+180 LYNAVGGKDNLYH

-274 TGEESVNGVTLSDK
+274 TGEESANGVTLSDK

-331 DVNSISNWRHASPGR
+331 DVDSISNWRHASPGR

-386 LFYSRPDGSN
+386 LFYSRPDGSD

-418 TEVREVNLFR
+418 AEVREVNLFR

-436 YLRNPGGDSQIL
+436 YLRNPGNDSQIL

-467 NINSDTKMND
+467 NINSDTKMKD

-545 YTTSEGASGSYTDGD
+545 YTTSEGDSGSYTDGEV
-560 IIAVGAKSQI
+560 IAVGAKSQI

-585 EVTDSAEFKKT
+585 EVTDSTEFKKT

-692 NGSWTKVEKQ
+692 NGSWTKVEKKA
-702 IDDIKITSSLA
+702 DDIKITFSADTVSA
-713 NGSSFNT
+713 KVGSEVKLTAQASGGSGNYTYKFIVSDNSGNWYKIRDYARSNT
-720 DSTTTTIT
+720 CTWRPGAAGNKT
-728 LKNATKGSYSVD
+728 LYVD
-740 NGPVKEFT
+740 V
-748 GSATVTLGTGKIA
+748 
-761 DSDVTLKVTASNDK
+761 K
-775 DSKTETF
+775 DSAGAYKRAALPIEV
-782 TFKKKFDAVKNGGYV
+782 KKVNEKLSVK
-797 DYEGETLAKASGT
+797 LAESPSGT
-810 ARQAVGG
+810 AKVGSEVKLTAQASGGSGNYTYKFILSDNNGNWYKIRDYAKSNTCTWRPGAAGSKTLYVDVKDSEGAYQRVELPIQVTKQTEKLSVKLAASPSGTAKVGSEVKLTAQASG
-817 KYATNPGKQLGKN
+817 GSGNYTYKFIVSDNNGNWYKIRDYAKANTSTWIPGAAGN
-830 KTIKSAA
+830 KTLYVDVKDSA
-837 DFDDSMIIAQGVAND
+837 
-852 DARNFRGTHE
+852 
-862 GPVYDS
+862 
-868 YALYGAWDDENIYL
+868 GAYQRVELPIQVTKQAEKL
-882 GWQFVNVADI
+882 SVKLTA
-892 TSPEQTYP
+892 SP
-900 NSDNGKPNNGD
+900 S
-911 IPQVIAL
+911 
-918 NLGTGKTGDGT
+918 KTV
-929 LDNGGNIWGLK
+929 K
-940 VKYDTPIDA
+940 VGSEVK
-949 MLCFS
+949 
-954 SKSGV
+954 
-959 GKPALFTTK
+959 
-968 KSGEFSYDAP
+968 
-978 YCTGFTKAGISFKAE
+978 
-993 DGFFGKSL
+993 
-1001 IGINSNGYKG
+1001 
-1011 LTVDQLTSTSSN
+1011 LT
-1023 WVDFLSLGHKT
+1023 
-1034 SMDTFYTMTIPMSA
+1034 A
-1048 LNLTKAKLEKN
+1048 
-1059 GIGVMHIST
+1059 
-1068 FGESGIASTPMD
+1068 
-1080 MSMVDNA
+1080 
-1087 TEEYSTDSS
+1087 
-1096 TSKEKEDTDI
+1096 
-1106 ITAPLA
+1106 
-1112 RLGAEGG
+1112 
-1119 DDPDPQPDNRMT
+1119 
-1131 VNFGADRSAPQA
+1131 QA
-1143 TGTALT
+1143 TG
-1149 LKAVADGGVGSY
+1149 GSGSY
-1161 KYQFKIDNTEVQS
+1161 LYDFLVCSPDNNWYRLRDYEKT
-1174 GSSATY
+1174 GTY
-1180 SWKAA
+1180 LWVPK
-1185 KGAHTLQVVVTDSQG
+1185 
-1200 HKVTVSKQFTGE
+1200 TVGNTMLYVDAVDGE
-1212 GGEVIDKNVLT
+1212 GNYRRE
-1223 AKSYSLTLAE
+1223 
-1233 NIKANIYVSLSSDI
+1233 SLSI
-1247 MADTGAK
+1247 
-1254 LRITYPDGSS
+1254 
-1264 KEKLV
+1264 LV
-1269 SDYSTVKY
+1269 
-1277 NNEDVKKIT
+1277 
-1286 YETVPAELTSRISIC
+1286 
-1301 AVRSNGA
+1301 
-1308 TSNSFSFAP
+1308 
-1317 TDYLYKC
+1317 
-1324 IEQKLPEANLAKAL
+1324 
-1338 LNYGA
+1338 
-1343 YAQLYFG
+1343 
-1350 INTSDLA
+1350 
-1357 NKKLTDDAVAA
+1357 
-1368 LSVDTVLKNA
+1368 
-1378 PADDA
+1378 
-1383 AALNNEDI
+1383 
-1391 EYIGSALVCKS
+1391 
-1402 GTDMKLYFKN
+1402 
-1412 KNNLTLEQLK
+1412 
-1422 IKYALDAYDIT
+1422 
-1433 LDEGMLCIRINN
+1433 
-1445 VYPGNL
+1445 
-1451 SAKYTIVINGANGT
+1451 
-1465 ISGNICPMAYV
+1465 
-1476 RKGVQSSDTKQQNLC
+1476 TK
-1491 KAMYLYNRAALEY
+1491 
-1504 LGR
+1504 

>member
-9 LKRLAA
+9 FKRLAA

-29 SSLYQITQVQ
+29 SSLYPITQVQ

-52 SPAAKYGLA
+52 SQAAKYGLA

-132 DWKIGNYQLGTRDD
+132 DWKIGNYQLGSRDD

-165 IPNHTTPDLPKVSQN
+165 IPNHTTPDLAKVSDN
-180 LYNAVGGKGNLYH
+180 LYNAVGGKDNLYH

-249 TAKHIGVPSDPLDA
+249 TAKHIGVPSDPTDI
-263 KSTRNNFWPVV
+263 KSARNNFWPVV
-274 TGEESVNGVTLSDK
+274 TGEESANGVTLSDK

-331 DVNSISNWRHASPGR
+331 DVDTISNWRHASPGR

-396 GANGNRWG
+396 GASGNRWG

-410 KGNDQFKS
+410 KGNNEFKS

-436 YLRNPGGDSQIL
+436 YLRNPGKDSQIL

-467 NINSDTKMND
+467 NINSDTKMKD

-490 VSNGKISGTLD
+490 VANGKISGSLD

-513 ESVGISSTTG
+513 ESVGVSSTTG

-533 VKLSAKNVQNAT
+533 VKLSAKNAQNAT
-545 YTTSEGASGSYTDGD
+545 YTTSEGASGSYTDGEV
-560 IIAVGAKSQI
+560 IAVGAKSQI

-621 KINCYAYVDEKTNN
+621 KINCYAYVDKDTNN
-635 GEWPGV
+635 GKWPGL

-655 PDDFKTASVIFN
+655 PDDFKTASIIFN
-667 DGVSQYPAAQQA
+667 DGASQYPAAQQA

-702 IDDIKITSSLA
+702 TNDIKITSSLA

-740 NGPVKEFT
+740 DGPAKEFT

-761 DSDVTLKVTASNDK
+761 DSDVILKVTASNDK

-782 TFKKKFDAVKNGGYV
+782 TFKKKFNAEKNGGYV
-797 DYEGETLAKASGT
+797 DYEGETLAT
-810 ARQAVGG
+810 
-817 KYATNPGKQLGKN
+817 LG
-830 KTIKSAA
+830 
-837 DFDDSMIIAQGVAND
+837 V
-852 DARNFRGTHE
+852 
-862 GPVYDS
+862 
-868 YALYGAWDDENIYL
+868 
-882 GWQFVNVADI
+882 
-892 TSPEQTYP
+892 
-900 NSDNGKPNNGD
+900 
-911 IPQVIAL
+911 
-918 NLGTGKTGDGT
+918 
-929 LDNGGNIWGLK
+929 
-940 VKYDTPIDA
+940 
-949 MLCFS
+949 
-954 SKSGV
+954 
-959 GKPALFTTK
+959 
-968 KSGEFSYDAP
+968 
-978 YCTGFTKAGISFKAE
+978 
-993 DGFFGKSL
+993 
-1001 IGINSNGYKG
+1001 
-1011 LTVDQLTSTSSN
+1011 
-1023 WVDFLSLGHKT
+1023 
-1034 SMDTFYTMTIPMSA
+1034 
-1048 LNLTKAKLEKN
+1048 
-1059 GIGVMHIST
+1059 
-1068 FGESGIASTPMD
+1068 
-1080 MSMVDNA
+1080 
-1087 TEEYSTDSS
+1087 
-1096 TSKEKEDTDI
+1096 
-1106 ITAPLA
+1106 
-1112 RLGAEGG
+1112 EGG
-1119 DDPDPQPDNRMT
+1119 DDYATQRDARMT

-1161 KYQFKIDNTEVQS
+1161 KYQFKIDNNEVQS

-1200 HKVTVSKQFTGE
+1200 HQVTVSKQFTGE
-1212 GGEVIDKNVLT
+1212 GGNYEKLNAKISASTKQISVGEKVKLT
-1223 AKSYSLTLAE
+1223 ASATGGSGKYSYKFTLYKDGKWKDLQAYGNSTTYTWTAPETGKYSLYVAVNDSEGNHTNAYVPIEVKKEQL
-1233 NIKANIYVSLSSDI
+1233 IVSLKASAKSVLLGEKVSLTAIAKGGSEKYSYKFVLYDNDKWKDLQTYGDSNTYTWTASKAGKYSLYVAVKDSEGNHTNAYVPIEVKNGQLSVSIEASTKSIRVGDKIKLTATAKGGRGKYSYKFVLYDNGKWKDLQTYRDSNTYTWIASKAGKYSLYVAVNDSDGKHINAYVPVEVKNGQLSVSIEASTKSISVGEKIKLIATAKGGSGKYSYKFVLYDNGMWKDLQTYGDSNTYTWTASKVGKYSLYVAVNDSDGNHINAYVPVEVKNKELTATLGFSISSS
-1247 MADTGAK
+1247 TG
-1254 LRITYPDGSS
+1254 T
-1264 KEKLV
+1264 
-1269 SDYSTVKY
+1269 STVKLDAEATGGSGKY
-1277 NNEDVKKIT
+1277 QYKFLVCNEKGMWEELRGYADSNSYMWNAKESGKYIIYVRVT
-1286 YETVPAELTSRISIC
+1286 DSEGGFGSAELPFY
-1301 AVRSNGA
+1301 V
-1308 TSNSFSFAP
+1308 
-1317 TDYLYKC
+1317 
-1324 IEQKLPEANLAKAL
+1324 
-1338 LNYGA
+1338 
-1343 YAQLYFG
+1343 
-1350 INTSDLA
+1350 
-1357 NKKLTDDAVAA
+1357 
-1368 LSVDTVLKNA
+1368 
-1378 PADDA
+1378 
-1383 AALNNEDI
+1383 
-1391 EYIGSALVCKS
+1391 
-1402 GTDMKLYFKN
+1402 
-1412 KNNLTLEQLK
+1412 
-1422 IKYALDAYDIT
+1422 IK
-1433 LDEGMLCIRINN
+1433 
-1445 VYPGNL
+1445 
-1451 SAKYTIVINGANGT
+1451 
-1465 ISGNICPMAYV
+1465 
-1476 RKGVQSSDTKQQNLC
+1476 
-1491 KAMYLYNRAALEY
+1491 
-1504 LGR
+1504 

>member
-9 LKRLAA
+9 FKRLAA

-29 SSLYQITQVQ
+29 SSLYPITQVQ

-52 SPAAKYGLA
+52 SQAAKYGLA

-105 TYSNMKLMGNDEVN
+105 TYPNMKLMGSDEVN

-132 DWKIGNYQLGTRDD
+132 DWKIGNYQLGSRDD

-165 IPNHTTPDLPKVSQN
+165 IPNHTTPDLAKVSDN
-180 LYNAVGGKGNLYH
+180 LYNAVGGKDNLYH

-249 TAKHIGVPSDPLDA
+249 TAKHIGVPSDPLDK

-274 TGEESVNGVTLSDK
+274 TGEESANGVTLSDK

-331 DVNSISNWRHASPGR
+331 DVDTISNWRHASPGR

-361 VSSRM
+361 VSSKM

-396 GANGNRWG
+396 GASGNRWG

-410 KGNDQFKS
+410 KGNNEFKS

-436 YLRNPGGDSQIL
+436 YLRNPGKDSQIL
-448 QIDRGNEGT
+448 QIDRGTEGT

-467 NINSDTKMND
+467 NINSDTKMKD
-477 GTYKDQVSGRTFT
+477 GTYKDQVSGRSFT

-621 KINCYAYVDEKTNN
+621 KINCYAYVDKDTNN
-635 GEWPGV
+635 GKWPGL

-655 PDDFKTASVIFN
+655 PDDFKTASIIFN
-667 DGVSQYPAAQQA
+667 DGASQYPAAQQA

-702 IDDIKITSSLA
+702 TNDIKITSSLA

-740 NGPVKEFT
+740 NGPVKQFT

-782 TFKKKFDAVKNGGYV
+782 TFKKKFDAEKNGGYV
-797 DYEGETLAKASGT
+797 DYEGETLAT
-810 ARQAVGG
+810 
-817 KYATNPGKQLGKN
+817 LG
-830 KTIKSAA
+830 
-837 DFDDSMIIAQGVAND
+837 V
-852 DARNFRGTHE
+852 
-862 GPVYDS
+862 
-868 YALYGAWDDENIYL
+868 
-882 GWQFVNVADI
+882 
-892 TSPEQTYP
+892 
-900 NSDNGKPNNGD
+900 
-911 IPQVIAL
+911 
-918 NLGTGKTGDGT
+918 
-929 LDNGGNIWGLK
+929 
-940 VKYDTPIDA
+940 
-949 MLCFS
+949 
-954 SKSGV
+954 
-959 GKPALFTTK
+959 
-968 KSGEFSYDAP
+968 
-978 YCTGFTKAGISFKAE
+978 
-993 DGFFGKSL
+993 
-1001 IGINSNGYKG
+1001 
-1011 LTVDQLTSTSSN
+1011 
-1023 WVDFLSLGHKT
+1023 
-1034 SMDTFYTMTIPMSA
+1034 
-1048 LNLTKAKLEKN
+1048 
-1059 GIGVMHIST
+1059 
-1068 FGESGIASTPMD
+1068 
-1080 MSMVDNA
+1080 
-1087 TEEYSTDSS
+1087 
-1096 TSKEKEDTDI
+1096 
-1106 ITAPLA
+1106 
-1112 RLGAEGG
+1112 EGG
-1119 DDPDPQPDNRMT
+1119 DDYATQRDARMT

-1161 KYQFKIDNTEVQS
+1161 KYQFKIDNNEVQS

-1200 HKVTVSKQFTGE
+1200 HQVTVSKQFTGE
-1212 GGEVIDKNVLT
+1212 GGNFEKLNAKISASTKQISVGEKVKLT
-1223 AKSYSLTLAE
+1223 ASATGGSGKYSYKFTLYKDGKWKDLQAYGNSTTYTWTAPETGKYSLYVAVNDSEGNHTNAYVPIEVKKEQL
-1233 NIKANIYVSLSSDI
+1233 IVSLKASAKSVLLGEKVSLTAIAKGGSEKYSYKFVLYDNDKWKDLQTYGDSNTYTWTASKAGKYSLYVAVKDSEGNHTNAYVPIEVKNGQLSVSIEASTKSIRVGEKIKLTATAKGGSGKYSYKFVLYDNCKWKDLQTYGDSNTYTWIASKAGKYSLYVAVNDSNGEHINAYVPVEVKNGQLSVSIEASTKSISVGEKIKLTATAKGGSGKYSYKFVLYDNSKWKDLQTYGDSNTYTWTASKVGKYSLYVAVDDSDGNHINAYVPVEVKNKELTATLGFSISSS
-1247 MADTGAK
+1247 TGA
-1254 LRITYPDGSS
+1254 
-1264 KEKLV
+1264 
-1269 SDYSTVKY
+1269 STVKLDAEATGGSGKY
-1277 NNEDVKKIT
+1277 QYKFLVCNEKGMWEELRGYADSNSYMWNAKESGKYIIYVRVT
-1286 YETVPAELTSRISIC
+1286 DSEGGFSSAELPFY
-1301 AVRSNGA
+1301 V
-1308 TSNSFSFAP
+1308 
-1317 TDYLYKC
+1317 
-1324 IEQKLPEANLAKAL
+1324 
-1338 LNYGA
+1338 
-1343 YAQLYFG
+1343 
-1350 INTSDLA
+1350 
-1357 NKKLTDDAVAA
+1357 
-1368 LSVDTVLKNA
+1368 
-1378 PADDA
+1378 
-1383 AALNNEDI
+1383 
-1391 EYIGSALVCKS
+1391 
-1402 GTDMKLYFKN
+1402 
-1412 KNNLTLEQLK
+1412 
-1422 IKYALDAYDIT
+1422 IK
-1433 LDEGMLCIRINN
+1433 
-1445 VYPGNL
+1445 
-1451 SAKYTIVINGANGT
+1451 
-1465 ISGNICPMAYV
+1465 
-1476 RKGVQSSDTKQQNLC
+1476 
-1491 KAMYLYNRAALEY
+1491 
-1504 LGR
+1504 

>member
-15 ACLAFGVAFTGTPA
+15 ACLAFGVAFTGMPA
-29 SSLYQITQVQ
+29 SSLYPITQVQ

-46 STLATA
+46 SILATA
-52 SPAAKYGLA
+52 SQAAKYGLA

-105 TYSNMKLMGNDEVN
+105 TYPNMKLMGSDEVN

-132 DWKIGNYQLGTRDD
+132 DWKIGNYQLGSRDD

-165 IPNHTTPDLPKVSQN
+165 IPNHTTPDLAKVSDN
-180 LYNAVGGKGNLYH
+180 LYNAVGGKDNLYH

-274 TGEESVNGVTLSDK
+274 TGEESAKGVTLSDK

-331 DVNSISNWRHASPGR
+331 DVDTISNWRHASPGR

-396 GANGNRWG
+396 GASGNRWG

-410 KGNDQFKS
+410 KGNNEFKS

-436 YLRNPGGDSQIL
+436 YLRNPGKDSQIL

-467 NINSDTKMND
+467 NINSDTKMKN

-545 YTTSEGASGSYTDGD
+545 YTTSEGASGSYTDGEV
-560 IIAVGAKSQI
+560 IAVGAKSQI

-692 NGSWTKVEKQ
+692 NGSWTKVEKKA
-702 IDDIKITSSLA
+702 DDIKITFSADTVSA
-713 NGSSFNT
+713 KVGSEVKLTAQASGGSGNYTYKFIVSDNSGNWYKIRDYARSNT
-720 DSTTTTIT
+720 CTWRPGAAGNKT
-728 LKNATKGSYSVD
+728 LYVD
-740 NGPVKEFT
+740 V
-748 GSATVTLGTGKIA
+748 
-761 DSDVTLKVTASNDK
+761 K
-775 DSKTETF
+775 DSAGAYKRAALPIEV
-782 TFKKKFDAVKNGGYV
+782 KKVNEKLSVK
-797 DYEGETLAKASGT
+797 LAESPSGT
-810 ARQAVGG
+810 AKVGSEVKLTAQASGG
-817 KYATNPGKQLGKN
+817 SGNYTYKFIVSDNNGNWYKIRDYAKANTSTWIPGAAGN
-830 KTIKSAA
+830 KTLYVDVKDSA
-837 DFDDSMIIAQGVAND
+837 
-852 DARNFRGTHE
+852 
-862 GPVYDS
+862 
-868 YALYGAWDDENIYL
+868 GAYQRVELPIQVTKQAEKL
-882 GWQFVNVADI
+882 SVKLTA
-892 TSPEQTYP
+892 SP
-900 NSDNGKPNNGD
+900 S
-911 IPQVIAL
+911 
-918 NLGTGKTGDGT
+918 KTV
-929 LDNGGNIWGLK
+929 K
-940 VKYDTPIDA
+940 VGSEVK
-949 MLCFS
+949 
-954 SKSGV
+954 
-959 GKPALFTTK
+959 
-968 KSGEFSYDAP
+968 
-978 YCTGFTKAGISFKAE
+978 
-993 DGFFGKSL
+993 
-1001 IGINSNGYKG
+1001 
-1011 LTVDQLTSTSSN
+1011 LT
-1023 WVDFLSLGHKT
+1023 
-1034 SMDTFYTMTIPMSA
+1034 A
-1048 LNLTKAKLEKN
+1048 
-1059 GIGVMHIST
+1059 
-1068 FGESGIASTPMD
+1068 
-1080 MSMVDNA
+1080 
-1087 TEEYSTDSS
+1087 
-1096 TSKEKEDTDI
+1096 
-1106 ITAPLA
+1106 
-1112 RLGAEGG
+1112 
-1119 DDPDPQPDNRMT
+1119 
-1131 VNFGADRSAPQA
+1131 QA
-1143 TGTALT
+1143 TG
-1149 LKAVADGGVGSY
+1149 GSGSY
-1161 KYQFKIDNTEVQS
+1161 LYDFLVCSPDNNWYRLRDYEKT
-1174 GSSATY
+1174 GTY
-1180 SWKAA
+1180 LWVPK
-1185 KGAHTLQVVVTDSQG
+1185 
-1200 HKVTVSKQFTGE
+1200 TVGNTMLYVDAVDGE
-1212 GGEVIDKNVLT
+1212 GNYRRE
-1223 AKSYSLTLAE
+1223 
-1233 NIKANIYVSLSSDI
+1233 SLSI
-1247 MADTGAK
+1247 
-1254 LRITYPDGSS
+1254 
-1264 KEKLV
+1264 LV
-1269 SDYSTVKY
+1269 
-1277 NNEDVKKIT
+1277 
-1286 YETVPAELTSRISIC
+1286 
-1301 AVRSNGA
+1301 
-1308 TSNSFSFAP
+1308 
-1317 TDYLYKC
+1317 
-1324 IEQKLPEANLAKAL
+1324 
-1338 LNYGA
+1338 
-1343 YAQLYFG
+1343 
-1350 INTSDLA
+1350 
-1357 NKKLTDDAVAA
+1357 
-1368 LSVDTVLKNA
+1368 
-1378 PADDA
+1378 
-1383 AALNNEDI
+1383 
-1391 EYIGSALVCKS
+1391 
-1402 GTDMKLYFKN
+1402 
-1412 KNNLTLEQLK
+1412 
-1422 IKYALDAYDIT
+1422 
-1433 LDEGMLCIRINN
+1433 
-1445 VYPGNL
+1445 
-1451 SAKYTIVINGANGT
+1451 
-1465 ISGNICPMAYV
+1465 
-1476 RKGVQSSDTKQQNLC
+1476 TK
-1491 KAMYLYNRAALEY
+1491 
-1504 LGR
+1504 

>member
-15 ACLAFGVAFTGTPA
+15 ACLAFGVAFTGMPA
-29 SSLYQITQVQ
+29 SSLYSITQVQ

-52 SPAAKYGLA
+52 SQAAKYGLA

-105 TYSNMKLMGNDEVN
+105 TYSNMKLMGNDEIN

-165 IPNHTTPDLPKVSQN
+165 IPNHTTPDLAKVSDN
-180 LYNAVGGKGNLYH
+180 LYNAVGGKDNLYH

-274 TGEESVNGVTLSDK
+274 TGEESAKGVTLSDK

-396 GANGNRWG
+396 GASGNRWG

-410 KGNDQFKS
+410 KGNNEFKS

-436 YLRNPGGDSQIL
+436 YLRNPGKDSQIL

-467 NINSDTKMND
+467 NINSDTKMKN

-545 YTTSEGASGSYTDGD
+545 YTTSEGASGIYTDGD

-585 EVTDSAEFKKT
+585 EVTDSTEFKKT

-635 GEWPGV
+635 GKWPGV

-655 PDDFKTASVIFN
+655 PDDFKNASIIFN

-692 NGSWTKVEKQ
+692 NGSWTKVEKKA
-702 IDDIKITSSLA
+702 DDIKITFSADTVSA
-713 NGSSFNT
+713 KVGSEVKLTAQASGGSGNYTYKFIISDNSGNWYKIRDYARSNT
-720 DSTTTTIT
+720 CTWRPGAAGNKT
-728 LKNATKGSYSVD
+728 LYVD
-740 NGPVKEFT
+740 V
-748 GSATVTLGTGKIA
+748 
-761 DSDVTLKVTASNDK
+761 K
-775 DSKTETF
+775 DSAGAYQRAALPIEV
-782 TFKKKFDAVKNGGYV
+782 KKVNEKLSVKLAVSP
-797 DYEGETLAKASGT
+797 SGT
-810 ARQAVGG
+810 AKVGSEVKLTAQASGG
-817 KYATNPGKQLGKN
+817 SGNYTYKFILSDNNGNWYKIRDYARSNTCTWRPGAAGN
-830 KTIKSAA
+830 KTLYVDVKDSAGA
-837 DFDDSMIIAQGVAND
+837 YQRAALPIEVKKVNEKLSVKLAVSPSGTAKVGSEVKLTAQASGGSGN
-852 DARNFRGTHE
+852 
-862 GPVYDS
+862 Y
-868 YALYGAWDDENIYL
+868 
-882 GWQFVNVADI
+882 
-892 TSPEQTYP
+892 TYKFIL
-900 NSDNGKPNNGD
+900 SDNNGNWYKIRD
-911 IPQVIAL
+911 YAKSNTCTWIPGAAGNKTLYVDVKDSAGAYQRVELPIQVTKQAEKL
-918 NLGTGKTGDGT
+918 SVKLTASPFGTA
-929 LDNGGNIWGLK
+929 K
-940 VKYDTPIDA
+940 VGSEVK
-949 MLCFS
+949 
-954 SKSGV
+954 
-959 GKPALFTTK
+959 
-968 KSGEFSYDAP
+968 
-978 YCTGFTKAGISFKAE
+978 
-993 DGFFGKSL
+993 
-1001 IGINSNGYKG
+1001 
-1011 LTVDQLTSTSSN
+1011 LT
-1023 WVDFLSLGHKT
+1023 
-1034 SMDTFYTMTIPMSA
+1034 A
-1048 LNLTKAKLEKN
+1048 
-1059 GIGVMHIST
+1059 
-1068 FGESGIASTPMD
+1068 
-1080 MSMVDNA
+1080 
-1087 TEEYSTDSS
+1087 
-1096 TSKEKEDTDI
+1096 
-1106 ITAPLA
+1106 
-1112 RLGAEGG
+1112 
-1119 DDPDPQPDNRMT
+1119 
-1131 VNFGADRSAPQA
+1131 QA
-1143 TGTALT
+1143 TGGSGNYLYDFLVCSPDNNWYRLRDYEKTGTFLWVPKT
-1149 LKAVADGGVGSY
+1149 VGNTMLYVDAV
-1161 KYQFKIDNTEVQS
+1161 
-1174 GSSATY
+1174 
-1180 SWKAA
+1180 
-1185 KGAHTLQVVVTDSQG
+1185 DS
-1200 HKVTVSKQFTGE
+1200 E
-1212 GGEVIDKNVLT
+1212 GNYRRE
-1223 AKSYSLTLAE
+1223 
-1233 NIKANIYVSLSSDI
+1233 SLSI
-1247 MADTGAK
+1247 
-1254 LRITYPDGSS
+1254 
-1264 KEKLV
+1264 LV
-1269 SDYSTVKY
+1269 
-1277 NNEDVKKIT
+1277 
-1286 YETVPAELTSRISIC
+1286 
-1301 AVRSNGA
+1301 
-1308 TSNSFSFAP
+1308 
-1317 TDYLYKC
+1317 
-1324 IEQKLPEANLAKAL
+1324 
-1338 LNYGA
+1338 
-1343 YAQLYFG
+1343 
-1350 INTSDLA
+1350 
-1357 NKKLTDDAVAA
+1357 
-1368 LSVDTVLKNA
+1368 
-1378 PADDA
+1378 
-1383 AALNNEDI
+1383 
-1391 EYIGSALVCKS
+1391 
-1402 GTDMKLYFKN
+1402 
-1412 KNNLTLEQLK
+1412 
-1422 IKYALDAYDIT
+1422 
-1433 LDEGMLCIRINN
+1433 
-1445 VYPGNL
+1445 
-1451 SAKYTIVINGANGT
+1451 
-1465 ISGNICPMAYV
+1465 
-1476 RKGVQSSDTKQQNLC
+1476 TK
-1491 KAMYLYNRAALEY
+1491 
-1504 LGR
+1504 

>member
-29 SSLYQITQVQ
+29 SSLYPITQVQ

-52 SPAAKYGLA
+52 SQAAKYGLA

-105 TYSNMKLMGNDEVN
+105 TYSNMKLMGNDEIN

-132 DWKIGNYQLGTRDD
+132 DWKIGNYQLGSRDD

-165 IPNHTTPDLPKVSQN
+165 IPNHTTPDLPKVSDN
-180 LYNAVGGKGNLYH
+180 LYNAVGGKDNLYH
-193 ANGFKE
+193 ANGFKK

-210 TGQMGGLPDVNT
+210 TGEMGGLPDVNT

-274 TGEESVNGVTLSDK
+274 TGEESAKGVTLSDK

-366 TDEQLRL
+366 TDEQLHL

-396 GANGNRWG
+396 GASGNRWG

-410 KGNDQFKS
+410 KGNNEFKS

-436 YLRNPGGDSQIL
+436 YLRNPGKDSQIL

-467 NINSDTKMND
+467 NINSDTKMKN

-692 NGSWTKVEKQ
+692 NGSWTKVEKKA
-702 IDDIKITSSLA
+702 DDIKITFSADTVSAKVGSEVKLTA
-713 NGSSFNT
+713 QASGGSGNYTYKFILSDNNGNWYKIRDYAKSNT
-720 DSTTTTIT
+720 CTWRPGAAGSKT
-728 LKNATKGSYSVD
+728 LYVD
-740 NGPVKEFT
+740 V
-748 GSATVTLGTGKIA
+748 
-761 DSDVTLKVTASNDK
+761 K
-775 DSKTETF
+775 DSEGAYQRVELPIQVTKQTE
-782 TFKKKFDAVKNGGYV
+782 KLSVK
-797 DYEGETLAKASGT
+797 LAASPSGT
-810 ARQAVGG
+810 AKVGSEVKLTAQASGG
-817 KYATNPGKQLGKN
+817 SGNYTYKFIVSDNNGNWYKIRDYAKANTSTWIPGAAGN
-830 KTIKSAA
+830 KTLYVDVKDSA
-837 DFDDSMIIAQGVAND
+837 
-852 DARNFRGTHE
+852 
-862 GPVYDS
+862 
-868 YALYGAWDDENIYL
+868 GAYQRVELPIQVTKQAEKL
-882 GWQFVNVADI
+882 SVKLTA
-892 TSPEQTYP
+892 SP
-900 NSDNGKPNNGD
+900 S
-911 IPQVIAL
+911 
-918 NLGTGKTGDGT
+918 KTV
-929 LDNGGNIWGLK
+929 K
-940 VKYDTPIDA
+940 VGSEVK
-949 MLCFS
+949 
-954 SKSGV
+954 
-959 GKPALFTTK
+959 
-968 KSGEFSYDAP
+968 
-978 YCTGFTKAGISFKAE
+978 
-993 DGFFGKSL
+993 
-1001 IGINSNGYKG
+1001 
-1011 LTVDQLTSTSSN
+1011 LT
-1023 WVDFLSLGHKT
+1023 
-1034 SMDTFYTMTIPMSA
+1034 A
-1048 LNLTKAKLEKN
+1048 
-1059 GIGVMHIST
+1059 
-1068 FGESGIASTPMD
+1068 
-1080 MSMVDNA
+1080 
-1087 TEEYSTDSS
+1087 
-1096 TSKEKEDTDI
+1096 
-1106 ITAPLA
+1106 
-1112 RLGAEGG
+1112 
-1119 DDPDPQPDNRMT
+1119 
-1131 VNFGADRSAPQA
+1131 QA
-1143 TGTALT
+1143 TG
-1149 LKAVADGGVGSY
+1149 GSGSY
-1161 KYQFKIDNTEVQS
+1161 LYDFLVCSPDNNWYRLRDYEKT
-1174 GSSATY
+1174 GTY
-1180 SWKAA
+1180 LWVPK
-1185 KGAHTLQVVVTDSQG
+1185 
-1200 HKVTVSKQFTGE
+1200 TVGNTMLYVDAVDGE
-1212 GGEVIDKNVLT
+1212 GNYRRE
-1223 AKSYSLTLAE
+1223 
-1233 NIKANIYVSLSSDI
+1233 SLSI
-1247 MADTGAK
+1247 
-1254 LRITYPDGSS
+1254 
-1264 KEKLV
+1264 LV
-1269 SDYSTVKY
+1269 
-1277 NNEDVKKIT
+1277 
-1286 YETVPAELTSRISIC
+1286 
-1301 AVRSNGA
+1301 
-1308 TSNSFSFAP
+1308 
-1317 TDYLYKC
+1317 
-1324 IEQKLPEANLAKAL
+1324 
-1338 LNYGA
+1338 
-1343 YAQLYFG
+1343 
-1350 INTSDLA
+1350 
-1357 NKKLTDDAVAA
+1357 
-1368 LSVDTVLKNA
+1368 
-1378 PADDA
+1378 
-1383 AALNNEDI
+1383 
-1391 EYIGSALVCKS
+1391 
-1402 GTDMKLYFKN
+1402 
-1412 KNNLTLEQLK
+1412 
-1422 IKYALDAYDIT
+1422 
-1433 LDEGMLCIRINN
+1433 
-1445 VYPGNL
+1445 
-1451 SAKYTIVINGANGT
+1451 
-1465 ISGNICPMAYV
+1465 
-1476 RKGVQSSDTKQQNLC
+1476 TK
-1491 KAMYLYNRAALEY
+1491 
-1504 LGR
+1504 

>member
-15 ACLAFGVAFTGTPA
+15 ACLAFGVAFTGTPV

-52 SPAAKYGLA
+52 SQAAKYGLA

-105 TYSNMKLMGNDEVN
+105 TYSNMKLMGSDEVN

-180 LYNAVGGKGNLYH
+180 LYNAVGGKDNLYH

-274 TGEESVNGVTLSDK
+274 TGEESANGVTLSDK

-457 VIINLKEESV
+457 VIINLKGESV
-467 NINSDTKMND
+467 NINSDTKMKD
-477 GTYKDQVSGRTFT
+477 GTYKDQVSDRTFT

-513 ESVGISSTTG
+513 ESVGVSSTTG

-545 YTTSEGASGSYTDGD
+545 YTTSEGASGSYTDGEV
-560 IIAVGAKSQI
+560 IAVGAKSQI

-621 KINCYAYVDEKTNN
+621 KINCYAYVDVKTNN

-655 PDDFKTASVIFN
+655 PDDFKTASIIFN
-667 DGVSQYPAAQQA
+667 DGASQYPAAQQA

-692 NGSWTKVEKQ
+692 NGSWKKVEKQ
-702 IDDIKITSSLA
+702 TNDIKITSSLA
-713 NGSSFNT
+713 TGSSFNT

-797 DYEGETLAKASGT
+797 DYEGETLA
-810 ARQAVGG
+810 R
-817 KYATNPGKQLGKN
+817 LGVE
-830 KTIKSAA
+830 
-837 DFDDSMIIAQGVAND
+837 DGDDSVTQR
-852 DARNFRGTHE
+852 DA
-862 GPVYDS
+862 
-868 YALYGAWDDENIYL
+868 
-882 GWQFVNVADI
+882 
-892 TSPEQTYP
+892 
-900 NSDNGKPNNGD
+900 
-911 IPQVIAL
+911 
-918 NLGTGKTGDGT
+918 
-929 LDNGGNIWGLK
+929 
-940 VKYDTPIDA
+940 
-949 MLCFS
+949 
-954 SKSGV
+954 
-959 GKPALFTTK
+959 
-968 KSGEFSYDAP
+968 
-978 YCTGFTKAGISFKAE
+978 
-993 DGFFGKSL
+993 
-1001 IGINSNGYKG
+1001 
-1011 LTVDQLTSTSSN
+1011 
-1023 WVDFLSLGHKT
+1023 
-1034 SMDTFYTMTIPMSA
+1034 
-1048 LNLTKAKLEKN
+1048 
-1059 GIGVMHIST
+1059 
-1068 FGESGIASTPMD
+1068 
-1080 MSMVDNA
+1080 
-1087 TEEYSTDSS
+1087 
-1096 TSKEKEDTDI
+1096 
-1106 ITAPLA
+1106 
-1112 RLGAEGG
+1112 
-1119 DDPDPQPDNRMT
+1119 RMT

-1149 LKAVADGGVGSY
+1149 LKAVASGGVESY
-1161 KYQFKIDNTEVQS
+1161 KYQFKIDNTEMQS
-1174 GSSATY
+1174 GSNATY

-1200 HKVTVSKQFTGE
+1200 HQVTVSKQFTGE
-1212 GGEVIDKNVLT
+1212 GGNFEKLNAKISASTKQISVGEKVKLT
-1223 AKSYSLTLAE
+1223 ASATGGSGKYSYKFTLYKDGKWKDLQAYGNSTTYTWTAPETGKYSLYVAVNDSEGNHTNAYVPIEVKKEQL
-1233 NIKANIYVSLSSDI
+1233 IVSLKASAKSVLLGEKVSLTAIAKGGSEKYSYKFVLYDNDKWKDLQTYGDSNTYTWTASKAGKYSLYVAVKDSEGNHTNSYVPIEVKNGQLSVSIEASTKSIRVGEKIKLTATAKGGSGKYSYKFVLYDNGKWKDLQTYGDSNTYTWIASKAGKYSLYVAVNDSDGEHINAYVPVEVKNGQLSVSIEASTKSISVGEKIKLTATARGGSGKYSYKFVLYDNGMWEDLQTYGDSNTYTWTASKVGKYSLYVAVDDSDGEHINAYVPVEVKNKELTATLGFSISSS
-1247 MADTGAK
+1247 TG
-1254 LRITYPDGSS
+1254 T
-1264 KEKLV
+1264 
-1269 SDYSTVKY
+1269 STVKLDAEATGGSGKY
-1277 NNEDVKKIT
+1277 QYKFLVCNEKGMWEELRGYADSNSYMWNAKESGKYIIYVRVT
-1286 YETVPAELTSRISIC
+1286 DSEGGFSSAELPFY
-1301 AVRSNGA
+1301 V
-1308 TSNSFSFAP
+1308 
-1317 TDYLYKC
+1317 
-1324 IEQKLPEANLAKAL
+1324 
-1338 LNYGA
+1338 
-1343 YAQLYFG
+1343 
-1350 INTSDLA
+1350 
-1357 NKKLTDDAVAA
+1357 
-1368 LSVDTVLKNA
+1368 
-1378 PADDA
+1378 
-1383 AALNNEDI
+1383 
-1391 EYIGSALVCKS
+1391 
-1402 GTDMKLYFKN
+1402 
-1412 KNNLTLEQLK
+1412 
-1422 IKYALDAYDIT
+1422 IK
-1433 LDEGMLCIRINN
+1433 
-1445 VYPGNL
+1445 
-1451 SAKYTIVINGANGT
+1451 
-1465 ISGNICPMAYV
+1465 
-1476 RKGVQSSDTKQQNLC
+1476 
-1491 KAMYLYNRAALEY
+1491 
-1504 LGR
+1504 

>member
-29 SSLYQITQVQ
+29 SSLYPITQVQ

-52 SPAAKYGLA
+52 SQAAKYGLA

-105 TYSNMKLMGNDEVN
+105 TYSNMKLMGSDEVN

-180 LYNAVGGKGNLYH
+180 LYNAVGGKDNLYH

-274 TGEESVNGVTLSDK
+274 TGEESAKGVTLSDK

-331 DVNSISNWRHASPGR
+331 DVDSISNWRHASPGR

-396 GANGNRWG
+396 GASGNRWG

-410 KGNDQFKS
+410 KGNNEFKS

-436 YLRNPGGDSQIL
+436 YLRNPGKDSQIL

-467 NINSDTKMND
+467 NINSDTKMKN

-545 YTTSEGASGSYTDGD
+545 YTTSEGDSGSYTDGEV
-560 IIAVGAKSQI
+560 IAVGAKSQI

-621 KINCYAYVDEKTNN
+621 MINCYAYVDEKTNN

-692 NGSWTKVEKQ
+692 NGSWTKVEKKA
-702 IDDIKITSSLA
+702 DDIKITFSADTVSA
-713 NGSSFNT
+713 KVGSEVKLTAQASGGSGNYTYKFIVSDNSGNWYKIRDYARSNT
-720 DSTTTTIT
+720 CTWRPGAAGNKT
-728 LKNATKGSYSVD
+728 LYVD
-740 NGPVKEFT
+740 V
-748 GSATVTLGTGKIA
+748 
-761 DSDVTLKVTASNDK
+761 K
-775 DSKTETF
+775 DSAGAYKRAALPIEV
-782 TFKKKFDAVKNGGYV
+782 KKVNEKLSVK
-797 DYEGETLAKASGT
+797 LAESPSGT
-810 ARQAVGG
+810 AKVGSEVKLTAQASGGSGNYTYKFILSDNNGNWYKIRDYAKSNTCTWRPGAAGSKTLYVDVKDSEGAYQRVELPIQVTKQTEKLSVKLAASPSGTAKVGSEVKLTAQASG
-817 KYATNPGKQLGKN
+817 GSGNYTYKFIVSDNNGNWYKIRDYAKANTSTWIPGAAGN
-830 KTIKSAA
+830 KTLYVDVKDSA
-837 DFDDSMIIAQGVAND
+837 
-852 DARNFRGTHE
+852 
-862 GPVYDS
+862 
-868 YALYGAWDDENIYL
+868 GAYQRVELPIQVTKQAEKL
-882 GWQFVNVADI
+882 SVKLTA
-892 TSPEQTYP
+892 SP
-900 NSDNGKPNNGD
+900 S
-911 IPQVIAL
+911 
-918 NLGTGKTGDGT
+918 KTV
-929 LDNGGNIWGLK
+929 K
-940 VKYDTPIDA
+940 VGSEVK
-949 MLCFS
+949 
-954 SKSGV
+954 
-959 GKPALFTTK
+959 
-968 KSGEFSYDAP
+968 
-978 YCTGFTKAGISFKAE
+978 
-993 DGFFGKSL
+993 
-1001 IGINSNGYKG
+1001 
-1011 LTVDQLTSTSSN
+1011 LT
-1023 WVDFLSLGHKT
+1023 
-1034 SMDTFYTMTIPMSA
+1034 A
-1048 LNLTKAKLEKN
+1048 
-1059 GIGVMHIST
+1059 
-1068 FGESGIASTPMD
+1068 
-1080 MSMVDNA
+1080 
-1087 TEEYSTDSS
+1087 
-1096 TSKEKEDTDI
+1096 
-1106 ITAPLA
+1106 
-1112 RLGAEGG
+1112 
-1119 DDPDPQPDNRMT
+1119 
-1131 VNFGADRSAPQA
+1131 QA
-1143 TGTALT
+1143 TG
-1149 LKAVADGGVGSY
+1149 GSGSY
-1161 KYQFKIDNTEVQS
+1161 LYDFLVCSPDNNWYRLRDYEKT
-1174 GSSATY
+1174 GTY
-1180 SWKAA
+1180 LWVPK
-1185 KGAHTLQVVVTDSQG
+1185 
-1200 HKVTVSKQFTGE
+1200 TVGNTMLYVDAVDGE
-1212 GGEVIDKNVLT
+1212 GNYRRE
-1223 AKSYSLTLAE
+1223 
-1233 NIKANIYVSLSSDI
+1233 SLSI
-1247 MADTGAK
+1247 
-1254 LRITYPDGSS
+1254 
-1264 KEKLV
+1264 LV
-1269 SDYSTVKY
+1269 
-1277 NNEDVKKIT
+1277 
-1286 YETVPAELTSRISIC
+1286 
-1301 AVRSNGA
+1301 
-1308 TSNSFSFAP
+1308 
-1317 TDYLYKC
+1317 
-1324 IEQKLPEANLAKAL
+1324 
-1338 LNYGA
+1338 
-1343 YAQLYFG
+1343 
-1350 INTSDLA
+1350 
-1357 NKKLTDDAVAA
+1357 
-1368 LSVDTVLKNA
+1368 
-1378 PADDA
+1378 
-1383 AALNNEDI
+1383 
-1391 EYIGSALVCKS
+1391 
-1402 GTDMKLYFKN
+1402 
-1412 KNNLTLEQLK
+1412 
-1422 IKYALDAYDIT
+1422 
-1433 LDEGMLCIRINN
+1433 
-1445 VYPGNL
+1445 
-1451 SAKYTIVINGANGT
+1451 
-1465 ISGNICPMAYV
+1465 
-1476 RKGVQSSDTKQQNLC
+1476 TK
-1491 KAMYLYNRAALEY
+1491 
-1504 LGR
+1504 

>member
-9 LKRLAA
+9 FKRLAA

-29 SSLYQITQVQ
+29 SSLYPITQVQ

-52 SPAAKYGLA
+52 SQAAKYGLA

-105 TYSNMKLMGNDEVN
+105 TYPNMKLMGSDEVN

-132 DWKIGNYQLGTRDD
+132 DWKIGNYQLGSRDD

-165 IPNHTTPDLPKVSQN
+165 IPNHTTPDLAKVSDN
-180 LYNAVGGKGNLYH
+180 LYNAVGGKDNLYH

-249 TAKHIGVPSDPLDA
+249 TAKHIGVPSDPLDK

-274 TGEESVNGVTLSDK
+274 TGEESAKGVTLSDK

-331 DVNSISNWRHASPGR
+331 DVDTISNWRHASPGR

-396 GANGNRWG
+396 GASGNRWG

-410 KGNDQFKS
+410 KGNNEFKS

-436 YLRNPGGDSQIL
+436 YLRNPGKDSQIL

-467 NINSDTKMND
+467 NINSDTKMKD

-490 VSNGKISGTLD
+490 VANGKISGSLD

-513 ESVGISSTTG
+513 ESVGVSSTTG

-545 YTTSEGASGSYTDGD
+545 YTTSEGTSGSYTDGEV
-560 IIAVGAKSQI
+560 IAVGAKSQI

-621 KINCYAYVDEKTNN
+621 KINCYAYVDKDTNN
-635 GEWPGV
+635 GKWPGV

-655 PDDFKTASVIFN
+655 PDDFKNASIIFN
-667 DGVSQYPAAQQA
+667 DGASQYPAAQQA

-702 IDDIKITSSLA
+702 TNDIKITSSLA

-740 NGPVKEFT
+740 DGPAKEFT

-761 DSDVTLKVTASNDK
+761 DSDVILKVTASNDK

-782 TFKKKFDAVKNGGYV
+782 TFKKKFNAEKNGGYV
-797 DYEGETLAKASGT
+797 DYEGETLAT
-810 ARQAVGG
+810 
-817 KYATNPGKQLGKN
+817 LG
-830 KTIKSAA
+830 
-837 DFDDSMIIAQGVAND
+837 V
-852 DARNFRGTHE
+852 
-862 GPVYDS
+862 
-868 YALYGAWDDENIYL
+868 
-882 GWQFVNVADI
+882 
-892 TSPEQTYP
+892 
-900 NSDNGKPNNGD
+900 
-911 IPQVIAL
+911 
-918 NLGTGKTGDGT
+918 
-929 LDNGGNIWGLK
+929 
-940 VKYDTPIDA
+940 
-949 MLCFS
+949 
-954 SKSGV
+954 
-959 GKPALFTTK
+959 
-968 KSGEFSYDAP
+968 
-978 YCTGFTKAGISFKAE
+978 
-993 DGFFGKSL
+993 
-1001 IGINSNGYKG
+1001 
-1011 LTVDQLTSTSSN
+1011 
-1023 WVDFLSLGHKT
+1023 
-1034 SMDTFYTMTIPMSA
+1034 
-1048 LNLTKAKLEKN
+1048 
-1059 GIGVMHIST
+1059 
-1068 FGESGIASTPMD
+1068 
-1080 MSMVDNA
+1080 
-1087 TEEYSTDSS
+1087 
-1096 TSKEKEDTDI
+1096 
-1106 ITAPLA
+1106 
-1112 RLGAEGG
+1112 EGG
-1119 DDPDPQPDNRMT
+1119 DDYATQRDARMT

-1200 HKVTVSKQFTGE
+1200 HQVTVSKQFTGE
-1212 GGEVIDKNVLT
+1212 GGNYEKLNAKISASTKQISVGEKVKLT
-1223 AKSYSLTLAE
+1223 ASATGGSGKYSYKFTLYKDGKWKDLQAYGNSTTYTWTAPETGKYSLYVAVNDSEGNHTNAYVPIEVKKEQL
-1233 NIKANIYVSLSSDI
+1233 IVSLKASAKSVLLGEKVSLTAIAKGGSEKYSYKFVLYDNDKWKDLQTYGDSNTYTWTASKAGKYSLYVAVKDSEGNHTNAYVPIEVKNGQLSVSIEASTKSIRVGDKIKLTATAKGGSGKYSYKFVLYDNGKWKDLQTYRDSNTYTWIASKAGKYSLYVAVNDSDGKHINAYVPVEVKNGQLSVSIEASTKSISVGEKIKLIATAKGGSGKYSYKFVLYDNGMWKDLQTYGDSNTYTWTASKVGKYSLYVAVNDSDGNHINAYVPVEVKNKELTATLGFSISSS
-1247 MADTGAK
+1247 TG
-1254 LRITYPDGSS
+1254 T
-1264 KEKLV
+1264 
-1269 SDYSTVKY
+1269 STVKLDAEATGGSGKY
-1277 NNEDVKKIT
+1277 QYKFLVCNEKGMWEELRGYADSNSYMWNAKESGKYIIYVRVT
-1286 YETVPAELTSRISIC
+1286 DSEGGFGSAELPFY
-1301 AVRSNGA
+1301 V
-1308 TSNSFSFAP
+1308 
-1317 TDYLYKC
+1317 
-1324 IEQKLPEANLAKAL
+1324 
-1338 LNYGA
+1338 
-1343 YAQLYFG
+1343 
-1350 INTSDLA
+1350 
-1357 NKKLTDDAVAA
+1357 
-1368 LSVDTVLKNA
+1368 
-1378 PADDA
+1378 
-1383 AALNNEDI
+1383 
-1391 EYIGSALVCKS
+1391 
-1402 GTDMKLYFKN
+1402 
-1412 KNNLTLEQLK
+1412 
-1422 IKYALDAYDIT
+1422 IK
-1433 LDEGMLCIRINN
+1433 
-1445 VYPGNL
+1445 
-1451 SAKYTIVINGANGT
+1451 
-1465 ISGNICPMAYV
+1465 
-1476 RKGVQSSDTKQQNLC
+1476 
-1491 KAMYLYNRAALEY
+1491 
-1504 LGR
+1504 

>member
-29 SSLYQITQVQ
+29 SSLYPITQVQ

-52 SPAAKYGLA
+52 SQAAKYGLA

-105 TYSNMKLMGNDEVN
+105 TYSNMKLMGNDEIN

-180 LYNAVGGKGNLYH
+180 LYNAVGGKDNLYH

-274 TGEESVNGVTLSDK
+274 TGEESANGVTLSDK

-331 DVNSISNWRHASPGR
+331 DVDSISNWRHASPGR

-396 GANGNRWG
+396 GASGNRWG

-410 KGNDQFKS
+410 KGNNEFKS

-436 YLRNPGGDSQIL
+436 YLRNPGKDSQIL

-467 NINSDTKMND
+467 NINSDTKMKN

-545 YTTSEGASGSYTDGD
+545 YTTSEGASGSYTDGEV
-560 IIAVGAKSQI
+560 IAVGAKSQI

-621 KINCYAYVDEKTNN
+621 KINCYAYVDKDTNN
-635 GEWPGV
+635 GKWPGV

-655 PDDFKTASVIFN
+655 PDDFKNASIIFN
-667 DGVSQYPAAQQA
+667 DGASQYPAAQQA

-692 NGSWTKVEKQ
+692 NGSWTKVEKKA
-702 IDDIKITSSLA
+702 DDIKITFSADTVSA
-713 NGSSFNT
+713 KVGSEVKLTAQASGGSGNYTYKFIVSDNSGNWYKIRDYARSNT
-720 DSTTTTIT
+720 CTWRPGAAGNKT
-728 LKNATKGSYSVD
+728 LYVD
-740 NGPVKEFT
+740 V
-748 GSATVTLGTGKIA
+748 
-761 DSDVTLKVTASNDK
+761 K
-775 DSKTETF
+775 DSAGAYKRAALPIEV
-782 TFKKKFDAVKNGGYV
+782 KKVNEKLSVK
-797 DYEGETLAKASGT
+797 LAESPSGT
-810 ARQAVGG
+810 AKVGSEVKLTAQASGGSGNYTYKFILSDNNGNWYKIRDYAKSNTCTWRPGAAGSKTLYVDVKDSEGAYQRVELPIQVTKQTEKLSVKLAASPSGTAKVGSEVKLTAQASG
-817 KYATNPGKQLGKN
+817 GSGNYTYKFIVSDNNGNWYKIRDYAKANTSTWIPGAAGN
-830 KTIKSAA
+830 KTLYVDVKDSA
-837 DFDDSMIIAQGVAND
+837 
-852 DARNFRGTHE
+852 
-862 GPVYDS
+862 
-868 YALYGAWDDENIYL
+868 GAYQRVELPIQVTKQAEKL
-882 GWQFVNVADI
+882 SVKLTA
-892 TSPEQTYP
+892 SP
-900 NSDNGKPNNGD
+900 S
-911 IPQVIAL
+911 
-918 NLGTGKTGDGT
+918 KTV
-929 LDNGGNIWGLK
+929 K
-940 VKYDTPIDA
+940 VGSEVK
-949 MLCFS
+949 
-954 SKSGV
+954 
-959 GKPALFTTK
+959 
-968 KSGEFSYDAP
+968 
-978 YCTGFTKAGISFKAE
+978 
-993 DGFFGKSL
+993 
-1001 IGINSNGYKG
+1001 
-1011 LTVDQLTSTSSN
+1011 LT
-1023 WVDFLSLGHKT
+1023 
-1034 SMDTFYTMTIPMSA
+1034 A
-1048 LNLTKAKLEKN
+1048 
-1059 GIGVMHIST
+1059 
-1068 FGESGIASTPMD
+1068 
-1080 MSMVDNA
+1080 
-1087 TEEYSTDSS
+1087 
-1096 TSKEKEDTDI
+1096 
-1106 ITAPLA
+1106 
-1112 RLGAEGG
+1112 
-1119 DDPDPQPDNRMT
+1119 
-1131 VNFGADRSAPQA
+1131 QA
-1143 TGTALT
+1143 TG
-1149 LKAVADGGVGSY
+1149 GSGSY
-1161 KYQFKIDNTEVQS
+1161 LYDFLVCSPDNNWYRLRDYEKT
-1174 GSSATY
+1174 GTY
-1180 SWKAA
+1180 LWVPK
-1185 KGAHTLQVVVTDSQG
+1185 
-1200 HKVTVSKQFTGE
+1200 TVGNTMLYVDAVDGE
-1212 GGEVIDKNVLT
+1212 GNYRRE
-1223 AKSYSLTLAE
+1223 
-1233 NIKANIYVSLSSDI
+1233 SLSI
-1247 MADTGAK
+1247 
-1254 LRITYPDGSS
+1254 
-1264 KEKLV
+1264 LV
-1269 SDYSTVKY
+1269 
-1277 NNEDVKKIT
+1277 
-1286 YETVPAELTSRISIC
+1286 
-1301 AVRSNGA
+1301 
-1308 TSNSFSFAP
+1308 
-1317 TDYLYKC
+1317 
-1324 IEQKLPEANLAKAL
+1324 
-1338 LNYGA
+1338 
-1343 YAQLYFG
+1343 
-1350 INTSDLA
+1350 
-1357 NKKLTDDAVAA
+1357 
-1368 LSVDTVLKNA
+1368 
-1378 PADDA
+1378 
-1383 AALNNEDI
+1383 
-1391 EYIGSALVCKS
+1391 
-1402 GTDMKLYFKN
+1402 
-1412 KNNLTLEQLK
+1412 
-1422 IKYALDAYDIT
+1422 
-1433 LDEGMLCIRINN
+1433 
-1445 VYPGNL
+1445 
-1451 SAKYTIVINGANGT
+1451 
-1465 ISGNICPMAYV
+1465 
-1476 RKGVQSSDTKQQNLC
+1476 TK
-1491 KAMYLYNRAALEY
+1491 
-1504 LGR
+1504 